1 MSREIDQRVVELQFD
16 NANFERN
23 AKESISTLD
32 KLKEKLNFKRTGE
45 GLKELEDR
53 VAKFTMKPLEDAVE
67 GVRVKFTL
75 LDNFVWNFFDR
86 ISNKILDVGKNLVS
100 AFTIDPIKT
109 GFQEY
114 ETQINAIQT
123 ILANT
128 QSKGSTLDDVNEALD
143 KLNKYA
149 DLTIY
154 NFTEMT
160 RNIGTFTAAGVGLQ
174 DATDAIQGIANLA
187 AVSGSTSQQAST
199 AMYQLSQA
207 LSAGSLKLQDWNS
220 VVNAGMGG
228 EVFQNALKQTAREYG
243 IAVDSI
249 IEKAGT
255 FRESLKDG
263 WITSEILTTTLKKM
277 TVTGADEY
285 LAKLTGI
292 SQQHIAAMHEEAASS
307 ADMEKGFR
315 DLARELAATGKV
327 TEEQA
332 YQLLNMSTTAQDA
345 ATKVKTFSQ
354 LMDTLKEAAQSGWT
368 QTWELLVGDF
378 GEAKELFTYLSDTF
392 SGLINESSDARN
404 AIVADALGSDWE
416 KLTKVL
422 TDAGVSMDDFK
433 DTLIKNAKESG
444 VAIDEWITAD
454 GSFENTLQRGW
465 LKDSDITKAFE
476 DLAKGTSGATVA
488 LVDYQKVVTDIV
500 MGKYG
505 NGAKRVEALTA
516 ANFDY
521 AEVQALVN
529 KCWDGQVLHLDRLDA
544 AQLKNIGMTE
554 EQIDTYKKLAE
565 ESKDPASALNQMIQD
580 MSAPSGRALL
590 VDSLKNTLSGILT
603 IVKSIRKAFNQVFK
617 PSAGPIK
624 KFFKIINDLSKKFA
638 SIEKYAD
645 QLTRTFSGLF
655 SILGIIGDIIS
666 GTLSFAFTTL
676 SESLNIDAKSVLDF
690 TANIGDNIVA
700 FRQWLKDSN
709 AIQNGLTK
717 LKEIIVSVVD
727 NVKGFIEGFKESDV
741 ITAGVAKIQN
751 AFASLKS
758 GAGISLDGLGKSF
771 TSFIQSIKNGDK
783 IDLSNVSG
791 SLSTLS
797 EDVDAEL
804 AQVNLSFS
812 GFVDYVKADVP
823 KRFQSAFGGI
833 VGVFEG
839 FRTELGH
846 WIYAIQQTF
855 SGLNWGVVL
864 SLFNAGFLL
873 KMTSTI
879 TTQLGK
885 LVDKFE
891 PVQGIL
897 NSVKNAINQFSN
909 VLKADALKTKAEAL
923 LEIAAAVG
931 ILALSMTLLATI
943 KDDDLKSV
951 LINLAIALGAIAAMA
966 TVVALIGKMSPSFAG
981 AFMSLLGLSIA
992 LAVVTKM
999 ITDLSVK
1006 LDEFDISATQFLKTA
1021 GLVGGIM
1028 LALAASV
1035 AIMGL
1040 EIRAGG
1046 LTISNNLKGVAAYMI
1061 AFAAGLYVFAAAMGR
1076 LTKIRDAMDPKVAV
1090 QFVGLM
1096 GAMVLMLKLLSG
1108 PANMYVDKAGLAL
1121 LAVSGAML
1129 ILFKLLHDMPTAMET
1144 TDWLKSLLSIAALT
1158 GVMFVILKALGGRIS
1173 KYAAKAGL
1181 GLLGFSAAL
1190 ALLPIS
1196 IKLLGSINRKE
1207 LRKGLKAVVVIG
1219 GVFAGLIAVSKL
1231 AGEFA
1236 AKAGITLLA
1245 AAGAMLAM
1253 TAAIAALG
1261 YLPEDKMWQG
1271 VAAIG
1276 VIGAVFALL
1285 EGLSKLAADATKS
1298 IIAIGG
1304 VFAAM
1309 AAALAILSSGLI
1321 DSSKLES
1328 AAKSLSLL
1336 MGVFTAM
1343 YAKIA
1348 NTRTIRPRSLSGIWN
1363 MVGIVG
1369 VFTVLIGA
1377 ISAIESKFG
1386 IRTSLTTVAGIST
1399 LMLALSAAIT
1409 IISKS
1414 SVIAPGVM
1422 SKVWIMVGVTAALG
1436 ALVVGISA
1444 LETKFGLSTSIE
1456 TIGSLSLLL
1465 VALSGAMIL
1474 VSFASK
1480 IGGSIKA
1487 ILAVVGGFLA
1497 FIAGMAVVIGA
1508 IGAITNEFGDL
1519 KDFETGVEVLG
1530 YIGEGLGKLI
1540 SKFTAGLL
1548 AGLPD
1553 IATYIGQFIIN
1564 MKGVK
1569 TELEGFDTE
1578 TADSVSNLVDA
1589 LGNLF
1594 AGKFKIKDAEQNAKM
1609 YTRISENM
1617 EALMPS
1623 LIAFAE
1629 DCRAINTQGL
1639 DSGCKAIGALVDAST
1654 KIPNS
1659 GGLAGL
1665 FAGNNDWTTFGTG
1678 LAAFGTALKDFSI
1691 SCADINTDGIDLGCK
1706 AIESLV
1712 VSSKDIPNSGGIA
1725 GIFAG
1730 ENDWVT
1736 FGSGLAAFGTAL
1748 KDFSISCVD
1757 INTQGLEKGCKGT
1770 VELAKA
1776 ADEIP
1781 NSGGELAKWVGDNTW
1796 SDMEEGL
1803 VSYGAALAAFSIAV
1817 TGVKKNNV
1825 GQGAW
1830 ATRELA
1836 TAMDGIPNSG
1846 GLLADFLGD
1855 NNWVTF
1861 SQGLGPYGA
1870 ALKRFSDYASSVSVD
1885 SIKNGKEAT
1894 VLLGEA
1900 YSVVQGIPT
1909 SGYWQQ
1915 IYTGLGEYGRI
1926 LKWFNDDVEG
1936 INTDQLL
1943 KVVTATTNLASS
1955 MIKIKEGKLDKNE
1968 IEWDTV
1974 AGNIQEFRNILGS
1987 DVVRLAQTVSD
1998 TTTSGIL
2005 KIKTY
2010 MFEIKESFKA
2020 ITGISESDIQAYSD
2034 RITLL
2039 LDSVKNARDMSNT
2052 ISRGT
2057 LLENF
2062 KNVGKDMFD
2071 GIAEGIK
2078 DDSVIKSIVQTTA
2091 DSILSNFRLYLGI
2104 PTNSETG
2111 ASSGSFKMKAYGKQM
2126 VAGFIAGIDEDTKI
2140 GSDAMRLFAQKMLK
2154 AFSTAAGI
2162 SEANDAGKAV
2172 GEGYVEGVASVTG
2185 SAAKSGSMT
2194 DEVEG
2199 VLTAD
2204 GKTADAAAEAGMDT
2218 AQSWFDSITDSLR
2231 TGTAGA
2237 KDRITGW
2244 IDGLLNGGSQGL
2256 LSNLGIDINSLLLGD
2271 TEIGDSDITSYFSG
2285 LGTEID
2291 GAAIDSK
2298 LQQAKDEYD
2307 ALIESYKQGKINQ
2320 AEYDRQYTSLLKT
2333 YTTEQVGLI
2342 SYAQGKM
2349 KEYVEDTFKD
2359 INSDFEKQI
2368 SDIQKKMDDLA
2379 DNVTKPMEEAFTVK
2393 TNKDVYD
2400 EKMQEY
2406 QNRIDELTAKKEE
2419 LIKQYG
2425 EEHMWVKQ
2433 AERDIES
2440 ATKKMNEY
2448 KKSYEDSSQEAY
2460 DEQMAK
2466 YAANLEKLEKKK
2478 SRLVKRY
2485 GEESQAVHQV
2495 EKQIQ
2500 KVNAEMEK
2508 YQKTHKVIN
2517 DEDIASVDYAE
2528 TFKKETVALTNYNQT
2543 IKKLQARKVDDSILQ
2558 MLAGETDIKKAAG
2571 IADYLNSL
2579 SDAELKAI
2587 SDQYSIYQ
2595 AAGKDLAQTFYGSEM
2610 ENAVLD
2616 YTNSIISTMNTLPE
2630 SAKAIGV
2637 NMVAGLA
2644 SGFSSETEASLAQI
2658 GTSGQSITD
2667 ELKRIYDIHS
2677 PSRVMKEEIGYNL
2690 ADGLIQGFLDRL
2702 KMWTNGLNAKVMSDL
2717 GISADDSMID
2727 VESFNTVLSD
2737 LTTAIQNR
2745 LDMQPTITPVLD
2757 LTQFDAGIAQM
2768 QTKVNMQTPT
2778 YLVNSAM
2785 TVNSSDASVVAA
2797 INGLGTTLSNK
2808 LDSIN
2813 PINAISTL
2821 DTNVTTGIS
2830 NLGNTI
2836 SGMTVVLDTG
2846 ALVGEISA
2854 DLGMASTMKG
2864 RGT

>member
-114 ETQINAIQT
+114 ETQINAVQT

-315 DLARELAATGKV
+315 DLAKELAATGKV

-368 QTWELLVGDF
+368 QTWKLIVGDF
-378 GEAKELFTYLSDTF
+378 GEAKELFTFLSDTF

-404 AIVADALGSDWE
+404 AIVADAMGSDWE

-422 TDAGVSMDDFK
+422 TDAGVSMDTFK

-444 VAIDEWITAD
+444 VAIDEWIAAD

-488 LVDYQKVVTDIV
+488 LEDYQKAITDVV

-505 NGAKRVEALTA
+505 NGAKRVEAMTA
-516 ANFDY
+516 ANLDY
-521 AEVQALVN
+521 AEIQALVN

-554 EQIDTYKKLAE
+554 EQINTYKKLAE

-580 MSAPSGRALL
+580 MSAPSGRTLL

-603 IVKSIRKAFNQVFK
+603 IVKSIKTAFNQVFK

-624 KFFKIINDLSKKFA
+624 KFLKIINDLSKKFV

-655 SILGIIGDIIS
+655 SVLGIIGDIIS

-676 SESLNIDAKSVLDF
+676 NDVLHVDAKSVLDF
-690 TANIGDNIVA
+690 TANIGDTIVA
-700 FRQWLKDSN
+700 FRQWMKDSN

-717 LKEIIVSVVD
+717 LKTIIVSVVD
-727 NVKGFIEGFKESDV
+727 NVKEFIERVKESDV
-741 ITAGVAKIQN
+741 ITTGVARIQN

-758 GAGISLDGLGKSF
+758 GAGISLDGLGQSF
-771 TSFIQSIKNGDK
+771 TSFIQNIKNGDK
-783 IDLSNVSG
+783 IDFSNISN

-797 EDVDAEL
+797 EDVDSEL
-804 AQVNLSFS
+804 AQVNLSFA
-812 GFVDYVKADVP
+812 GFIDYAKADIP
-823 KRFQSAFGGI
+823 KRFQSAFSGI

-855 SGLNWGVVL
+855 GNLNWGVVL

-897 NSVKNAINQFSN
+897 NSVKGAINQFSN
-909 VLKADALKTKAEAL
+909 VLKAEALKTKAEAL

-943 KDDDLKSV
+943 KGDDLKSA
-951 LINLAIALGAIAAMA
+951 LINLAIAVATIGAMA
-966 TVVALIGKMSPSFAG
+966 AVAAIINKTSASFTG

-1006 LDEFDISATQFLKTA
+1006 LDEFDISATRFLKTA

-1035 AIMGL
+1035 AIMGI

-1046 LTISNNLKGVAAYMI
+1046 LTITNNLKGVGAYMI
-1061 AFAAGLYVFAAAMGR
+1061 TFAAGLYVFAAAMDR
-1076 LTKIRDAMDPKVAV
+1076 LTKVQDVLNPLVAT
-1090 QFVGLM
+1090 QMVGFM

-1108 PANMYVDKAGLAL
+1108 PANMYVDKAGIAL

-1196 IKLLGSINRKE
+1196 IKLLGSINRKD
-1207 LRKGLKAVVVIG
+1207 LNKGLWAVGVIG
-1219 GVFAGLIAVSKL
+1219 AVFAGLIAVSKF

-1236 AKAGITLLA
+1236 AKAGVTLLA

-1253 TAAIAALG
+1253 TAVIAALG

-1271 VAAIG
+1271 VKAVG
-1276 VIGAVFALL
+1276 VIGILFAAL
-1285 EGLSKLAADATKS
+1285 EGLSYFAKDAKNS

-1304 VFAAM
+1304 VFAVM
-1309 AAALAILSSGLI
+1309 ATSLAILSSDLI
-1321 DSSKLES
+1321 DTNKLI
-1328 AAKSLSLL
+1328 AATDGLKTLMLSFTVLY
-1336 MGVFTAM
+1336 GV
-1343 YAKIA
+1343 IA
-1348 NTRTIRPRSLSGIWN
+1348 ASHGIRRRALPGIWN
-1363 MVGIVG
+1363 MVGVMAAITVLVG
-1369 VFTVLIGA
+1369 V
-1377 ISAIESKFG
+1377 ISAIPNIQTSIKTVGG
-1386 IRTSLTTVAGIST
+1386 IGGLVI
-1399 LMLALSAAIT
+1399 ALSTAVA
-1409 IISKS
+1409 IISRS
-1414 SVIAPGVM
+1414 PVIQPGIM
-1422 SKVWIMVGVTAALG
+1422 SKVWIMAGVVGALG

-1444 LETKFGLSTSIE
+1444 LETTFGLSTSIE
-1456 TIGSLSLLL
+1456 TVGSLSILII
-1465 VALSGAMIL
+1465 ALSGAMVL
-1474 VSFASK
+1474 VSLASK
-1480 IGGSIKA
+1480 LAGG
-1487 ILAVVGGFLA
+1487 VGGVAEGLA
-1497 FIAGMAVVIGA
+1497 AIGTFIAGMVAVTTILGTLQAFIDEYGGLQVFQKSI
-1508 IGAITNEFGDL
+1508 D
-1519 KDFETGVEVLG
+1519 VLG
-1530 YIGEGLGKLI
+1530 YIGEALGTLI
-1540 SKFTAGLL
+1540 SSFGVGLVSGLPTIGDTLSQFMTNVQGFL
-1548 AGLPD
+1548 AGLD
-1553 IATYIGQFIIN
+1553 
-1564 MKGVK
+1564 
-1569 TELEGFDTE
+1569 GFNDE
-1578 TADSVSNLVDA
+1578 SANAVANLVNI
-1589 LGNLF
+1589 LGQLF
-1594 AGKFKIKDAEQNAKM
+1594 AGKFKIKDAEKNAEM
-1609 YTRISENM
+1609 YARLTANM

-1623 LIAFAE
+1623 LIAFA
-1629 DCRAINTQGL
+1629 DNCKDINTEGL
-1639 DSGCKAIGALVDAST
+1639 DAGCKAIEALVEAST

-1659 GGLAGL
+1659 GGLFGGIV
-1665 FAGNNDWTTFGTG
+1665 GNNDWATFGKGLAGLGSAIKSFSESGTGIDKTG
-1678 LAAFGTALKDFSI
+1678 LDNA
-1691 SCADINTDGIDLGCK
+1691 CK
-1706 AIESLV
+1706 A
-1712 VSSKDIPNSGGIA
+1712 
-1725 GIFAG
+1725 
-1730 ENDWVT
+1730 
-1736 FGSGLAAFGTAL
+1736 
-1748 KDFSISCVD
+1748 
-1757 INTQGLEKGCKGT
+1757 T
-1770 VELAKA
+1770 VALAKA
-1776 ADEIP
+1776 SDEIP
-1781 NSGGELAKWVGDNTW
+1781 NSGGALAVFIGDNTW
-1796 SDMEEGL
+1796 SDMSAGL
-1803 VSYGAALAAFSIAV
+1803 EDYGKALTAFSKAV
-1817 TGVKKNNV
+1817 AGVKKENV
-1825 GQGAW
+1825 SQGAW

-1836 TAMDGIPNSG
+1836 IAMDGIPNSG
-1846 GLLADFLGD
+1846 GKLAEWIGD
-1855 NNWVTF
+1855 NTWSTF
-1861 SQGLGPYGA
+1861 KEGLGAYGS
-1870 ALKRFSDYASSVSVD
+1870 ALKNFSDKASGVSIDAVT
-1885 SIKNGKEAT
+1885 NGKDAT

-1909 SGYWQQ
+1909 SGYWKQ
-1915 IYTGLGEYGRI
+1915 IYDGLGEYGRI
-1926 LKWFNDDVEG
+1926 LKWFSDDVEG
-1936 INTDQLL
+1936 IDTDHLL
-1943 KVVTATTNLASS
+1943 KVTTATTNLASS
-1955 MIKIKEGKLDKNE
+1955 MIKIKEGKLDKND
-1968 IEWDTV
+1968 IKWDKV

-1987 DVVRLAQTVSD
+1987 DVNLLAQTVND

-2005 KIKTY
+2005 KIKSY
-2010 MFEIKESFKA
+2010 MFEIKEAFKA

-2062 KNVGKDMFD
+2062 KNVGQDMFD

-2078 DDSVIKSIVQTTA
+2078 DDSVIKSVVQTTA
-2091 DSILSNFRLYLGI
+2091 DSILSNFRKYLGI
-2104 PTNSETG
+2104 PTNSESGT
-2111 ASSGSFKMKAYGKQM
+2111 STGSFKMKVYGKQM
-2126 VAGFIAGIDEDTKI
+2126 VTGFIAGIDENTKI
-2140 GSDAMRLFAQKMLK
+2140 GSDAMTLFAQKMLK

-2162 SEANDAGKAV
+2162 SDANTAGQAV
-2172 GEGYVEGVASVTG
+2172 GEAYIGGVATVTT
-2185 SAAKSGSMT
+2185 STAKSGGMT
-2194 DEVEG
+2194 GEVEG

-2204 GKTADAAAEAGMDT
+2204 GKTVDTAAKAGMDT
-2218 AQSWFDSITDSLR
+2218 AQSWFDSTIDTIK
-2231 TGTAGA
+2231 TGVGGA
-2237 KDRITGW
+2237 KDKIVGW
-2244 IDGLLNGGSQGL
+2244 IDGIFNGGSQGIID
-2256 LSNLGIDINSLLLGD
+2256 SLGIDINSLLLGD
-2271 TEIGDSDITSYFSG
+2271 ASINDSDLSKYWNDLNKDF
-2285 LGTEID
+2285 D
-2291 GAAIDSK
+2291 GYSFDSK
-2298 LQQAKDEYD
+2298 LQQAKDEFD
-2307 ALIESYKQGKINQ
+2307 ALLDSYKQGKIDQ
-2320 AEYDRQYTSLLKT
+2320 AEYDRQYTALLKK
-2333 YTTEQVGLI
+2333 YTSEQVGLI
-2342 SYAQGKM
+2342 AYAQGQM

-2359 INSDFEKQI
+2359 INSDFETQI

-2379 DNVTKPMEEAFTVK
+2379 NNVTKPMEEAFTVK

-2406 QNRIDELTAKKEE
+2406 QNRIDELTEKKDE

-2460 DEQMAK
+2460 DAKMAE

-2478 SRLVKRY
+2478 SRLIKRY

-2517 DEDIASVDYAE
+2517 DEDIASVDYAD

-2595 AAGKDLAQTFYGSEM
+2595 AAGKDLAQTIYGPEM
-2610 ENAVLD
+2610 ENAVLN
-2616 YTNSIISTMNTLPE
+2616 YTNNVISTMNTLPE

-2658 GTSGQSITD
+2658 GTSGQSITG

-2677 PSRVMKEEIGYNL
+2677 PSRVMREEIGYNL

-2727 VESFNTVLSD
+2727 VESFNTVLAD

-2745 LDMQPTITPVLD
+2745 LDTQPTITPVLD

-2768 QTKVNMQTPT
+2768 QTKISMQTPT

-2813 PINAISTL
+2813 PINAIGTL
-2821 DTNVTTGIS
+2821 DANVTTGIS
-2830 NLGNTI
+2830 NLRNTI

-2846 ALVGEISA
+2846 TLVGEISA

>member
-114 ETQINAIQT
+114 ETQINAVQT

-187 AVSGSTSQQAST
+187 AVSGSNAQQAST

-207 LSAGSLKLQDWNS
+207 LAAGSLKLQDWNS
-220 VVNAGMGG
+220 VNNAGLGG
-228 EVFQNALKQTAREYG
+228 EIFQNALKQTAREYG

-255 FRESLKDG
+255 FRESLKEG
-263 WITSEILTTTLKKM
+263 WITSEVLTTTLKKM
-277 TVTGADEY
+277 TVSGADEY

-292 SQQHIAAMHEEAASS
+292 SQEYIATMHEEAASS

-315 DLARELAATGKV
+315 DLAKELAATGKV

-332 YQLLNMSTTAQDA
+332 YELLNMSTTAENA
-345 ATKVKTFSQ
+345 ATKVKTFTQ
-354 LMDTLKEAAQSGWT
+354 LMDSLKEATQSGWT
-368 QTWELLVGDF
+368 QTWELIVGDF
-378 GEAKELFTYLSDTF
+378 NEAKELFTFLSDTF

-404 AIVADALGSDWE
+404 AIVADAMGSDWE

-422 TDAGVSMDDFK
+422 TDAGVSMDTFK

-444 VAIDEWITAD
+444 VAIDEWIAAD

-488 LVDYQKVVTDIV
+488 LEDYQKAITDVV

-505 NGAKRVEALTA
+505 NGAKRVEAMTA
-516 ANFDY
+516 ANLDY
-521 AEVQALVN
+521 AEIQALVN

-580 MSAPSGRALL
+580 MSAPSGRTLL

-624 KFFKIINDLSKKFA
+624 KFLKIINDLSKKFA
-638 SIEKYAD
+638 SVEKYAD

-655 SILGIIGDIIS
+655 SVLGIIGDIIS

-676 SESLNIDAKSVLDF
+676 NDVLHVDAKSVLDF
-690 TANIGDNIVA
+690 TANIGDTIVA
-700 FRQWLKDSN
+700 FRQWMKDSN

-727 NVKGFIEGFKESDV
+727 KVKGFIEGFKESDV

-751 AFASLKS
+751 AFASLES

-771 TSFIQSIKNGDK
+771 TSFIQNIKNGDK
-783 IDLSNVSG
+783 IDFSNVSG

-804 AQVNLSFS
+804 AKVDLSFS

-823 KRFQSAFGGI
+823 KRFQSAFSGI

-855 SGLNWGVVL
+855 GNLNWGVVL

-897 NSVKNAINQFSN
+897 NSVKGAINQFSN
-909 VLKADALKTKAEAL
+909 VLKAEALKTKAEAL

-943 KDDDLKSV
+943 KGDDLKSA
-951 LINLAIALGAIAAMA
+951 LINLAIAVATIGAMA
-966 TVVALIGKMSPSFAG
+966 AVAAIINKTSASFTG

-1006 LDEFDISATQFLKTA
+1006 LDEFDISATRFLKTA

-1035 AIMGL
+1035 AIMGI

-1046 LTISNNLKGVAAYMI
+1046 LAITNNLKGVGAYMI
-1061 AFAAGLYVFAAAMGR
+1061 AFAAGLYVFAAAMDR
-1076 LTKIRDAMDPKVAV
+1076 LTKVKDVLNPLVAT
-1090 QFVGLM
+1090 QMVGFM

-1108 PANMYVDKAGLAL
+1108 PTNMYVDKAGIAL
-1121 LAVSGAML
+1121 LAISGAMY

-1190 ALLPIS
+1190 TLLPIS

-1207 LRKGLKAVVVIG
+1207 LNKGLWAVGVIG
-1219 GVFAGLIAVSKL
+1219 AVFVGLVWASKF

-1236 AKAGITLLA
+1236 AKAGVTLLA

-1253 TAAIAALG
+1253 TAVVAALG
-1261 YLPEDKMWQG
+1261 YLPEDKMWRAVG
-1271 VAAIG
+1271 AIG
-1276 VIGAVFALL
+1276 AIGAVFALL
-1285 EGLSKLAADATKS
+1285 EGLSKLAVDAKNS

-1304 VFAAM
+1304 VFTAM
-1309 AAALAILSSGLI
+1309 AVALTILSSDLIDFNKLIAASSGLI
-1321 DSSKLES
+1321 LLMVSFTVLYGVI
-1328 AAKSLSLL
+1328 AKSH
-1336 MGVFTAM
+1336 G
-1343 YAKIA
+1343 
-1348 NTRTIRPRSLSGIWN
+1348 IRMRALPGIWN
-1363 MVGIVG
+1363 MVGVMAAITVLVG
-1369 VFTVLIGA
+1369 V
-1377 ISAIESKFG
+1377 ISAIPNIQTSIKTVGG
-1386 IRTSLTTVAGIST
+1386 IGI
-1399 LMLALSAAIT
+1399 LVMALSAAVA
-1409 IISKS
+1409 IISRS
-1414 SVIAPGVM
+1414 PVIQPEVM
-1422 SKVWIMVGVTAALG
+1422 GKVGIMAVIVGALG
-1436 ALVVGISA
+1436 LLLVGISA
-1444 LETKFGLSTSIE
+1444 LEKLCDVHTSIE
-1456 TIGSLSLLL
+1456 TVGSISLLL
-1465 VALSGAMIL
+1465 LALSGVFTIVALASRIASPAVIL
-1474 VSFASK
+1474 KGCVTFAEF
-1480 IGGSIKA
+1480 
-1487 ILAVVGGFLA
+1487 V
-1497 FIAGMAVVIGA
+1497 GA
-1508 IGAITNEFGDL
+1508 IGLVLLALGSIQALLEALGGGDFID
-1519 KDFETGVEVLG
+1519 KGVGVI
-1530 YIGEGLGKLI
+1530 YKIFEGLGSIIGGLG
-1540 SKFTAGLL
+1540 AGLVS
-1548 AGLPD
+1548 GLP
-1553 IATYIGQFIIN
+1553 AIGDTLSQFMTN
-1564 MKGVK
+1564 VQGFL
-1569 TELEGFDTE
+1569 TGLEGFDDE
-1578 TADSVSNLVDA
+1578 SANAVANLVNI
-1589 LGNLF
+1589 LGQLF
-1594 AGKFKIKDAEQNAKM
+1594 AGKFKIKDAEKNAEM
-1609 YTRISENM
+1609 YARLTANM

-1623 LIAFAE
+1623 LIAFA
-1629 DCRAINTQGL
+1629 DNCKDINTEGL
-1639 DSGCKAIGALVDAST
+1639 DAGCKAIEALVTAST

-1659 GGLAGL
+1659 GGLFGGIV
-1665 FAGNNDWTTFGTG
+1665 GNNDWATFGNGLADFGSAIKSFSESGAGINETG
-1678 LAAFGTALKDFSI
+1678 LDNA
-1691 SCADINTDGIDLGCK
+1691 CK
-1706 AIESLV
+1706 A
-1712 VSSKDIPNSGGIA
+1712 
-1725 GIFAG
+1725 
-1730 ENDWVT
+1730 
-1736 FGSGLAAFGTAL
+1736 
-1748 KDFSISCVD
+1748 
-1757 INTQGLEKGCKGT
+1757 T
-1770 VELAKA
+1770 VALAKA
-1776 ADEIP
+1776 SDEIP
-1781 NSGGELAKWVGDNTW
+1781 NSGGMLAAFVGDNTW
-1796 SDMEEGL
+1796 SDMENGL
-1803 VSYGAALAAFSIAV
+1803 VSYGEALVAFSNAV
-1817 TGVKKNNV
+1817 AGVKKGNV
-1825 GQGAW
+1825 SQGAW

-1846 GLLADFLGD
+1846 GWLADFLGD
-1855 NNWVTF
+1855 GNWETF
-1861 SQGLGPYGA
+1861 KQGLGPYGK
-1870 ALKRFSDYASSVSVD
+1870 ALMTFSMFASGVSEEAVTKGKNATITLKD
-1885 SIKNGKEAT
+1885 AYEVIKKVKKAGQWS
-1894 VLLGEA
+1894 L
-1900 YSVVQGIPT
+1900 
-1909 SGYWQQ
+1909 
-1915 IYTGLGEYGRI
+1915 IYTGLEEYGDK
-1926 LKWFNDDVEG
+1926 LKDFNDNVEG
-1936 INTDQLL
+1936 IDTDRLL

-1955 MIKIKEGKLDKNE
+1955 MIKIKEGKLDKND
-1968 IEWDTV
+1968 IEWSTV
-1974 AGNIQEFRNILGS
+1974 ADNIQEFRNILGS
-1987 DVVRLAQTVSD
+1987 DVSLLADTVSD
-1998 TTTSGIL
+1998 ATTSGIL

-2010 MFEIKESFKA
+2010 MFEIKEAFKA

-2062 KNVGKDMFD
+2062 KNVGQDMFD

-2078 DDSVIKSIVQTTA
+2078 DDSVIKSVVQTTA
-2091 DSILSNFRLYLGI
+2091 DSILSNFRNYLGI
-2104 PTNSETG
+2104 PTNSEGG
-2111 ASSGSFKMKAYGKQM
+2111 ASTGSFKMKVYGKQM

-2140 GSDAMRLFAQKMLK
+2140 GSDAMTLFAQKMLK

-2162 SEANDAGKAV
+2162 SEANAAGQAV
-2172 GEGYVEGVASVTG
+2172 GEGYVNGVASVTE
-2185 SAAKSGSMT
+2185 STAKSGGMT

-2204 GKTADAAAEAGMDT
+2204 GKTADAAAKAGMDT
-2218 AQSWFDSITDSLR
+2218 AQSWFDSTIDKIK
-2231 TGTAGA
+2231 TGASGA
-2237 KDRITGW
+2237 KDKIAGW
-2244 IDGLLNGGSQGL
+2244 VNGIFNGGSQGIID
-2256 LSNLGIDINSLLLGD
+2256 SLGIDINSLILGD
-2271 TEIGDSDITSYFSG
+2271 TSINDSDLSQYWNN
-2285 LGTEID
+2285 LNKDLD
-2291 GAAIDSK
+2291 GYSFDSK
-2298 LQQAKDEYD
+2298 LQQAKDEFD
-2307 ALIESYKQGKINQ
+2307 VLIDSYKQGKIDQ
-2320 AEYDRQYTSLLKT
+2320 AEYDRQYTALLGK
-2333 YTTEQVGLI
+2333 YTSEQVGLI
-2342 SYAQGKM
+2342 AYAQGQM
-2349 KEYVEDTFKD
+2349 KKHVEDTFKD

-2406 QNRIDELTAKKEE
+2406 QNRIDELTAKKDE
-2419 LIKQYG
+2419 LIEQYG

-2460 DEQMAK
+2460 DAKMAE

-2478 SRLVKRY
+2478 SRVIKRY
-2485 GEESQAVHQV
+2485 GEESQAARQV

-2500 KVNAEMEK
+2500 KVNSEMEK
-2508 YQKTHKVIN
+2508 YQKTHKVLN
-2517 DEDIASVDYAE
+2517 DEDIASVDYAD
-2528 TFKKETVALTNYNQT
+2528 TFKKETIALANYNQT
-2543 IKKLQARKVDDSILQ
+2543 IKKLQARKADDSILQ

-2571 IADYLNSL
+2571 IADYLNNL

-2595 AAGKDLAQTFYGSEM
+2595 AAGKDLAQTIYSPEM
-2610 ENAVLD
+2610 EQAVLD

-2658 GTSGQSITD
+2658 GTSGKSITD

-2690 ADGLIQGFLDRL
+2690 ADGLIQGFLERL

-2717 GISADDSMID
+2717 GLSADNSMID
-2727 VESFNTVLSD
+2727 VESFNTVLAD
-2737 LTTAIQNR
+2737 LTAAIQNR
-2745 LDMQPTITPVLD
+2745 LDTQPTITPVLD

-2768 QTKVNMQTPT
+2768 QTKINMQTPT

-2813 PINAISTL
+2813 PINAIGAL

>member
-53 VAKFTMKPLEDAVE
+53 VAKFTTKPLEDAVE

-114 ETQINAIQT
+114 ETQINAVQT

-315 DLARELAATGKV
+315 DLAKELAATGKV

-368 QTWELLVGDF
+368 QTWELIVGDF

-422 TDAGVSMDDFK
+422 TDAGVSMDTFK

-444 VAIDEWITAD
+444 VAIDEWIAAD
-454 GSFENTLQRGW
+454 GSFESTLQRGW

-488 LVDYQKVVTDIV
+488 IEDYQKAVTDVV

-516 ANFDY
+516 ANLDY

-544 AQLKNIGMTE
+544 AQLKSIGMTE
-554 EQIDTYKKLAE
+554 EQIDAYKKLAE

-580 MSAPSGRALL
+580 MSAPSGRTLL

-603 IVKSIRKAFNQVFK
+603 IVKSIRNAFNQVFK

-624 KFFKIINDLSKKFA
+624 KFLKIINDLSKKFV
-638 SIEKYAD
+638 SIEKYAG

-666 GTLSFAFTTL
+666 GTLTFAFTTL
-676 SESLNIDAKSVLDF
+676 NDTLNVDAKSVLDF
-690 TANIGDNIVA
+690 TANIGDTIVA

-717 LKEIIVSVVD
+717 LKTIIITVVD
-727 NVKGFIEGFKESDV
+727 NVKEFIEGFKESDV
-741 ITAGVAKIQN
+741 IAAGVERIQN
-751 AFASLKS
+751 AFTALKS

-771 TSFIQSIKNGDK
+771 TSFIQKVKNGDK
-783 IDLSNVSG
+783 IDFSNVSG

-804 AQVNLSFS
+804 AQVDLSFS
-812 GFVDYVKADVP
+812 GFVDYLKADIP
-823 KRFQSAFGGI
+823 KRFQSAFSGI
-833 VGVFEG
+833 AGVFEG

-846 WIYAIQQTF
+846 WIYAVQQTF
-855 SGLNWGVVL
+855 GSLNWGVIL

-873 KMTSTI
+873 KMTDTI
-879 TTQLGK
+879 TKQLGG
-885 LVDKFE
+885 LVDKFK
-891 PVQGIL
+891 PIQGIL
-897 NSVKNAINQFSN
+897 NSVKGAINQFSN
-909 VLKADALKTKAEAL
+909 VLKAEALKTKAEAL
-923 LEIAAAVG
+923 LEIAAALG
-931 ILALSMTLLATI
+931 IVALSMTLLATI
-943 KDDDLKSV
+943 KDEDFNAA
-951 LINLAIALGAIAAMA
+951 LINLGIAVATIAAMA
-966 TVVALIGKMSPSFAG
+966 TVVALIGKASPSLTG

-1006 LDEFDISATQFLKTA
+1006 LDEFDVSATRFIKTA
-1021 GLVGGIM
+1021 GMVGGIM

-1035 AIMGL
+1035 AIMGI

-1046 LTISNNLKGVAAYMI
+1046 LAISNNLKGVGAYMI
-1061 AFAAGLYVFAAAMGR
+1061 AFAAGLYVFAAAMDR
-1076 LTKIRDAMDPKVAV
+1076 LTKVQDVLNPLVAT
-1090 QFVGLM
+1090 QMVGFM

-1108 PANMYVDKAGLAL
+1108 PANMYVDKAGIAL

-1129 ILFKLLHDMPTAMET
+1129 ILFKLLQDMPTAMET

-1158 GVMFVILKALGGRIS
+1158 GVMFIILKALGGRIS

-1196 IKLLGSINRKE
+1196 IKLIGSINGRE
-1207 LRKGLKAVVVIG
+1207 LRKGVAAVGAIG
-1219 GVFAGLIAVSKL
+1219 VVFAGLIAVSKL

-1236 AKAGITLLA
+1236 AKAGVTLLA

-1253 TAAIAALG
+1253 TAVIAALG
-1261 YLPEDKMWQG
+1261 YLPEDKMWR
-1271 VAAIG
+1271 AIG
-1276 VIGAVFALL
+1276 AISVLSFWFAAL
-1285 EGLSKLAADATKS
+1285 EGLSKLAADAKNS

-1309 AAALAILSSGLI
+1309 AAALAILSSDLI
-1321 DSSKLES
+1321 DINKLEVAAGGLVALMLS
-1328 AAKSLSLL
+1328 FTLLYGVIAKSH
-1336 MGVFTAM
+1336 A
-1343 YAKIA
+1343 
-1348 NTRTIRPRSLSGIWN
+1348 IRMRALTGIWN
-1363 MVGIVG
+1363 MVGV
-1369 VFTVLIGA
+1369 VAAFTVLVGA
-1377 ISAIESKFG
+1377 ISAIPNIQTSIKTVGG
-1386 IRTSLTTVAGIST
+1386 IGGLVI
-1399 LMLALSAAIT
+1399 ALSAAVA
-1409 IISKS
+1409 IISRAP
-1414 SVIAPGVM
+1414 VIQPGVM
-1422 SKVWIMVGVTAALG
+1422 SKVWIMAGVVGALG
-1436 ALVVGISA
+1436 VLVVGISA
-1444 LETKFGLSTSIE
+1444 LETMCDVHASIE
-1456 TIGSLSLLL
+1456 TVGSLSLLL
-1465 VALSGAMIL
+1465 IALSAAML
-1474 VSFASK
+1474 VVSVASK
-1480 IGGSIKA
+1480 LTGGSAGVMAGIGG
-1487 ILAVVGGFLA
+1487 
-1497 FIAGMAVVIGA
+1497 FIAFVAAMVGLLGILGSVELIV
-1508 IGAITNEFGDL
+1508 NELGGPSALEAGINVF
-1519 KDFETGVEVLG
+1519 G
-1530 YIGEGLGKLI
+1530 YIGEALGTLI
-1540 SKFTAGLL
+1540 SSFGVGLVSGLDEIGTTLSQFMTNVQGFL
-1548 AGLPD
+1548 AGLGD
-1553 IATYIGQFIIN
+1553 FN
-1564 MKGVK
+1564 
-1569 TELEGFDTE
+1569 D
-1578 TADSVSNLVDA
+1578 DSVNAVANLVSI
-1589 LGNLF
+1589 LGQLF
-1594 AGKFKIKDAEQNAKM
+1594 AGEFKIKDAEKNAEM
-1609 YTRISENM
+1609 YARIAANM

-1623 LIAFAE
+1623 LIAFSNSCANLNAE
-1629 DCRAINTQGL
+1629 GLSAGTDAIT
-1639 DSGCKAIGALVDAST
+1639 ALVTASEG
-1654 KIPNS
+1654 IPES
-1659 GGLAGL
+1659 GGVLGWL
-1665 FAGNNDWTTFGTG
+1665 VGDNDWTTFGTG
-1678 LAAFGTALKDFSI
+1678 LADLGDALKSFSE
-1691 SCADINTDGIDLGCK
+1691 SCAGIDKEGLEAGCDATTELAK
-1706 AIESLV
+1706 ASEY
-1712 VSSKDIPNSGGIA
+1712 IPNSGGK
-1725 GIFAG
+1725 
-1730 ENDWVT
+1730 
-1736 FGSGLAAFGTAL
+1736 LAEW
-1748 KDFSISCVD
+1748 I
-1757 INTQGLEKGCKGT
+1757 
-1770 VELAKA
+1770 
-1776 ADEIP
+1776 
-1781 NSGGELAKWVGDNTW
+1781 GDNTW
-1796 SDMEEGL
+1796 STMKDGL
-1803 VSYGAALAAFSIAV
+1803 VDYGDALKSFSLAV
-1817 TGVKKNNV
+1817 TGIDKDAVTD
-1825 GQGAW
+1825 GAW

-1846 GLLADFLGD
+1846 GWLANFLGD
-1855 NNWVTF
+1855 NNWSTMKD
-1861 SQGLGPYGA
+1861 GLGPYGS
-1870 ALKRFSDYASSVSVD
+1870 ALLSFSNYTQGVKVET
-1885 SIKNGKEAT
+1885 IKNAKEAT
-1894 VLLGEA
+1894 ILLSDA
-1900 YSVVQGIPT
+1900 YAVVQGIPT
-1909 SGYWQQ
+1909 SGYWSM

-1926 LKWFNDDVEG
+1926 LKWFDGDIAS

-1943 KVVTATTNLASS
+1943 KVTTATTQLAGSL
-1955 MIKIKEGKLDKNE
+1955 IKIKEGDLDKNT
-1968 IEWDTV
+1968 IKWDKV
-1974 AGNIQEFRNILGS
+1974 ASNIQEFRTILGS
-1987 DVVRLAQTVSD
+1987 DVTLLASTVSES
-1998 TTTSGIL
+1998 TAQGIL
-2005 KIKTY
+2005 NIKAY
-2010 MFEIKESFKA
+2010 MYEIKEAFKA
-2020 ITGISESDIQAYSD
+2020 ITDISDSDTQAYSD

-2062 KNVGKDMFD
+2062 KNVGQDMFD

-2078 DDSVIKSIVQTTA
+2078 DDSVIKSVIQTTA
-2091 DSILSNFRLYLGI
+2091 DSILSNFRIYLGI
-2104 PTNSETG
+2104 PAANATG
-2111 ASSGSFKMKAYGKQM
+2111 APNGSSKMMIYGKQI
-2126 VAGFIAGIDEDTKI
+2126 VTGFVEGIDKNTEV
-2140 GSDAMRLFAQKMLK
+2140 GSEAMRRFAQAMLT

-2162 SEANDAGKAV
+2162 PENYNIGEAAAEEYIAGA
-2172 GEGYVEGVASVTG
+2172 ASVIQST
-2185 SAAKSGSMT
+2185 AKSGGMS

-2199 VLTAD
+2199 IFSSGGDSAV
-2204 GKTADAAAEAGMDT
+2204 KAGMDT
-2218 AQSWFDSITDSLR
+2218 AQNWF
-2231 TGTAGA
+2231 GA
-2237 KDRITGW
+2237 IGDGIKTKFGEVKDNAIGF
-2244 IDGLLNGGSQGL
+2244 IGNILSGNSQGL
-2256 LSNLGIDINSLLLGD
+2256 LDSLGIDINSLILGD
-2271 TEIGDSDITSYFSG
+2271 ASAAEGEISKYLESQYGDMGYSFNSQ
-2285 LGTEID
+2285 
-2291 GAAIDSK
+2291 
-2298 LQQAKDEYD
+2298 LQDAKDEFD
-2307 ALIESYKQGKINQ
+2307 VLLDSYKQGKIDQ
-2320 AEYDRQYTSLLKT
+2320 AEYDRQYTALLGK
-2333 YTTEQVGLI
+2333 YTDEQVGLVA
-2342 SYAQGKM
+2342 YGQEQM
-2349 KEYVEDTFKD
+2349 KKHVEDTFKD
-2359 INSDFEKQI
+2359 INTDFEKQI
-2368 SDIQKKMDDLA
+2368 EDIQKKMDDLA
-2379 DNVTKPMEEAFTVK
+2379 NNAVKPMEEAFTVK
-2393 TNKDVYD
+2393 TYKDVYD
-2400 EKMQEY
+2400 EKMQGY
-2406 QNRIDELTAKKEE
+2406 QDRIDELTKRKDE
-2419 LIKQYG
+2419 LADKYG
-2425 EEHMWVKQ
+2425 EEHILVKQ

-2440 ATKKMNEY
+2440 ATNKMNEY
-2448 KKSYEDSSQEAY
+2448 KKSYEANSQEAY

-2466 YAANLEKLEKKK
+2466 YASKLKKLEKKK
-2478 SRLVKRY
+2478 ARVIQLF
-2485 GEESQAVHQV
+2485 GEESQATSRA
-2495 EKQIQ
+2495 EKEIQ
-2500 KVNAEMEK
+2500 KLNAEMEQ
-2508 YQKTHKVIN
+2508 YQKNHKVIN
-2517 DEDIASVDYAE
+2517 DDDIASVNYAE
-2528 TFKKETVALTNYNQT
+2528 MFEKETIALTNYNST
-2543 IKKLQARKVDDSILQ
+2543 IKKLQAREVDNSILQ

-2571 IADYLNSL
+2571 IADYLNKL

-2587 SDQYSIYQ
+2587 SDQYSIYK
-2595 AAGKDLAQTFYGSEM
+2595 AAGKDLAQTMYGPEM
-2610 ENAVLD
+2610 EDAVLN
-2616 YTNSIISTMNTLPE
+2616 YTNKVISTMNTLPE

-2644 SGFSSETEASLAQI
+2644 SGFSAETEASLSLI

-2677 PSRVMKEEIGYNL
+2677 PSRVMREEIGYNL

-2717 GISADDSMID
+2717 GIKADSTMID
-2727 VESFNTVLSD
+2727 VNSFDTVLSD
-2737 LTTAIQNR
+2737 LTAAIQNR
-2745 LDMQPTITPVLD
+2745 LDTQPTITPVLD
-2757 LTQFDAGIAQM
+2757 LTMFDAGIAQM
-2768 QTKVNMQTPT
+2768 QAKINMQTPT

-2785 TVNSSDASVVAA
+2785 TVNSSDATVVAA
-2797 INGLGTTLSNK
+2797 INSLGTTIGNK
-2808 LDSIN
+2808 LDTIN
-2813 PINAISTL
+2813 PIATISTTGADISSKITTLGESINGMQVIL
-2821 DTNVTTGIS
+2821 DSGI
-2830 NLGNTI
+2830 LVGALA
-2836 SGMTVVLDTG
+2836 SGMDST
-2846 ALVGEISA
+2846 
-2854 DLGMASTMKG
+2854 LGRSSTMKG
-2864 RGT
+2864 RGV

>member
-114 ETQINAIQT
+114 ETQINAVQT

-187 AVSGSTSQQAST
+187 AVSGSTSQQASV

-243 IAVDSI
+243 VAVDSI

-315 DLARELAATGKV
+315 DLAKELAATGKV

-368 QTWELLVGDF
+368 QTWELIVGDF
-378 GEAKELFTYLSDTF
+378 GEAKELFTFLSDTF

-404 AIVADALGSDWE
+404 AIVADAMGSDWE

-422 TDAGVSMDDFK
+422 TDAGVSMDTFK

-444 VAIDEWITAD
+444 VAIDEWIAAD

-488 LVDYQKVVTDIV
+488 LEDYQKAITDVV

-505 NGAKRVEALTA
+505 NGAKRVEAMTA
-516 ANFDY
+516 ANLDY
-521 AEVQALVN
+521 AEIQALVN

-554 EQIDTYKKLAE
+554 EQINTYKKLAE

-580 MSAPSGRALL
+580 MSMPSGRTLL
-590 VDSLKNTLSGILT
+590 VDSLKNTLSGILA
-603 IVKSIRKAFNQVFK
+603 IVKSIKKAFNQVFK

-624 KFFKIINDLSKKFA
+624 KFLKIINDLSKKFA
-638 SIEKYAD
+638 NIGKYAN
-645 QLTRTFSGLF
+645 QLIRTFSGLF
-655 SILGIIGDIIS
+655 SVLGIIGDIIS
-666 GTLSFAFTTL
+666 GTLSFAFNTL
-676 SESLNIDAKSVLDF
+676 GKTINVDAKSVLDF
-690 TANIGDNIVA
+690 TANIGDTIVA
-700 FRQWLKDSN
+700 FRQWMKDSN

-717 LKEIIVSVVD
+717 LKTIIISVVD
-727 NVKGFIEGFKESDV
+727 NVKEFVAGFKESDV
-741 ITAGVAKIQN
+741 ITTGVAKIQN

-771 TSFIQSIKNGDK
+771 TSFIQNIKNGDK
-783 IDLSNVSG
+783 IDFSNVSN

-797 EDVDAEL
+797 ENVDSEL
-804 AQVNLSFS
+804 AQVNLSFA
-812 GFVDYVKADVP
+812 GFIDYAKADIP
-823 KRFQSAFGGI
+823 KRFQSAFSGI

-855 SGLNWGVVL
+855 GNLNWGVVL

-897 NSVKNAINQFSN
+897 NSVKGAINQFSN
-909 VLKADALKTKAEAL
+909 VLKAEALKTKAEAL

-943 KDDDLKSV
+943 KGDDLKSA
-951 LINLAIALGAIAAMA
+951 LINLAIAVATIGAMA
-966 TVVALIGKMSPSFAG
+966 AVAAIINKTSASFTG

-1006 LDEFDISATQFLKTA
+1006 LDEFDISAGRFIKTA

-1035 AIMGL
+1035 AIMGI

-1046 LTISNNLKGVAAYMI
+1046 LTITNNLKGVAAYMI
-1061 AFAAGLYVFAAAMGR
+1061 AFAAGLYVFAAAMDR
-1076 LTKIRDAMDPKVAV
+1076 LTKVRDVLNPLVAT
-1090 QFVGLM
+1090 QMVGFM

-1108 PANMYVDKAGLAL
+1108 PTNMYVDKAGIAL

-1144 TDWLKSLLSIAALT
+1144 TDWLKSLLSIAAMT
-1158 GVMFVILKALGGRIS
+1158 GVMYIILKALGGRIS

-1190 ALLPIS
+1190 TLLPIS

-1207 LRKGLKAVVVIG
+1207 LNKGLWAVGVIG
-1219 GVFAGLIAVSKL
+1219 AVFVGLIWASKF

-1236 AKAGITLLA
+1236 AKAGVTLLA

-1253 TAAIAALG
+1253 TAVVAALG
-1261 YLPEDKMWQG
+1261 YLPEDKMWRAVG
-1271 VAAIG
+1271 AIG
-1276 VIGAVFALL
+1276 AIGAVFALL
-1285 EGLSKLAADATKS
+1285 EGLSKLAVDAKNS

-1304 VFAAM
+1304 VFVAM
-1309 AAALAILSSGLI
+1309 AAALAILSSDLI
-1321 DSSKLES
+1321 DSSKLQS
-1328 AAKSLSLL
+1328 AANSLSTL
-1336 MGVFTAM
+1336 MGAFTIM
-1343 YAKIA
+1343 YAVIA
-1348 NTRTIRPRSLSGIWN
+1348 NTRTIRDRSLKGIWN
-1363 MVGIVG
+1363 MTAIVG
-1369 VFTVLIGA
+1369 AMGILVGA
-1377 ISAIESKFG
+1377 ISLMTAKGNPVTLGVAVLGVGTLMMALSGAMTIIAKVG
-1386 IRTSLTTVAGIST
+1386 PLAAGI
-1399 LMLALSAAIT
+1399 LPQVWVMYGLVAALS
-1409 IISKS
+1409 
-1414 SVIAPGVM
+1414 
-1422 SKVWIMVGVTAALG
+1422 

-1444 LETKFGLSTSIE
+1444 IETACGLSASIE
-1456 TIGSLSLLL
+1456 TAESISLLL
-1465 VALSGAMIL
+1465 IALSAAMVITSTAATLAGGEAGVMAGIKGLLALIVGIVSIMSVLGAIEL
-1474 VSFASK
+1474 IIEE
-1480 IGGSIKA
+1480 IGGTSTLEASIN
-1487 ILAVVGGFLA
+1487 A
-1497 FIAGMAVVIGA
+1497 F
-1508 IGAITNEFGDL
+1508 
-1519 KDFETGVEVLG
+1519 G
-1530 YIGEGLGKLI
+1530 YIGEAIGTMVSQYKVGKV
-1540 SKFTAGLL
+1540 S
-1548 AGLPD
+1548 GLPQ
-1553 IATYIGQFIIN
+1553 IGDTLSQFMTN
-1564 MKGVK
+1564 VQGFLSGL
-1569 TELEGFDTE
+1569 TGFDDE
-1578 TADSVSNLVDA
+1578 SANAVANLVNI
-1589 LGNLF
+1589 LGQLF
-1594 AGKFKIKDAEQNAKM
+1594 AGKFKIKDAEKNAEM
-1609 YTRISENM
+1609 YARLTANM

-1623 LIAFAE
+1623 LVTFA
-1629 DCRAINTQGL
+1629 DNCANLNTTGLQAGCDAIT
-1639 DSGCKAIGALVDAST
+1639 ALVEAST

-1659 GGLAGL
+1659 GGL
-1665 FAGNNDWTTFGTG
+1665 FGNLVGENDWATFGTG
-1678 LAAFGTALKDFSI
+1678 LADLGTAIKSFSE
-1691 SCADINTDGIDLGCK
+1691 AGTGIDTKGLEAACK
-1706 AIESLV
+1706 ATRSLAEAM
-1712 VSSKDIPNSGGIA
+1712 DG
-1725 GIFAG
+1725 
-1730 ENDWVT
+1730 
-1736 FGSGLAAFGTAL
+1736 
-1748 KDFSISCVD
+1748 
-1757 INTQGLEKGCKGT
+1757 
-1770 VELAKA
+1770 
-1776 ADEIP
+1776 IP

-1796 SDMEEGL
+1796 NTMQDGL
-1803 VSYGAALAAFSIAV
+1803 VAYGTALLAFSMVVKGVNKQAV
-1817 TGVKKNNV
+1817 SD
-1825 GQGAW
+1825 GAW

-1836 TAMDGIPNSG
+1836 DAMDGIPESG
-1846 GLLADFLGD
+1846 GKLAEWLGD

-1861 SQGLGPYGA
+1861 SNGLGPYGA
-1870 ALKRFSDYASSVSVD
+1870 ALKGFSDYASGVSVD
-1885 SIKNGKEAT
+1885 AVRSGKDAT
-1894 VLLGEA
+1894 ELLGEA

-1926 LKWFNDDVEG
+1926 LKWFSDDISKV
-1936 INTDQLL
+1936 NTDQLL
-1943 KVVTATTNLASS
+1943 KVVSATNNLATGLV
-1955 MIKIKEGKLDKNE
+1955 KIKEGKLDKKE
-1968 IEWDTV
+1968 IKWDNV
-1974 AGNIQEFRNILGS
+1974 ASNIQEFRTILGS
-1987 DVVRLAQTVSD
+1987 DVALLADTVSD
-1998 TTTSGIL
+1998 TTKNGIL
-2005 KIKTY
+2005 QIRAY
-2010 MFEIKESFKA
+2010 MNEIRESFGV

-2039 LDSVKNARDMSNT
+2039 LDSVREARDTSNT
-2052 ISRGT
+2052 IPRGT

-2062 KNVGKDMFD
+2062 KNVGQDMFD

-2078 DDSVIKSIVQTTA
+2078 DDSVIKSVVQTTA
-2091 DSILSNFRLYLGI
+2091 DSILSNFRKYLGI
-2104 PTNSETG
+2104 PTNTD
-2111 ASSGSFKMKAYGKQM
+2111 SGSGTGSLKMKNYGYK
-2126 VAGFIAGIDEDTKI
+2126 VVVGFIEGIDSNTDI
-2140 GSDAMRLFAQKMLK
+2140 GSSAMQRFARAMLT
-2154 AFSTAAGI
+2154 AFSNAAEIRDTYNVG
-2162 SEANDAGKAV
+2162 ETAGKEFI
-2172 GEGYVEGVASVTG
+2172 GGVASVTQ

-2194 DEVEG
+2194 GEVEG

-2204 GKTADAAAEAGMDT
+2204 GKTADTAAKAGMDT
-2218 AQSWFDSITDSLR
+2218 AQSWFDSATDKIK
-2231 TGTAGA
+2231 TGAVTF
-2237 KDRITGW
+2237 KDKFVET
-2244 IDGLLNGGSQGL
+2244 LNGV
-2256 LSNLGIDINSLLLGD
+2256 LSGDSKGILENLGIDLNSLFLGD
-2271 TEIGDSDITSYFSG
+2271 ATVNDSDISKYWKD
-2285 LGTEID
+2285 LNKDLD
-2291 GAAIDSK
+2291 GYSFDSK
-2298 LQQAKDEYD
+2298 LQQAKDEFD
-2307 ALIESYKQGKINQ
+2307 VLLDSYKQGKVDQ
-2320 AEYDRQYTSLLKT
+2320 AEYDRQYTALLGK
-2333 YTTEQVGLI
+2333 YTSEQVGLVA
-2342 SYAQGKM
+2342 YAQGQM
-2349 KEYVEDTFKD
+2349 KKYVEDTFKD
-2359 INSDFEKQI
+2359 INTDFEKQI

-2379 DNVTKPMEEAFTVK
+2379 SGVTKPMEEAFTVK

-2406 QNRIDELTAKKEE
+2406 QNRIDELTAKKDE
-2419 LIKQYG
+2419 LIDQYG

-2460 DEQMAK
+2460 DAK
-2466 YAANLEKLEKKK
+2466 MVEYAANLEKLEKKK
-2478 SRLVKRY
+2478 SRVIKRY
-2485 GEESQAVHQV
+2485 GEESQAAHQV

-2508 YQKTHKVIN
+2508 YQKTHKVLN
-2517 DEDIASVDYAE
+2517 DEDIASVDYAD
-2528 TFKKETVALTNYNQT
+2528 TFKKETIALANYNQT
-2543 IKKLQARKVDDSILQ
+2543 IKKLQARKADDSILQ
-2558 MLAGETDIKKAAG
+2558 MLAGEKDIKKAAG
-2571 IADYLNSL
+2571 IADYLNNL

-2595 AAGKDLAQTFYGSEM
+2595 AAGKDLAQTFYGPEM
-2610 ENAVLD
+2610 EQAVLD

-2630 SAKAIGV
+2630 SAKAIGA
-2637 NMVAGLA
+2637 NMIAGLT

-2677 PSRVMKEEIGYNL
+2677 PSRVMREEIGYNL

-2737 LTTAIQNR
+2737 LTAAIQNR
-2745 LDMQPTITPVLD
+2745 LDTQPTITPVLD

-2768 QTKVNMQTPT
+2768 QTKINMQTPT

-2785 TVNSSDASVVAA
+2785 TVDSSDTSVVAA
-2797 INGLGTTLSNK
+2797 INGLGTTLSSK

-2813 PINAISTL
+2813 PINAIGTL
-2821 DTNVTTGIS
+2821 DANVTTGIS

-2836 SGMTVVLDTG
+2836 SGMAVVLDTG
-2846 ALVGEISA
+2846 TLVGEISA

>member
-114 ETQINAIQT
+114 ETQINAVQT

-263 WITSEILTTTLKKM
+263 WITSEVLTTTLKKM

-307 ADMEKGFR
+307 ADMEKSFR

-368 QTWELLVGDF
+368 QTWKLIVGDF
-378 GEAKELFTYLSDTF
+378 GEAKELFTFLSDTF

-444 VAIDEWITAD
+444 VAIDEWIAAD

-488 LVDYQKVVTDIV
+488 LEDYQKAITDVV

-516 ANFDY
+516 ANLDY

-544 AQLKNIGMTE
+544 AQLKSIGMTE
-554 EQIDTYKKLAE
+554 EQIDVYKKLAE

-580 MSAPSGRALL
+580 MSAPSGRTLL

-624 KFFKIINDLSKKFA
+624 KFLKIINDLSKKFV

-666 GTLSFAFTTL
+666 GTLTFAFTTL
-676 SESLNIDAKSVLDF
+676 NDTLNIDAKSVLDF
-690 TANIGDNIVA
+690 TANIGDTIVA

-717 LKEIIVSVVD
+717 LKTIIITVVD
-727 NVKGFIEGFKESDV
+727 NVKEFIEGFKESDV
-741 ITAGVAKIQN
+741 IAAGVERNQN
-751 AFASLKS
+751 AFTALKS

-771 TSFIQSIKNGDK
+771 TSFIQKVKNGDK
-783 IDLSNVSG
+783 IDFSNVSS

-804 AQVNLSFS
+804 AQVDLSFT
-812 GFVDYVKADVP
+812 GFVDYVKADIP

-833 VGVFEG
+833 IGIFEG

-846 WIYAIQQTF
+846 WINAIQQTF
-855 SGLNWGVVL
+855 GNLNWGVVL

-879 TTQLGK
+879 TTQLSK
-885 LVDKFE
+885 FVDKFE
-891 PVQGIL
+891 PIQGIL
-897 NSVKNAINQFSN
+897 DSVQKAINQFSN
-909 VLKADALKTKAEAL
+909 VLKAEALKTKAEAL
-923 LEIAAAVG
+923 LEIAAALG
-931 ILALSMTLLATI
+931 IVALSMTLLATI
-943 KDDDLKSV
+943 KDEDFDAA
-951 LINLAIALGAIAAMA
+951 LINLGIAVATIAAMA
-966 TVVALIGKMSPSFAG
+966 TVVALIGKASPSLTG
-981 AFMSLLGLSIA
+981 AFMSLLGLSIS

-999 ITDLSVK
+999 ILDLSVK
-1006 LDEFDISATQFLKTA
+1006 LDEFDVSATRFIKTA
-1021 GLVGGIM
+1021 GMVGGIM

-1035 AIMGL
+1035 AIMGI

-1046 LTISNNLKGVAAYMI
+1046 LAISNNLKGVGAYMI
-1061 AFAAGLYVFAAAMGR
+1061 AFAAGLYVFAAAMDR
-1076 LTKIRDAMDPKVAV
+1076 LTKVQDVLNPLVAT
-1090 QFVGLM
+1090 QMVGFM

-1108 PANMYVDKAGLAL
+1108 PANMYVDKAGIAL

-1129 ILFKLLHDMPTAMET
+1129 ILFKLLQDMPTAMET

-1196 IKLLGSINRKE
+1196 IKLLGSINGKE
-1207 LRKGLKAVVVIG
+1207 LRKGVAAVGAIGVI
-1219 GVFAGLIAVSKL
+1219 FSLLIAVSKL

-1236 AKAGITLLA
+1236 AKAGVTLLA

-1253 TAAIAALG
+1253 TAVIAALG
-1261 YLPEDKMWQG
+1261 YLPEDKMWRAVG
-1271 VAAIG
+1271 AIG
-1276 VIGAVFALL
+1276 AIGAVFALL
-1285 EGLSKLAADATKS
+1285 EGLSKLAVDAKNS

-1304 VFAAM
+1304 VFTAM
-1309 AAALAILSSGLI
+1309 AVALTILSSDLIDFKKLIAASSGLI
-1321 DSSKLES
+1321 LLMVSFTVLYGVI
-1328 AAKSLSLL
+1328 AKSH
-1336 MGVFTAM
+1336 A
-1343 YAKIA
+1343 
-1348 NTRTIRPRSLSGIWN
+1348 IRMRALTGIWN
-1363 MVGIVG
+1363 MVGVVLALTVFVG
-1369 VFTVLIGA
+1369 V
-1377 ISAIESKFG
+1377 ISAIPNVQTSIKTILG
-1386 IRTSLTTVAGIST
+1386 IGI
-1399 LMLALSAAIT
+1399 LVGALSAAVA
-1409 IISKS
+1409 IISRAP
-1414 SVIAPGVM
+1414 VIQPEVM
-1422 SKVWIMVGVTAALG
+1422 GKVALMTGIVTLLG
-1436 ALVVGISA
+1436 FLVVAIA
-1444 LETKFGLSTSIE
+1444 KVEDMCDVQTSIE
-1456 TIGSLSLLL
+1456 TVGSISLLL
-1465 VALSGAMIL
+1465 IALSGAMVL
-1474 VSFASK
+1474 VSLGSK
-1480 IGGSIKA
+1480 LAGGSAGVMAGIGG
-1487 ILAVVGGFLA
+1487 
-1497 FIAGMAVVIGA
+1497 FIAFVAAMVGLLGILGSVELIV
-1508 IGAITNEFGDL
+1508 NELGGPSALEAGINVF
-1519 KDFETGVEVLG
+1519 G
-1530 YIGEGLGKLI
+1530 YIGEALGTLI
-1540 SKFTAGLL
+1540 SSFGVGLVSGLDEIGTTLSSFMTNVQGFL
-1548 AGLPD
+1548 AGLGD
-1553 IATYIGQFIIN
+1553 FN
-1564 MKGVK
+1564 
-1569 TELEGFDTE
+1569 D
-1578 TADSVSNLVDA
+1578 DSVNAVANLVNV
-1589 LGNLF
+1589 LGQLF
-1594 AGKFKIKDAEQNAKM
+1594 AGKFKIKDAEKNAEM
-1609 YTRISENM
+1609 YTRIAANM

-1623 LIAFAE
+1623 LVAFSNSCANLNTE
-1629 DCRAINTQGL
+1629 GLSAGTDAIT
-1639 DSGCKAIGALVDAST
+1639 ALVTAGEG
-1654 KIPNS
+1654 IPES
-1659 GGLAGL
+1659 GGVLGWL
-1665 FAGNNDWTTFGTG
+1665 VGDNDWTTFGTG
-1678 LAAFGTALKDFSI
+1678 LADLGDALKSFSE
-1691 SCADINTDGIDLGCK
+1691 SCAGIDKEGLKAGCDATTELAK
-1706 AIESLV
+1706 ASEY
-1712 VSSKDIPNSGGIA
+1712 IPNSGGK
-1725 GIFAG
+1725 
-1730 ENDWVT
+1730 
-1736 FGSGLAAFGTAL
+1736 LAEW
-1748 KDFSISCVD
+1748 I
-1757 INTQGLEKGCKGT
+1757 
-1770 VELAKA
+1770 
-1776 ADEIP
+1776 
-1781 NSGGELAKWVGDNTW
+1781 GDNTW
-1796 SDMEEGL
+1796 STMKDGL
-1803 VSYGAALAAFSIAV
+1803 VDYGDALKSFSLAV
-1817 TGVKKNNV
+1817 TGIDKDAVTD
-1825 GQGAW
+1825 GAW

-1846 GLLADFLGD
+1846 GWLANFLGD
-1855 NNWVTF
+1855 NNWKTMKD
-1861 SQGLGPYGA
+1861 GLGPYGS
-1870 ALKRFSDYASSVSVD
+1870 ALLSFSNYTAGVKKENIVTA
-1885 SIKNGKEAT
+1885 KEAT
-1894 VLLGEA
+1894 ILLADA
-1900 YSVVQGIPT
+1900 YAVVQGIPT
-1909 SGYWQQ
+1909 SGYWSM

-1926 LKWFNDDVEG
+1926 LKWFDGDIAS

-1943 KVVTATTNLASS
+1943 KVTTATTQLAGSL
-1955 MIKIKEGKLDKNE
+1955 IKIKEGDLDKNT
-1968 IEWDTV
+1968 IKWDKV
-1974 AGNIQEFRNILGS
+1974 ASNIQEFRTILGS
-1987 DVVRLAQTVSD
+1987 DVTLLASTVSES
-1998 TTTSGIL
+1998 TAQGIL
-2005 KIKTY
+2005 NIKTY
-2010 MFEIKESFKA
+2010 MCEIKEAFKA
-2020 ITGISESDIQAYSD
+2020 ITDISDSDIQAYSD

-2078 DDSVIKSIVQTTA
+2078 DDSVIKSVIQTTA
-2091 DSILSNFRLYLGI
+2091 DSILSNFRIYLGI
-2104 PTNSETG
+2104 PAANATG
-2111 ASSGSFKMKAYGKQM
+2111 ASNGSSKMMIYGKQ
-2126 VAGFIAGIDEDTKI
+2126 VVTGFVEGIDKNTDV
-2140 GSDAMRLFAQKMLK
+2140 GSKAMQRFAQAMLT
-2154 AFSTAAGI
+2154 AFSTAAEI
-2162 SEANDAGKAV
+2162 NEATDAGKAV
-2172 GEGYVEGVASVTG
+2172 GEGYVGGVASVTG
-2185 SAAKSGSMT
+2185 SAAKSGNMT
-2194 DEVEG
+2194 GDVEG
-2199 VLTAD
+2199 MLTAD
-2204 GKTADAAAEAGMDT
+2204 GKAADTAAEAGMGT
-2218 AQSWFDSITDSLR
+2218 AQSWFDAAIDKMQSYKK
-2231 TGTAGA
+2231 TGANIIDNA
-2237 KDRITGW
+2237 IGW
-2244 IDGLLNGGSQGL
+2244 FSGIFNNGSQGIL
-2256 LSNLGIDINSLLLGD
+2256 DGLGIDMNSLILGD
-2271 TEIGDSDITSYFSG
+2271 ASAAEGEISKYLETQYGDIGYSFNSQ
-2285 LGTEID
+2285 
-2291 GAAIDSK
+2291 
-2298 LQQAKDEYD
+2298 LQDAKDEFD
-2307 ALIESYKQGKINQ
+2307 VLLDSYKQGKIDQ
-2320 AEYDRQYTSLLKT
+2320 AEYDRQYTALLGK
-2333 YTTEQVGLI
+2333 YTSEQVGLI
-2342 SYAQGKM
+2342 AYAQGQM
-2349 KEYVEDTFKD
+2349 KKHVEDTFKD

-2368 SDIQKKMDDLA
+2368 GDIQKKMDDFA
-2379 DNVTKPMEEAFTVK
+2379 DNATKPMEEAFTVK
-2393 TNKDVYD
+2393 TYKDVYD
-2400 EKMQEY
+2400 EKMQGY
-2406 QNRIDELTAKKEE
+2406 QDRIDELTKKKET
-2419 LIKQYG
+2419 LADKYG
-2425 EEHMWVKQ
+2425 EEHMLVKQ

-2440 ATKKMNEY
+2440 ATNKMNEY
-2448 KKSYEDSSQEAY
+2448 KKSYEANSQEAY

-2466 YAANLEKLEKKK
+2466 YASKLKKLEKKK
-2478 SRLVKRY
+2478 ARVIQLF
-2485 GEESQAVHQV
+2485 GEESQATSRA
-2495 EKQIQ
+2495 EKEIQ
-2500 KVNAEMEK
+2500 KLNVEMEQ
-2508 YQKTHKVIN
+2508 YQKNHKVIN
-2517 DEDIASVDYAE
+2517 DDDIASVNYAE
-2528 TFKKETVALTNYNQT
+2528 MFEKETIALTNYNST
-2543 IKKLQARKVDDSILQ
+2543 IKKLQAREVDDSILQ

-2571 IADYLNSL
+2571 IADYLNKL

-2587 SDQYSIYQ
+2587 SDQYSIYK
-2595 AAGKDLAQTFYGSEM
+2595 AAGKDLAQTMYGPEM
-2610 ENAVLD
+2610 ENTVLD

-2644 SGFSSETEASLAQI
+2644 SGFSAETEASLSLI

-2677 PSRVMKEEIGYNL
+2677 PSRVMREEIGYNL

-2717 GISADDSMID
+2717 GIKADSTMID
-2727 VESFNTVLSD
+2727 VNSFDTVLSD
-2737 LTTAIQNR
+2737 LTAAIQNR
-2745 LDMQPTITPVLD
+2745 LDTQPTITPVLD
-2757 LTQFDAGIAQM
+2757 LTMFDAGIAQM
-2768 QTKVNMQTPT
+2768 QAKINMQTPT

-2785 TVNSSDASVVAA
+2785 TVNSSDTTVVAA
-2797 INGLGTTLSNK
+2797 INSLGITIGNK
-2808 LDSIN
+2808 LDTIN
-2813 PINAISTL
+2813 PIATISTTGA
-2821 DTNVTTGIS
+2821 DISSKITT
-2830 NLGNTI
+2830 LGESIN
-2836 SGMTVVLDTG
+2836 GMQVVLDSGILVG
-2846 ALVGEISA
+2846 ALASGMDST
-2854 DLGMASTMKG
+2854 LGRSSTMKG
-2864 RGT
+2864 RGV

>member
-86 ISNKILDVGKNLVS
+86 ISNKILGVGKNLVS

-114 ETQINAIQT
+114 ETQINAVQT

-160 RNIGTFTAAGVGLQ
+160 RNIGTFTAAGIGLQ

-187 AVSGSTSQQAST
+187 AVSGSNAQQASI

-207 LSAGSLKLQDWNS
+207 LAAGTLKLQDWNS
-220 VVNAGMGG
+220 VNNAGMGG
-228 EVFQNALKQTAREYG
+228 EIFQNALKQTAREYG

-263 WITSEILTTTLKKM
+263 WITSEVLTTTLKKM

-292 SQQHIAAMHEEAASS
+292 SQQHIATMHEEAASS

-315 DLARELAATGKV
+315 DLAKELAATGKV

-332 YQLLNMSTTAQDA
+332 YELLNLSTTAQNA
-345 ATKVKTFSQ
+345 ATKVKTFTQ
-354 LMDTLKEAAQSGWT
+354 LMDSLKEATQSGWT
-368 QTWELLVGDF
+368 QTWELIVGDF
-378 GEAKELFTYLSDTF
+378 NEAKELFTFLSDTF
-392 SGLINESSDARN
+392 AGLINESSNARN
-404 AIVADALGSDWE
+404 SLIADALGSDWE

-422 TDAGVSMDDFK
+422 TDAGVSMDTFK

-444 VAIDEWITAD
+444 VAIDEWIAAD

-476 DLAKGTSGATVA
+476 DLAKGTSGATLA
-488 LVDYQKVVTDIV
+488 LEDYQKAVTDVV

-505 NGAKRVEALTA
+505 NGAKRVEAMTA
-516 ANFDY
+516 ANLDY
-521 AEVQALVN
+521 AEIQALVN

-554 EQIDTYKKLAE
+554 EQINTYKKLAE
-565 ESKDPASALNQMIQD
+565 ESKDPTSALNQMIQD
-580 MSAPSGRALL
+580 MSAPSGRTLL

-603 IVKSIRKAFNQVFK
+603 IVKSIKTAFNQVFK

-624 KFFKIINDLSKKFA
+624 KFLKIINDLSKKFVN
-638 SIEKYAD
+638 IEKYAD

-655 SILGIIGDIIS
+655 SVLGIIGDIIS
-666 GTLSFAFTTL
+666 GTLSFAFNTL
-676 SESLNIDAKSVLDF
+676 GKTINVDAKSVLDF
-690 TANIGDNIVA
+690 TANIGDTIVA
-700 FRQWLKDSN
+700 FRQWMKDSN

-717 LKEIIVSVVD
+717 LKSIIITVVD
-727 NVKGFIEGFKESDV
+727 NVKEFIAGFKESDV
-741 ITAGVAKIQN
+741 ITAGVARIQN
-751 AFASLKS
+751 AFISLKS
-758 GAGISLDGLGKSF
+758 GAGISLDGLGQSF
-771 TSFIQSIKNGDK
+771 TSFIQKIKNGDK
-783 IDLSNVSG
+783 IDFSNISN

-797 EDVDAEL
+797 EDVDSEL
-804 AQVNLSFS
+804 AQINLSFA
-812 GFVDYVKADVP
+812 GFIDYAKADIP
-823 KRFQSAFGGI
+823 KRFQSAFSGI

-839 FRTELGH
+839 FKTELGH

-885 LVDKFE
+885 LVDKFA

-897 NSVKNAINQFSN
+897 NSVKGAINQFSN
-909 VLKADALKTKAEAL
+909 VLKAEALKTKAEAL

-943 KDDDLKSV
+943 KDDDIESV
-951 LINLAIALGAIAAMA
+951 LINLAIALGTIAAMA

-992 LAVVTKM
+992 LAAVIKM

-1006 LDEFDISATQFLKTA
+1006 LAESNTSIEKFIETA
-1021 GLVGGIM
+1021 KEVGKIM
-1028 LALAASV
+1028 LALAVAV
-1035 AIMGL
+1035 AIMGFQ
-1040 EIRAGG
+1040 IRTQGA
-1046 LTISNNLKGVAAYMI
+1046 TISNNLKGVGAYMVT
-1061 AFAAGLYVFAAAMGR
+1061 FAAGLYVFAAAMDR
-1076 LTKIRDAMDPKVAV
+1076 LTKVQDVLNPLVAT
-1090 QFVGLM
+1090 QMVGFM

-1108 PANMYVDKAGLAL
+1108 PANMYVDKAGIAL

-1207 LRKGLKAVVVIG
+1207 LNKGLWAVGVIG
-1219 GVFAGLIAVSKL
+1219 AVFAGLIAVSKL

-1236 AKAGITLLA
+1236 AKAGVTLLA

-1253 TAAIAALG
+1253 TAVVAALG

-1271 VAAIG
+1271 IKAVSVLSFWFAAI
-1276 VIGAVFALL
+1276 
-1285 EGLSKLAADATKS
+1285 EGLSKLAADAKNS
-1298 IIAIGG
+1298 IIATGG
-1304 VFAAM
+1304 VFVAM
-1309 AAALAILSSGLI
+1309 AAALAILSSDLI
-1321 DSSKLES
+1321 DTGKLIATTAGLTTLMVS
-1328 AAKSLSLL
+1328 FTVLYGVIAKSH
-1336 MGVFTAM
+1336 G
-1343 YAKIA
+1343 
-1348 NTRTIRPRSLSGIWN
+1348 IRMRALPGIWN
-1363 MVGIVG
+1363 MVGVVLALTVFVG
-1369 VFTVLIGA
+1369 V
-1377 ISAIESKFG
+1377 ISAIPNVQ
-1386 IRTSLTTVAGIST
+1386 TSITTMVSIGG
-1399 LMLALSAAIT
+1399 LVMALSGAVA
-1409 IISKS
+1409 IISRAP
-1414 SVIAPGVM
+1414 VIQPEVM
-1422 SKVWIMVGVTAALG
+1422 GKVALMTGIVTLLG
-1436 ALVVGISA
+1436 FLVVAIA
-1444 LETKFGLSTSIE
+1444 NVEKMCDVHTSIE
-1456 TIGSLSLLL
+1456 TVGSLSILIM
-1465 VALSGAMIL
+1465 ALSGAMVLVSLASKLSGGAAGVMAGIEAFGTFVGGLIL
-1474 VSFASK
+1474 VMT
-1480 IGGSIKA
+1480 
-1487 ILAVVGGFLA
+1487 ILGTIQA
-1497 FIAGMAVVIGA
+1497 FIDEYGGLQIFQKSVDVI
-1508 IGAITNEFGDL
+1508 
-1519 KDFETGVEVLG
+1519 G
-1530 YIGEGLGKLI
+1530 YIGEAIGTFYSSFGTGLI
-1540 SKFTAGLL
+1540 S
-1548 AGLPD
+1548 GLP
-1553 IATYIGQFIIN
+1553 AIGDTLSQFMTN
-1564 MKGVK
+1564 VQGFLDGLV
-1569 TELEGFDTE
+1569 GFDDE
-1578 TADSVSNLVDA
+1578 SANAVANLVNI
-1589 LGNLF
+1589 LGQLF
-1594 AGKFKIKDAEQNAKM
+1594 AGKFKIKDAEKNAEM
-1609 YTRISENM
+1609 YARLTANM

-1623 LIAFAE
+1623 LIAFA
-1629 DCRAINTQGL
+1629 DNCKDINTEGL
-1639 DSGCKAIGALVDAST
+1639 DAGCKAIEALVTAST

-1659 GGLAGL
+1659 GGLFGGIV
-1665 FAGNNDWTTFGTG
+1665 GNNDWTTFGAGLADLGSAIKSFSESGAGINETG
-1678 LAAFGTALKDFSI
+1678 LDNA
-1691 SCADINTDGIDLGCK
+1691 CK
-1706 AIESLV
+1706 A
-1712 VSSKDIPNSGGIA
+1712 
-1725 GIFAG
+1725 
-1730 ENDWVT
+1730 
-1736 FGSGLAAFGTAL
+1736 
-1748 KDFSISCVD
+1748 
-1757 INTQGLEKGCKGT
+1757 T
-1770 VELAKA
+1770 VALAKA
-1776 ADEIP
+1776 SDEIP
-1781 NSGGELAKWVGDNTW
+1781 NSGGALALFVGDNTW
-1796 SDMEEGL
+1796 SDMENGL
-1803 VSYGAALAAFSIAV
+1803 VSYGEALVAFSNAV
-1817 TGVKKNNV
+1817 AGVKKGNV
-1825 GQGAW
+1825 SQGAW

-1846 GLLADFLGD
+1846 GKLAEWLGD

-1861 SQGLGPYGA
+1861 KQGLGPYGK
-1870 ALKRFSDYASSVSVD
+1870 ALMTFSMFASGVSEEAVTKG
-1885 SIKNGKEAT
+1885 KNAT
-1894 VLLGEA
+1894 ITLKDA
-1900 YSVVQGIPT
+1900 YEVVKKVKKAGQW
-1909 SGYWQQ
+1909 SL
-1915 IYTGLGEYGRI
+1915 IYTGLEEYGDK
-1926 LKWFNDDVEG
+1926 LKDFNDNIDG
-1936 INTDQLL
+1936 IDTDRLL
-1943 KVVTATTNLASS
+1943 KVITATTNLASS
-1955 MIKIKEGKLDKNE
+1955 MIKIKEGKLDKND
-1968 IEWDTV
+1968 IEWGTV
-1974 AGNIQEFRNILGS
+1974 ADNIQEFRNILGS
-1987 DVVRLAQTVSD
+1987 DVSLLADTVSD
-1998 TTTSGIL
+1998 ATTSGIL

-2010 MFEIKESFKA
+2010 MFEIKEAFKA

-2062 KNVGKDMFD
+2062 KNVGQDMFD

-2078 DDSVIKSIVQTTA
+2078 DDSVIKSVVQTTA
-2091 DSILSNFRLYLGI
+2091 DSILSNFRKYLGI

-2111 ASSGSFKMKAYGKQM
+2111 ASSGSFKMKVYGKQM
-2126 VAGFIAGIDEDTKI
+2126 VAGFIAGIGEDTKI
-2140 GSDAMRLFAQKMLK
+2140 GSDAMKLFAQKMLK
-2154 AFSTAAGI
+2154 AFSAAAGI

-2172 GEGYVEGVASVTG
+2172 GEGYVAGVASVTE
-2185 SAAKSGSMT
+2185 STAKSGGMT

-2204 GKTADAAAEAGMDT
+2204 GSTVDTAAKAGMDT
-2218 AQSWFDSITDSLR
+2218 AQSWFDSTIDTIK
-2231 TGTAGA
+2231 TGAAGA
-2237 KDRITGW
+2237 KDKIAGW
-2244 IDGLLNGGSQGL
+2244 INGIFNGGSQGIL
-2256 LSNLGIDINSLLLGD
+2256 DNLGIDINSLILGD
-2271 TEIGDSDITSYFSG
+2271 ASVNDSDLSKYWNN
-2285 LGTEID
+2285 LNKDLD
-2291 GAAIDSK
+2291 GYSFDSK
-2298 LQQAKDEYD
+2298 LQQAKDEFD
-2307 ALIESYKQGKINQ
+2307 VLIDSYKQGKIDQ
-2320 AEYDRQYTSLLKT
+2320 AEYDRQYTALLGK
-2333 YTTEQVGLI
+2333 YTSEQVGLVA
-2342 SYAQGKM
+2342 YAQGQM
-2349 KEYVEDTFKD
+2349 KKHVEDTFKD

-2406 QNRIDELTAKKEE
+2406 QNRIDELTAKKDE
-2419 LIKQYG
+2419 LIEQYG

-2460 DEQMAK
+2460 DAKMAE

-2478 SRLVKRY
+2478 SRVIKRY
-2485 GEESQAVHQV
+2485 GEESQAAHQV

-2508 YQKTHKVIN
+2508 YQKTHKVLN
-2517 DEDIASVDYAE
+2517 DEDIASVDYAD
-2528 TFKKETVALTNYNQT
+2528 TFKKETIALANYNQT

-2558 MLAGETDIKKAAG
+2558 MLAGEKDVKKAAG
-2571 IADYLNSL
+2571 IAEYLNNL

-2595 AAGKDLAQTFYGSEM
+2595 AAGKDLAQTFYGPDM
-2610 ENAVLD
+2610 ENAVLN

-2658 GTSGQSITD
+2658 GTSGKTITD

-2745 LDMQPTITPVLD
+2745 LDTQPTITPVLD
-2757 LTQFDAGIAQM
+2757 LTQFDAGISQM
-2768 QTKVNMQTPT
+2768 QTKINMQTPT

-2821 DTNVTTGIS
+2821 DANVTTGIS

-2846 ALVGEISA
+2846 TLVGEISA

>member
-1 MSREIDQRVVELQFD
+1 MSKEIDQRVVELQFD

-114 ETQINAIQT
+114 ETQINAVQT

-187 AVSGSTSQQAST
+187 AVSGSTSQQASV

-263 WITSEILTTTLKKM
+263 WITSEVLTTTLKKM

-292 SQQHIAAMHEEAASS
+292 SQQHIAAMHEEVASS
-307 ADMEKGFR
+307 DDMEKGFR

-368 QTWELLVGDF
+368 QTWELIVGDF
-378 GEAKELFTYLSDTF
+378 GEAKELFTFLSDTF

-404 AIVADALGSDWE
+404 AIVADAMGSDWE

-422 TDAGVSMDDFK
+422 TDAGVSMDTFK

-444 VAIDEWITAD
+444 VAIDEWIAAD

-488 LVDYQKVVTDIV
+488 LEDYQKAVTDVV

-516 ANFDY
+516 ANLDY

-529 KCWDGQVLHLDRLDA
+529 KCWDGQVLHLDRLDT

-554 EQIDTYKKLAE
+554 EQINTYKKLAE

-580 MSAPSGRALL
+580 MSMPSGRTLL

-603 IVKSIRKAFNQVFK
+603 IVKSIKTAFNQVFK

-624 KFFKIINDLSKKFA
+624 KFLKTINDLSKKFV

-655 SILGIIGDIIS
+655 SILGITGDIIS

-676 SESLNIDAKSVLDF
+676 KDVLNVDAKSVLDF
-690 TANIGDNIVA
+690 TANIGDNIIA
-700 FRQWLKDSN
+700 FRQWMKDSN

-717 LKEIIVSVVD
+717 LKTIIVSVVD
-727 NVKGFIEGFKESDV
+727 NVKEFIAGFKESDV
-741 ITAGVAKIQN
+741 IAAGVERIQN

-758 GAGISLDGLGKSF
+758 GAGISLDGLGESF
-771 TSFIQSIKNGDK
+771 TSFIQNIKNGDK
-783 IDLSNVSG
+783 IDFSNVSG

-804 AQVNLSFS
+804 AQINLSFS

-823 KRFQSAFGGI
+823 KRFQSAFSGI

-839 FRTELGH
+839 FRTELSH

-891 PVQGIL
+891 PVKGIL
-897 NSVKNAINQFSN
+897 NSVKGAINQFSN
-909 VLKADALKTKAEAL
+909 VLKAEALKTKAEAI
-923 LEIAAAVG
+923 LELAAAVG

-943 KDDDLKSV
+943 KDDDIKSV
-951 LINLAIALGAIAAMA
+951 LINLAIALGTIAAMA
-966 TVVALIGKMSPSFAG
+966 TVVALIGKLSPSFAG

-992 LAVVTKM
+992 LAAVIKI

-1006 LDEFDISATQFLKTA
+1006 LAESNTSIEKFIETA
-1021 GLVGGIM
+1021 KEVGKIM
-1028 LALAASV
+1028 LALAVAV
-1035 AIMGL
+1035 AIMGIQ
-1040 EIRAGG
+1040 IRTQGT
-1046 LTISNNLKGVAAYMI
+1046 TISNNLKGVAAYMI
-1061 AFAAGLYVFAAAMGR
+1061 AFAAGLYVFAAAMDR
-1076 LTKIRDAMDPKVAV
+1076 LAKVRDVLNPLVAT
-1090 QFVGLM
+1090 QMVGFM
-1096 GAMVLMLKLLSG
+1096 AAMVLMLKLLSG
-1108 PANMYVDKAGLAL
+1108 PTSMYVNKAGIAL
-1121 LAVSGAML
+1121 LAVSGDML
-1129 ILFKLLHDMPTAMET
+1129 ILFKLLRDMPTVMET

-1196 IKLLGSINRKE
+1196 IKLIGSINKKD
-1207 LRKGLKAVVVIG
+1207 LNKGLWAVGVIG
-1219 GVFAGLIAVSKL
+1219 VVFAGLIAASKL
-1231 AGEFA
+1231 AGEFT
-1236 AKAGITLLA
+1236 AKAGVTLLA

-1253 TAAIAALG
+1253 TAVIAALG

-1271 VAAIG
+1271 IKAVGLIG
-1276 VIGAVFALL
+1276 ILFAVL
-1285 EGLSKLAADATKS
+1285 EGLSYLAKDAKNS

-1304 VFAAM
+1304 VFAVM
-1309 AAALAILSSGLI
+1309 ATSLAILSSDLI
-1321 DSSKLES
+1321 DTNKLI
-1328 AAKSLSLL
+1328 AATGGLTTLMVAFTVLYGVIAKSH
-1336 MGVFTAM
+1336 G
-1343 YAKIA
+1343 
-1348 NTRTIRPRSLSGIWN
+1348 IRRRALPGIWN
-1363 MVGIVG
+1363 MVGVMAAITVLVG
-1369 VFTVLIGA
+1369 V
-1377 ISAIESKFG
+1377 ISAIPN
-1386 IRTSLTTVAGIST
+1386 IQTSIKTVGGISG
-1399 LMLALSAAIT
+1399 LVIALSTAVA
-1409 IISKS
+1409 IISRAP
-1414 SVIAPGVM
+1414 VIQPEVM
-1422 SKVWIMVGVTAALG
+1422 GKVALMTGIVTLLG
-1436 ALVVGISA
+1436 FLVVAIA
-1444 LETKFGLSTSIE
+1444 KVEDMCDVHASIE
-1456 TIGSLSLLL
+1456 TVGSISLLL
-1465 VALSGAMIL
+1465 LALSGAFTIVAL
-1474 VSFASK
+1474 ASK
-1480 IGGSIKA
+1480 IAAPGVILKGCITFAAFVGAIGLVLLALGSIQALLEALGGGDFIDKGIGVIRNIFEGLGSIVGSFVTGLVSGLPA
-1487 ILAVVGGFLA
+1487 IGDTLSQFMTNVQGFLA
-1497 FIAGMAVVIGA
+1497 
-1508 IGAITNEFGDL
+1508 
-1519 KDFETGVEVLG
+1519 
-1530 YIGEGLGKLI
+1530 GL
-1540 SKFTAGLL
+1540 
-1548 AGLPD
+1548 D
-1553 IATYIGQFIIN
+1553 
-1564 MKGVK
+1564 
-1569 TELEGFDTE
+1569 GFDDE
-1578 TADSVSNLVDA
+1578 SANAVANLVSI
-1589 LGNLF
+1589 LGQLF
-1594 AGKFKIKDAEQNAKM
+1594 AGKFKIKDAEKNAEM
-1609 YTRISENM
+1609 YARLTANM

-1623 LIAFAE
+1623 LIAFA
-1629 DCRAINTQGL
+1629 DNCKDINTEGL
-1639 DSGCKAIGALVDAST
+1639 DAGCKAIEALVEAST

-1659 GGLAGL
+1659 GGLFGGIV
-1665 FAGNNDWTTFGTG
+1665 GNNDWATFGKGLADLGSAIKSFSESGTGIDETG
-1678 LAAFGTALKDFSI
+1678 LDKA
-1691 SCADINTDGIDLGCK
+1691 CK
-1706 AIESLV
+1706 A
-1712 VSSKDIPNSGGIA
+1712 
-1725 GIFAG
+1725 
-1730 ENDWVT
+1730 
-1736 FGSGLAAFGTAL
+1736 
-1748 KDFSISCVD
+1748 
-1757 INTQGLEKGCKGT
+1757 T
-1770 VELAKA
+1770 VALAKA
-1776 ADEIP
+1776 SDEIP
-1781 NSGGELAKWVGDNTW
+1781 NSGGALAVFIGDNTW
-1796 SDMEEGL
+1796 SDMSAGL
-1803 VSYGAALAAFSIAV
+1803 EDYGKALTAFSKAV
-1817 TGVKKNNV
+1817 AGVKKENV
-1825 GQGAW
+1825 SQGAW

-1846 GLLADFLGD
+1846 GWLADFLGD

-1861 SQGLGPYGA
+1861 SDGLGPYGA
-1870 ALKRFSDYASSVSVD
+1870 ALRRFSIYASDVSVD
-1885 SIKNGKEAT
+1885 SVKNGKEAT
-1894 VLLGEA
+1894 ELLGEA

-1909 SGYWQQ
+1909 SGYWKQ
-1915 IYTGLGEYGRI
+1915 IYDGLGEYGRI
-1926 LKWFNDDVEG
+1926 LKWFSDDVEG
-1936 INTDQLL
+1936 IDTDRLL

-1955 MIKIKEGKLDKNE
+1955 MIKIKEGKLDKND
-1968 IEWDTV
+1968 IKWDKV

-1987 DVVRLAQTVSD
+1987 DVNLLAQTVSD

-2005 KIKTY
+2005 TIKSY
-2010 MFEIKESFKA
+2010 MFEIKEAFKA

-2062 KNVGKDMFD
+2062 KNVGQDMFD

-2078 DDSVIKSIVQTTA
+2078 DDSVIKSVVQTTA
-2091 DSILSNFRLYLGI
+2091 DSILSNFRKYLGI
-2104 PTNSETG
+2104 PTNSESG
-2111 ASSGSFKMKAYGKQM
+2111 ASTGSFKMKVYGKQM
-2126 VAGFIAGIDEDTKI
+2126 VTGFIAGIDENTKI
-2140 GSDAMRLFAQKMLK
+2140 GSDAMTLFAQKMLK

-2162 SEANDAGKAV
+2162 SEANDAGQAV
-2172 GEGYVEGVASVTG
+2172 GEAYIGGVATVTT
-2185 SAAKSGSMT
+2185 STAKSGGMT

-2204 GKTADAAAEAGMDT
+2204 GKTADTAAKAGMDT
-2218 AQSWFDSITDSLR
+2218 AQSWFDSTIDKIK

-2237 KDRITGW
+2237 KDKIAGW
-2244 IDGLLNGGSQGL
+2244 INGIFNGGSQGIL
-2256 LSNLGIDINSLLLGD
+2256 DNLGIDTNSLLLGD
-2271 TEIGDSDITSYFSG
+2271 ATINDSDLSKYWDS
-2285 LGTEID
+2285 LNKDLD
-2291 GAAIDSK
+2291 GYSFDSK
-2298 LQQAKDEYD
+2298 LQQAKDEFD
-2307 ALIESYKQGKINQ
+2307 ALLESYKQGKIDQ
-2320 AEYDRQYTSLLKT
+2320 AEYDRQYTALLRK
-2333 YTTEQVGLI
+2333 YTSEQVGLI
-2342 SYAQGKM
+2342 AYAQGQM
-2349 KEYVEDTFKD
+2349 KKHVEDTFKD

-2406 QNRIDELTAKKEE
+2406 QNRIDELTVKKDE
-2419 LIKQYG
+2419 LIEQYG

-2460 DEQMAK
+2460 DAKMAE

-2478 SRLVKRY
+2478 SRIIKRY
-2485 GEESQAVHQV
+2485 GEESQAAHQV

-2500 KVNAEMEK
+2500 KVNSEMEK

-2517 DEDIASVDYAE
+2517 DEDVASVNYAE

-2558 MLAGETDIKKAAG
+2558 MLAGEKDVKKAAG
-2571 IADYLNSL
+2571 IAEYLNNL

-2595 AAGKDLAQTFYGSEM
+2595 AAGKDLAQTFYGPEM
-2610 ENAVLD
+2610 ENAVLN
-2616 YTNSIISTMNTLPE
+2616 YTNNVISTMNTLPE

-2637 NMVAGLA
+2637 NMIAGLT

-2677 PSRVMKEEIGYNL
+2677 PSRVMREEIGYNL

-2737 LTTAIQNR
+2737 LTAAIQNR

-2757 LTQFDAGIAQM
+2757 RTQFDAGIAQM
-2768 QTKVNMQTPT
+2768 QTKINMQTPT

-2813 PINAISTL
+2813 PINAIGAL
-2821 DTNVTTGIS
+2821 DANVTTGIS

-2846 ALVGEISA
+2846 TLVGEISA

>member
-114 ETQINAIQT
+114 ETQINAVQT

-368 QTWELLVGDF
+368 QTWELIVGDF
-378 GEAKELFTYLSDTF
+378 GEAKELFTFLSDTF

-404 AIVADALGSDWE
+404 AIVADAMGSNWE

-422 TDAGVSMDDFK
+422 TDAGVSMDTFK

-444 VAIDEWITAD
+444 VAIDEWIAAD

-488 LVDYQKVVTDIV
+488 LEDYQKAVTDVV

-516 ANFDY
+516 ANLDY

-554 EQIDTYKKLAE
+554 EQINTYKKLAE

-580 MSAPSGRALL
+580 MSAPSGRTLL

-624 KFFKIINDLSKKFA
+624 KFLKIINDLSKKFV

-676 SESLNIDAKSVLDF
+676 NDVLHVDAKSVLDF

-700 FRQWLKDSN
+700 FRQWMKDSN
-709 AIQNGLTK
+709 AIQNGLAK
-717 LKEIIVSVVD
+717 LKTIIVSVVD
-727 NVKGFIEGFKESDV
+727 NVKEFIAGFKESDV
-741 ITAGVAKIQN
+741 IATGVERIQN
-751 AFASLKS
+751 AFESLKS
-758 GAGISLDGLGKSF
+758 GAGINLDGLGESF
-771 TSFIQSIKNGDK
+771 TSFIQKIKNGDK
-783 IDLSNVSG
+783 IDFSNISN

-812 GFVDYVKADVP
+812 GFVDYIKADVP
-823 KRFQSAFGGI
+823 RRFQSAFSGI

-855 SGLNWGVVL
+855 GNLNWGVVL

-897 NSVKNAINQFSN
+897 NSVKGAINQFSN
-909 VLKADALKTKAEAL
+909 VLKAEALKTKAEAL

-943 KDDDLKSV
+943 KGDDLKSA
-951 LINLAIALGAIAAMA
+951 LINLAIAVATIGAMA
-966 TVVALIGKMSPSFAG
+966 AVAAIINKTSASFTG

-1006 LDEFDISATQFLKTA
+1006 LDEFDISATRFLKTA

-1035 AIMGL
+1035 AIMGI

-1046 LTISNNLKGVAAYMI
+1046 LAISNNLKGVGAYMI
-1061 AFAAGLYVFAAAMGR
+1061 AFAAGLYVFAAAMDR
-1076 LTKIRDAMDPKVAV
+1076 LTKVQDVLNPLVAT
-1090 QFVGLM
+1090 QMVGFM

-1108 PANMYVDKAGLAL
+1108 PANMYVDKAGIAL

-1207 LRKGLKAVVVIG
+1207 LNKGLWAVGVIG
-1219 GVFAGLIAVSKL
+1219 AVFALLIVASKL

-1236 AKAGITLLA
+1236 AKAGVTLLA

-1271 VAAIG
+1271 IKAVG
-1276 VIGAVFALL
+1276 VIGILFAAL
-1285 EGLSKLAADATKS
+1285 EGLSYFAKDAKNS

-1304 VFAAM
+1304 VFAVM
-1309 AAALAILSSGLI
+1309 ATSLAILSSDLI
-1321 DSSKLES
+1321 DTNKLI
-1328 AAKSLSLL
+1328 AATAGLTTL
-1336 MGVFTAM
+1336 MFSFTVLYGV
-1343 YAKIA
+1343 IA
-1348 NTRTIRPRSLSGIWN
+1348 ASHGIRRRALPGIWN
-1363 MVGIVG
+1363 MVGVVLALT
-1369 VFTVLIGA
+1369 VFVGA
-1377 ISAIESKFG
+1377 ISAIPNVQTSIATIGG
-1386 IRTSLTTVAGIST
+1386 IGI
-1399 LMLALSAAIT
+1399 LVGALSAAVA
-1409 IISKS
+1409 IISRAP
-1414 SVIAPGVM
+1414 VIQPEVM
-1422 SKVWIMVGVTAALG
+1422 GKVALMTGIVTLLG
-1436 ALVVGISA
+1436 FLVVAIA
-1444 LETKFGLSTSIE
+1444 KVEDMCDVHASIE
-1456 TIGSLSLLL
+1456 TIGSLSILII
-1465 VALSGAMIL
+1465 ALSGAMAL
-1474 VSFASK
+1474 VSLAAKLAGGVGGVAKGLAAFGTF
-1480 IGGSIKA
+1480 IGGVVA
-1487 ILAVVGGFLA
+1487 VTTILGTLQA
-1497 FIAGMAVVIGA
+1497 FIDEYGGLQVFQKSI
-1508 IGAITNEFGDL
+1508 D
-1519 KDFETGVEVLG
+1519 VLG
-1530 YIGEGLGKLI
+1530 YIGEALGTLI
-1540 SKFTAGLL
+1540 SSFGVGLVSGLPTIGDTLSQFMSNVQGFL
-1548 AGLPD
+1548 AGLD
-1553 IATYIGQFIIN
+1553 
-1564 MKGVK
+1564 
-1569 TELEGFDTE
+1569 GFDDE
-1578 TADSVSNLVDA
+1578 SANAVANLVNI
-1589 LGNLF
+1589 LGQLF
-1594 AGKFKIKDAEQNAKM
+1594 AGKFKIKDAEKNAEM
-1609 YTRISENM
+1609 YARLTANM

-1623 LIAFAE
+1623 LIAFA
-1629 DCRAINTQGL
+1629 DNCKDINTEGL
-1639 DSGCKAIGALVDAST
+1639 DAGCKAIEALVTAST

-1659 GGLAGL
+1659 GGLFGGIV
-1665 FAGNNDWTTFGTG
+1665 GNNDWTTFGAGLADLGTAIKSFSKAGTRINETG
-1678 LAAFGTALKDFSI
+1678 LDNA
-1691 SCADINTDGIDLGCK
+1691 CK
-1706 AIESLV
+1706 A
-1712 VSSKDIPNSGGIA
+1712 
-1725 GIFAG
+1725 
-1730 ENDWVT
+1730 
-1736 FGSGLAAFGTAL
+1736 
-1748 KDFSISCVD
+1748 
-1757 INTQGLEKGCKGT
+1757 T
-1770 VELAKA
+1770 VALAKA
-1776 ADEIP
+1776 SDEIP
-1781 NSGGELAKWVGDNTW
+1781 NSGGALAVFIGDNTW
-1796 SDMEEGL
+1796 SDMSAGL
-1803 VSYGAALAAFSIAV
+1803 EDYGKALTAFSKAV
-1817 TGVKKNNV
+1817 AGVKKENV
-1825 GQGAW
+1825 SQGAW

-1846 GLLADFLGD
+1846 GKLAEWLGD

-1861 SQGLGPYGA
+1861 SKGLGPYSA
-1870 ALKRFSDYASSVSVD
+1870 ALMTFSIFASRVSEEAVTKGKNATITLKD
-1885 SIKNGKEAT
+1885 AYEVIK
-1894 VLLGEA
+1894 
-1900 YSVVQGIPT
+1900 GIKKAGQW
-1909 SGYWQQ
+1909 SL
-1915 IYTGLGEYGRI
+1915 IYTGLEEYGDK
-1926 LKWFNDDVEG
+1926 LKDFNDNVEG
-1936 INTDQLL
+1936 IDTDRLL
-1943 KVVTATTNLASS
+1943 KVITATTNLASS
-1955 MIKIKEGKLDKNE
+1955 MIKIKEGKLDKND
-1968 IEWDTV
+1968 IKWDKV

-1987 DVVRLAQTVSD
+1987 DVNLLAQTVND

-2005 KIKTY
+2005 KIKSY
-2010 MFEIKESFKA
+2010 MFEIKEAFKA

-2039 LDSVKNARDMSNT
+2039 LDSAKNARDMSNT

-2062 KNVGKDMFD
+2062 KNVGQDMFD

-2078 DDSVIKSIVQTTA
+2078 DDSVIKSVVQTTA
-2091 DSILSNFRLYLGI
+2091 DSILSNFRKYLGI
-2104 PTNSETG
+2104 PTNSESG
-2111 ASSGSFKMKAYGKQM
+2111 ASTGSFKMKVYGKQM
-2126 VAGFIAGIDEDTKI
+2126 VTGFIAGIDENTKI
-2140 GSDAMRLFAQKMLK
+2140 GSDAMTLFAQKMLK

-2162 SEANDAGKAV
+2162 SEANDAGEAV
-2172 GEGYVEGVASVTG
+2172 GEAYIGGVATVTT
-2185 SAAKSGSMT
+2185 STAKSGGMT
-2194 DEVEG
+2194 GEVEG

-2204 GKTADAAAEAGMDT
+2204 GKTADTAAKAGMDT
-2218 AQSWFDSITDSLR
+2218 AQSWFDSTIDKIK
-2231 TGTAGA
+2231 TGASGA
-2237 KDRITGW
+2237 KDKIAGW
-2244 IDGLLNGGSQGL
+2244 INGIFNGGSQGIL
-2256 LSNLGIDINSLLLGD
+2256 DNLGIDINSLILGD
-2271 TEIGDSDITSYFSG
+2271 ASINDSDLSKYWNDLNKDF
-2285 LGTEID
+2285 D
-2291 GAAIDSK
+2291 GYSFDSK
-2298 LQQAKDEYD
+2298 LQQAKDEFD
-2307 ALIESYKQGKINQ
+2307 VLLDSYKQGKIDQ
-2320 AEYDRQYTSLLKT
+2320 AEYDRQYTALLKK
-2333 YTTEQVGLI
+2333 YTSEQVGLVA
-2342 SYAQGKM
+2342 YAQGQM

-2379 DNVTKPMEEAFTVK
+2379 NNVTKPMEEAFTVK

-2406 QNRIDELTAKKEE
+2406 QNRIDELTAKKDE
-2419 LIKQYG
+2419 LIEQYG

-2460 DEQMAK
+2460 DAKMAE

-2478 SRLVKRY
+2478 SRVIKRY
-2485 GEESQAVHQV
+2485 GEESQAARQV

-2517 DEDIASVDYAE
+2517 DEDIASVDYAD
-2528 TFKKETVALTNYNQT
+2528 TFKKETIALTNYNQT

-2595 AAGKDLAQTFYGSEM
+2595 AAGKDLAQTIYGPEM
-2610 ENAVLD
+2610 ENAVLN

-2658 GTSGQSITD
+2658 GTSGKTITD

-2677 PSRVMKEEIGYNL
+2677 PSRVMREEIGYNL

-2702 KMWTNGLNAKVMSDL
+2702 KMWTTGLNAKVMSDL

-2727 VESFNTVLSD
+2727 VESFNTVLAD

-2745 LDMQPTITPVLD
+2745 LDTQPTITPVLD

-2768 QTKVNMQTPT
+2768 QTKINMQTPT

-2813 PINAISTL
+2813 PINAIGAL

-2846 ALVGEISA
+2846 TLVGEISA

>member
-114 ETQINAIQT
+114 ETQINAVQT

-315 DLARELAATGKV
+315 DLAKELAATGKV

-368 QTWELLVGDF
+368 QTWELIVGDF
-378 GEAKELFTYLSDTF
+378 GEAKELFTFLSDTF

-404 AIVADALGSDWE
+404 AIVADAMGSDWE

-422 TDAGVSMDDFK
+422 TDAGVSMDTFK

-444 VAIDEWITAD
+444 VAIDEWIAAD

-476 DLAKGTSGATVA
+476 DLAKGTSGATLA
-488 LVDYQKVVTDIV
+488 LEDYQKAVTDVV

-505 NGAKRVEALTA
+505 NGAKRVEAMTA
-516 ANFDY
+516 ANLDY

-529 KCWDGQVLHLDRLDA
+529 KCWDGQVLHLDRLDT

-554 EQIDTYKKLAE
+554 EQINTYKKLAE
-565 ESKDPASALNQMIQD
+565 ESKDPASTLNQMIQD
-580 MSAPSGRALL
+580 MSAPSGRTLL
-590 VDSLKNTLSGILT
+590 VDSLKNTLSGILA
-603 IVKSIRKAFNQVFK
+603 IVKSIKQAFNQVFK

-624 KFFKIINDLSKKFA
+624 KFLKIINDLSKKFA
-638 SIEKYAD
+638 NIGKYAN
-645 QLTRTFSGLF
+645 QLIRTFSGLF
-655 SILGIIGDIIS
+655 SVLGIIGDIIS

-676 SESLNIDAKSVLDF
+676 KDVLNVDAKSVLDF

-700 FRQWLKDSN
+700 FRQWMKDSN
-709 AIQNGLTK
+709 AIQNGVTK
-717 LKEIIVSVVD
+717 LKTIIISVVD
-727 NVKGFIEGFKESDV
+727 NVKEFIAGFKESDV
-741 ITAGVAKIQN
+741 IAAGVERIQN
-751 AFASLKS
+751 AFAALKS
-758 GAGISLDGLGKSF
+758 GAGISLDGLGESF
-771 TSFIQSIKNGDK
+771 ASFIQNIKNGDK
-783 IDLSNVSG
+783 IDFSNISD

-804 AQVNLSFS
+804 AQINLSFS

-823 KRFQSAFGGI
+823 KRFQSAFSGI

-839 FRTELGH
+839 FRTELDH

-855 SGLNWGVVL
+855 GNLNWGVVL

-891 PVQGIL
+891 PVKGIL
-897 NSVKNAINQFSN
+897 NSVKGAINQFSN
-909 VLKADALKTKAEAL
+909 VLKAEALKTKAEAL

-943 KDDDLKSV
+943 KDDDITSV
-951 LINLAIALGAIAAMA
+951 LINLAIALGTIAAMA

-992 LAVVTKM
+992 LAAVIKM
-999 ITDLSVK
+999 ITDLSAK
-1006 LDEFDISATQFLKTA
+1006 LAESNTSIEKFIETA
-1021 GLVGGIM
+1021 KEVGKIM
-1028 LALAASV
+1028 LALAVAV
-1035 AIMGL
+1035 AIMGFQ
-1040 EIRAGG
+1040 IRTQGA
-1046 LTISNNLKGVAAYMI
+1046 TISNNLKGVGAYMI
-1061 AFAAGLYVFAAAMGR
+1061 AFAAGLYVFAVAMDR
-1076 LTKIRDAMDPKVAV
+1076 LTKVQDVLNPLVAT
-1090 QFVGLM
+1090 QMVGFM
-1096 GAMVLMLKLLSG
+1096 AAMVLMLKLLSG
-1108 PANMYVDKAGLAL
+1108 PANMYVDKAGIAL

-1173 KYAAKAGL
+1173 KYAAKAGI

-1190 ALLPIS
+1190 TLLPIS

-1207 LRKGLKAVVVIG
+1207 LNKGLWAVGVIG
-1219 GVFAGLIAVSKL
+1219 GIFALLIGVSKL

-1236 AKAGITLLA
+1236 AKAGVTLLA

-1253 TAAIAALG
+1253 TAVVAALG

-1271 VAAIG
+1271 IKAVSVLSFWFAAI
-1276 VIGAVFALL
+1276 
-1285 EGLSKLAADATKS
+1285 EGLSKLAVDAKNS
-1298 IIAIGG
+1298 IIATGG
-1304 VFAAM
+1304 VFVAM
-1309 AAALAILSSGLI
+1309 AAALAILSSDLI
-1321 DSSKLES
+1321 DTDKLIAATGGLTTLMVS
-1328 AAKSLSLL
+1328 FTVLYGVIAKSH
-1336 MGVFTAM
+1336 G
-1343 YAKIA
+1343 
-1348 NTRTIRPRSLSGIWN
+1348 IRRRALPGIWN
-1363 MVGIVG
+1363 MVGVVLALTVFVG
-1369 VFTVLIGA
+1369 V
-1377 ISAIESKFG
+1377 ISAIPNVQ
-1386 IRTSLTTVAGIST
+1386 TSITTMVSIGG
-1399 LMLALSAAIT
+1399 LVMALSGAVA
-1409 IISKS
+1409 IISRAP
-1414 SVIAPGVM
+1414 VIQPEVM
-1422 SKVWIMVGVTAALG
+1422 GKVLLMTGIVTLLG
-1436 ALVVGISA
+1436 FLVVAIA
-1444 LETKFGLSTSIE
+1444 KMEDMCDVHASIE

-1465 VALSGAMIL
+1465 IALSSAMVI
-1474 VSFASK
+1474 VSLASK
-1480 IGGSIKA
+1480 LAGGSSGVMAGIKA
-1487 ILAVVGGFLA
+1487 FGTFVAGLIAVMAILGTIQA
-1497 FIAGMAVVIGA
+1497 FIDEYGGLQVFQKSVDVI
-1508 IGAITNEFGDL
+1508 
-1519 KDFETGVEVLG
+1519 G
-1530 YIGEGLGKLI
+1530 YIGEAIGTFYSSFGTGLV
-1540 SKFTAGLL
+1540 S
-1548 AGLPD
+1548 GLP
-1553 IATYIGQFIIN
+1553 AIGDTLSQFMTN
-1564 MKGVK
+1564 VQGFLDGLV
-1569 TELEGFDTE
+1569 GFDDE
-1578 TADSVSNLVDA
+1578 SANAVANLVNI
-1589 LGNLF
+1589 LGQLF
-1594 AGKFKIKDAEQNAKM
+1594 AGKFKIKDAEKNAEM
-1609 YTRISENM
+1609 YARLTANM

-1623 LIAFAE
+1623 LIAFA
-1629 DCRAINTQGL
+1629 DNCKDINTEGL
-1639 DSGCKAIGALVDAST
+1639 DAGCKAIEALVTAST
-1654 KIPNS
+1654 SIPNS
-1659 GGLAGL
+1659 GGLFGGIV
-1665 FAGNNDWTTFGTG
+1665 GNNDWATFGKGLADLGSAIKSFSEAGTGIDETG
-1678 LAAFGTALKDFSI
+1678 LDNA
-1691 SCADINTDGIDLGCK
+1691 CK
-1706 AIESLV
+1706 A
-1712 VSSKDIPNSGGIA
+1712 
-1725 GIFAG
+1725 
-1730 ENDWVT
+1730 
-1736 FGSGLAAFGTAL
+1736 
-1748 KDFSISCVD
+1748 
-1757 INTQGLEKGCKGT
+1757 T
-1770 VELAKA
+1770 VALAKA
-1776 ADEIP
+1776 SDEIP
-1781 NSGGELAKWVGDNTW
+1781 NSGGALAVFIGDNTW
-1796 SDMEEGL
+1796 SDMSAGL
-1803 VSYGAALAAFSIAV
+1803 EDYGDALTAFSKAV
-1817 TGVKKNNV
+1817 AGVKKENV
-1825 GQGAW
+1825 SQGAW

-1846 GLLADFLGD
+1846 GKLAEWLGD

-1870 ALKRFSDYASSVSVD
+1870 ALMTFSIFASRVSVEAVTKGKD
-1885 SIKNGKEAT
+1885 ATILLKDAYTAIKDIKKEGQWS
-1894 VLLGEA
+1894 L
-1900 YSVVQGIPT
+1900 
-1909 SGYWQQ
+1909 
-1915 IYTGLGEYGRI
+1915 IYTGLEEYGDK
-1926 LKWFNDDVEG
+1926 LKDFNDNVEG
-1936 INTDQLL
+1936 IDPDRLL

-1955 MIKIKEGKLDKNE
+1955 MIKIKEGKLDKND
-1968 IEWDTV
+1968 IKWDKV

-1987 DVVRLAQTVSD
+1987 DVNLLAQTVND

-2005 KIKTY
+2005 KIKSY
-2010 MFEIKESFKA
+2010 MFEIKEAFKA

-2062 KNVGKDMFD
+2062 KNVGQDMFD

-2078 DDSVIKSIVQTTA
+2078 DDSVIKSVVQTTA
-2091 DSILSNFRLYLGI
+2091 DSILSNFRKYLGI
-2104 PTNSETG
+2104 PTNSESG
-2111 ASSGSFKMKAYGKQM
+2111 ASTGSFKMKVYGKQM
-2126 VAGFIAGIDEDTKI
+2126 VTGFIAGIDENTKI
-2140 GSDAMRLFAQKMLK
+2140 GSDAMTLFAQKMLK

-2162 SEANDAGKAV
+2162 SEANNAGQAV
-2172 GEGYVEGVASVTG
+2172 GEAYIDGVATVTT
-2185 SAAKSGSMT
+2185 STAKSGGMT
-2194 DEVEG
+2194 GEVEG
-2199 VLTAD
+2199 VLTAN
-2204 GKTADAAAEAGMDT
+2204 GQTADTAAKAGMDT
-2218 AQSWFDSITDSLR
+2218 AQSWFDSTIDKIK
-2231 TGTAGA
+2231 TGASGA
-2237 KDRITGW
+2237 KDKIAGW
-2244 IDGLLNGGSQGL
+2244 INGIFNGGSQGIL
-2256 LSNLGIDINSLLLGD
+2256 DNLGIDINSLLLGD
-2271 TEIGDSDITSYFSG
+2271 ASINDSDLSKYFKD
-2285 LGTEID
+2285 LNKDVD
-2291 GAAIDSK
+2291 GYSFDSK
-2298 LQQAKDEYD
+2298 LQQAKDEFD
-2307 ALIESYKQGKINQ
+2307 VLLDSYKQGKIDQ
-2320 AEYDRQYTSLLKT
+2320 AEYDRQYTALLKK
-2333 YTTEQVGLI
+2333 YTSEQVGLVA
-2342 SYAQGKM
+2342 YAQGQM
-2349 KEYVEDTFKD
+2349 KKHVEDTFKD

-2379 DNVTKPMEEAFTVK
+2379 NNVTKPMEEAFTVK

-2406 QNRIDELTAKKEE
+2406 QNRIDELTAKKDE

-2460 DEQMAK
+2460 DAKMAE
-2466 YAANLEKLEKKK
+2466 YAANLAKLEKKK

-2500 KVNAEMEK
+2500 KANAEMEK

-2517 DEDIASVDYAE
+2517 DEDIASVNYAE

-2543 IKKLQARKVDDSILQ
+2543 IKKLQARKVDNSVLQ
-2558 MLAGETDIKKAAG
+2558 MLAGEKDVKKAAG
-2571 IADYLNSL
+2571 IADYLNNL

-2595 AAGKDLAQTFYGSEM
+2595 AAGKDLAQTFYGPEM
-2610 ENAVLD
+2610 ENAVLN
-2616 YTNSIISTMNTLPE
+2616 YTNNVISTMNTLPE

-2658 GTSGQSITD
+2658 DTSGQSITD

-2677 PSRVMKEEIGYNL
+2677 PSRVMREEIGYNL

-2702 KMWTNGLNAKVMSDL
+2702 KMWTNGLNTKVMSDL

-2727 VESFNTVLSD
+2727 VESFNTVLAE

-2745 LDMQPTITPVLD
+2745 LDTQPTITPVLD

-2768 QTKVNMQTPT
+2768 QTKINMQTPT

-2813 PINAISTL
+2813 PINAIGTL
-2821 DTNVTTGIS
+2821 DANVTTGIS

-2846 ALVGEISA
+2846 TLVGEISA

>member
-114 ETQINAIQT
+114 ETQINAVQT

-187 AVSGSTSQQAST
+187 AVSGSTSQQASV

-315 DLARELAATGKV
+315 DLAKELAATGKV

-368 QTWELLVGDF
+368 QTWELIVGDF
-378 GEAKELFTYLSDTF
+378 GEAKELFTFLSDTF

-404 AIVADALGSDWE
+404 AIVADAMGSDWE

-422 TDAGVSMDDFK
+422 TDAGVSMDTFK

-444 VAIDEWITAD
+444 IAIDEWIAAD

-488 LVDYQKVVTDIV
+488 LEDYQKAITDVV

-505 NGAKRVEALTA
+505 NGAKRVEAMTA
-516 ANFDY
+516 ANLDY
-521 AEVQALVN
+521 AEIQALVN
-529 KCWDGQVLHLDRLDA
+529 KCWNGQVLHLDRLDA

-554 EQIDTYKKLAE
+554 EQINTYKKLAE
-565 ESKDPASALNQMIQD
+565 ESKDPASTLNQMIQD
-580 MSAPSGRALL
+580 MSAPSGRTLL
-590 VDSLKNTLSGILT
+590 VDGLKNTLSGILA

-624 KFFKIINDLSKKFA
+624 KFLKIINDLSKKFA

-655 SILGIIGDIIS
+655 SVLGIIGDIIS
-666 GTLSFAFTTL
+666 GTLSFAFNTL
-676 SESLNIDAKSVLDF
+676 GKTINVDAKSVLDF
-690 TANIGDNIVA
+690 TANIGDTIVA
-700 FRQWLKDSN
+700 FRQWMKDSN

-717 LKEIIVSVVD
+717 LKTIIILVVD
-727 NVKGFIEGFKESDV
+727 NVKEFIEGFKESDV
-741 ITAGVAKIQN
+741 IATGVERIQN

-771 TSFIQSIKNGDK
+771 TSFIQNIKNGDK
-783 IDLSNVSG
+783 IDFSNISN

-797 EDVDAEL
+797 EDVDSEL
-804 AQVNLSFS
+804 AQVNLSFA
-812 GFVDYVKADVP
+812 GFIDYAKADIP
-823 KRFQSAFGGI
+823 KRFQSAFSGI

-839 FRTELGH
+839 FKTELGH
-846 WIYAIQQTF
+846 WIHAIQQTF

-897 NSVKNAINQFSN
+897 NSVKGAINQFSN
-909 VLKADALKTKAEAL
+909 VLKAEALKTKAEAL

-943 KDDDLKSV
+943 KGDDLKSA
-951 LINLAIALGAIAAMA
+951 LINLAIAVATIGAMA
-966 TVVALIGKMSPSFAG
+966 AVAAIINKTSASFTG

-1006 LDEFDISATQFLKTA
+1006 LDEFDISATRFLKTA

-1035 AIMGL
+1035 AIMGI

-1046 LTISNNLKGVAAYMI
+1046 LTITNNLKGVGAYMI
-1061 AFAAGLYVFAAAMGR
+1061 TFAAGLYVFAAAMDR
-1076 LTKIRDAMDPKVAV
+1076 LTKVRDVLNPLVAT
-1090 QFVGLM
+1090 QMVGFM
-1096 GAMVLMLKLLSG
+1096 AAMVLMLKLLSG
-1108 PANMYVDKAGLAL
+1108 PTNMYVDKAGIAL

-1144 TDWLKSLLSIAALT
+1144 TDWLKSLLSIATLT

-1207 LRKGLKAVVVIG
+1207 LNKGLWAVGVIG
-1219 GVFAGLIAVSKL
+1219 AVFAGLIWVSKY

-1236 AKAGITLLA
+1236 AKAGVTLLA

-1253 TAAIAALG
+1253 TAVVAALG
-1261 YLPEDKMWQG
+1261 YLPEDKMWRAVG
-1271 VAAIG
+1271 AISVIG
-1276 VIGAVFALL
+1276 VVFAAF
-1285 EGLSKLAADATKS
+1285 EGLSKLAADAKNS
-1298 IIAIGG
+1298 IIATGG
-1304 VFAAM
+1304 VFVAM
-1309 AAALAILSSGLI
+1309 AAALAVLSSDLI
-1321 DSSKLES
+1321 DFNKLIAAS
-1328 AAKSLSLL
+1328 AGLTTL
-1336 MGVFTAM
+1336 MV
-1343 YAKIA
+1343 
-1348 NTRTIRPRSLSGIWN
+1348 S
-1363 MVGIVG
+1363 
-1369 VFTVLIGA
+1369 FTVLYGVIAKSHGIRMRA
-1377 ISAIESKFG
+1377 LPGIWHMVGVVTALSVLVGVISAIPAGRDWVTLAVSIGG
-1386 IRTSLTTVAGIST
+1386 IAA
-1399 LMLALSAAIT
+1399 LMMALSGALA
-1409 IISKS
+1409 IISK
-1414 SVIAPGVM
+1414 IAPLAAEVIPQIWM
-1422 SKVWIMVGVTAALG
+1422 MTLVVTALG
-1436 ALVVGISA
+1436 VLIVGISA
-1444 LETKFGLSTSIE
+1444 LEKLCDVHTSIE
-1456 TIGSLSLLL
+1456 TVGSLSILIM
-1465 VALSGAMIL
+1465 ALSGAMVL
-1474 VSFASK
+1474 LSLASK
-1480 IGGSIKA
+1480 LSGGAAGVVAGIEA
-1487 ILAVVGGFLA
+1487 FGTFVGGLLLIMTVLGTIQAYIDEYGGLQIFQKS
-1497 FIAGMAVVIGA
+1497 VDVI
-1508 IGAITNEFGDL
+1508 
-1519 KDFETGVEVLG
+1519 G
-1530 YIGEGLGKLI
+1530 YIGEAIGTFYSSFGTGLI
-1540 SKFTAGLL
+1540 S
-1548 AGLPD
+1548 GLP
-1553 IATYIGQFIIN
+1553 AIGDTLSQFMTN
-1564 MKGVK
+1564 VQGFL
-1569 TELEGFDTE
+1569 TGLEGFDDE
-1578 TADSVSNLVDA
+1578 SANAVANLVNI
-1589 LGNLF
+1589 LGQLF
-1594 AGKFKIKDAEQNAKM
+1594 AGKFKIKDAEKNAEM
-1609 YTRISENM
+1609 YARLTANM

-1623 LIAFAE
+1623 LIAFA
-1629 DCRAINTQGL
+1629 DNCKDINTEGL
-1639 DSGCKAIGALVDAST
+1639 DAGCKAIEALVAAST
-1654 KIPNS
+1654 SIPNS
-1659 GGLAGL
+1659 GGLFGGIV
-1665 FAGNNDWTTFGTG
+1665 GNNDWATFGKG
-1678 LAAFGTALKDFSI
+1678 LADLGSAIKSFSESGT
-1691 SCADINTDGIDLGCK
+1691 GIDTEGLK
-1706 AIESLV
+1706 AAC
-1712 VSSKDIPNSGGIA
+1712 DA
-1725 GIFAG
+1725 
-1730 ENDWVT
+1730 
-1736 FGSGLAAFGTAL
+1736 
-1748 KDFSISCVD
+1748 
-1757 INTQGLEKGCKGT
+1757 T
-1770 VELAKA
+1770 VALAKA
-1776 ADEIP
+1776 SDEIP
-1781 NSGGELAKWVGDNTW
+1781 NSGGALALFVGDNTW
-1796 SDMEEGL
+1796 SDMENGL
-1803 VSYGAALAAFSIAV
+1803 VSYGEALVAFSNAV
-1817 TGVKKNNV
+1817 AGVKKANV
-1825 GQGAW
+1825 SQGAW

-1846 GLLADFLGD
+1846 GWLAGFLGD
-1855 NNWVTF
+1855 NNWKTF
-1861 SQGLGPYGA
+1861 KEGLGPYGA
-1870 ALKRFSDYASSVSVD
+1870 ALMTFSKFASGVSEEAVTKG
-1885 SIKNGKEAT
+1885 KNAT
-1894 VLLGEA
+1894 ITLKDA
-1900 YSVVQGIPT
+1900 YEVVKKVKKAGQW
-1909 SGYWQQ
+1909 SL
-1915 IYTGLGEYGRI
+1915 IYTGLEEYGDK
-1926 LKWFNDDVEG
+1926 LKDFNDNVEG
-1936 INTDQLL
+1936 IDTDRLL
-1943 KVVTATTNLASS
+1943 KVITATTNLASS
-1955 MIKIKEGKLDKNE
+1955 MIKIKEGKLDKND
-1968 IEWDTV
+1968 IEWTTV
-1974 AGNIQEFRNILGS
+1974 ASNIQEFRNILGS
-1987 DVVRLAQTVSD
+1987 DVSLLADTVSD
-1998 TTTSGIL
+1998 STTSGIL

-2010 MFEIKESFKA
+2010 MFEIKEAFKA

-2062 KNVGKDMFD
+2062 KNVGQDMFD

-2078 DDSVIKSIVQTTA
+2078 NDSVIKSVVQTTA
-2091 DSILSNFRLYLGI
+2091 DSILSNFRKYLGI
-2104 PTNSETG
+2104 PTNSEGGT
-2111 ASSGSFKMKAYGKQM
+2111 STGSFKMKVYGKQM
-2126 VAGFIAGIDEDTKI
+2126 VAGFIAGIEEDTEI
-2140 GSDAMRLFAQKMLK
+2140 GSDTMKLFAQKMLK
-2154 AFSTAAGI
+2154 AFSTAAQI

-2172 GEGYVEGVASVTG
+2172 GEGYVGGVASVTE
-2185 SAAKSGSMT
+2185 STAKSGGMT

-2199 VLTAD
+2199 ILTAD
-2204 GKTADAAAEAGMDT
+2204 GKTADTAAKAGMDT
-2218 AQSWFDSITDSLR
+2218 AQSWFDSTIDKIK
-2231 TGTAGA
+2231 TGAAGA
-2237 KDRITGW
+2237 KDKIAGW
-2244 IDGLLNGGSQGL
+2244 VNGIFNGGSQGIID
-2256 LSNLGIDINSLLLGD
+2256 SLGIDINSLLLGD
-2271 TEIGDSDITSYFSG
+2271 TSINDSDLSKYWNN
-2285 LGTEID
+2285 LNKDLD
-2291 GAAIDSK
+2291 GYSFDSK
-2298 LQQAKDEYD
+2298 LQQAKDEFD
-2307 ALIESYKQGKINQ
+2307 VLIDSYKQGKIDQ
-2320 AEYDRQYTSLLKT
+2320 AEYDRQYTALLGK
-2333 YTTEQVGLI
+2333 YTSEQVGLI
-2342 SYAQGKM
+2342 AYAQGQM
-2349 KEYVEDTFKD
+2349 KKHVKDTFKD

-2406 QNRIDELTAKKEE
+2406 QNRIDELTAKKDE
-2419 LIKQYG
+2419 LIEQYG

-2460 DEQMAK
+2460 DAKMAE

-2478 SRLVKRY
+2478 SRVIKRY
-2485 GEESQAVHQV
+2485 GEESQAARQV

-2500 KVNAEMEK
+2500 KTNAEMEK

-2517 DEDIASVDYAE
+2517 DEDIASVDYAD
-2528 TFKKETVALTNYNQT
+2528 TFKKETIALTNYNQT

-2558 MLAGETDIKKAAG
+2558 MLAGEKDIKKAAG
-2571 IADYLNSL
+2571 IADYLNNL

-2595 AAGKDLAQTFYGSEM
+2595 AAGKDLAQTFYGPEM
-2610 ENAVLD
+2610 EQAVLD
-2616 YTNSIISTMNTLPE
+2616 YTNNVISTMNTLPE

-2658 GTSGQSITD
+2658 GTSGKSITD

-2690 ADGLIQGFLDRL
+2690 ADGLIQGFLERL

-2717 GISADDSMID
+2717 GISADESMID

-2737 LTTAIQNR
+2737 LTAAIQNR
-2745 LDMQPTITPVLD
+2745 LDTQPTITPVLD

-2768 QTKVNMQTPT
+2768 QTKINMQTPT

-2785 TVNSSDASVVAA
+2785 TVDSSDTSVVAA
-2797 INGLGTTLSNK
+2797 INGLGTTLSSK

-2813 PINAISTL
+2813 PINAIGTL
-2821 DTNVTTGIS
+2821 DANVTTGIS

-2846 ALVGEISA
+2846 TLVGEISA

>member
-114 ETQINAIQT
+114 ETQINAVQT

-249 IEKAGT
+249 IDKAGT

-315 DLARELAATGKV
+315 DLAKELAATGKV

-368 QTWELLVGDF
+368 QTWELIVGDF
-378 GEAKELFTYLSDTF
+378 GEAKELFTFLSDTF

-404 AIVADALGSDWE
+404 AIVADAMGSDWE

-422 TDAGVSMDDFK
+422 TDAGVSMDTFK

-444 VAIDEWITAD
+444 VAIDEWIAAD
-454 GSFENTLQRGW
+454 GSFEDTLQRGW

-488 LVDYQKVVTDIV
+488 LEDYQKAITDVV

-505 NGAKRVEALTA
+505 NGAKRVEAMTA
-516 ANFDY
+516 ANLDY
-521 AEVQALVN
+521 AEIQALVN

-554 EQIDTYKKLAE
+554 EQINTYKKLAE

-580 MSAPSGRALL
+580 MSMPSGRTLL

-603 IVKSIRKAFNQVFK
+603 IVKSIKKAFNQVFK

-624 KFFKIINDLSKKFA
+624 KFLKIINDLSKKFV

-655 SILGIIGDIIS
+655 SVLGIIGDIIS
-666 GTLSFAFTTL
+666 GTLSFAFNTL
-676 SESLNIDAKSVLDF
+676 GKTINVDAKSVLDF
-690 TANIGDNIVA
+690 TANIGDTIVA
-700 FRQWLKDSN
+700 FRQWMKDSN

-717 LKEIIVSVVD
+717 LKTIIVSVVD
-727 NVKGFIEGFKESDV
+727 NVKEFIAGFKESDV
-741 ITAGVAKIQN
+741 ITTGVARIQN

-771 TSFIQSIKNGDK
+771 TSFIQNIKNGDK
-783 IDLSNVSG
+783 IDFSNISN

-797 EDVDAEL
+797 EDVDSEL
-804 AQVNLSFS
+804 AQVNLSFA
-812 GFVDYVKADVP
+812 GFIDYAKADIP
-823 KRFQSAFGGI
+823 KRFQSAFSGI

-839 FRTELGH
+839 FKTELGH

-855 SGLNWGVVL
+855 GSLNWGVVL

-897 NSVKNAINQFSN
+897 NSVKGAINQFSN
-909 VLKADALKTKAEAL
+909 VLKAEALKTKAEAL

-943 KDDDLKSV
+943 KGDDLKSA
-951 LINLAIALGAIAAMA
+951 LINLAIAVATIGAMA
-966 TVVALIGKMSPSFAG
+966 AVAAIINKTSASFTG

-1006 LDEFDISATQFLKTA
+1006 LDEFDISATRFLKTA

-1035 AIMGL
+1035 AIMGI

-1046 LTISNNLKGVAAYMI
+1046 LTITNNLKGVGAYMI
-1061 AFAAGLYVFAAAMGR
+1061 TFAAGLYVFAAAMDR
-1076 LTKIRDAMDPKVAV
+1076 LTKVQDVLNPLVAT
-1090 QFVGLM
+1090 QMVGFM

-1108 PANMYVDKAGLAL
+1108 PANMYVDKAGIAL

-1173 KYAAKAGL
+1173 KYAAKAGI

-1207 LRKGLKAVVVIG
+1207 LNKGLWAVGVIG
-1219 GVFAGLIAVSKL
+1219 GIFALLIGVSKY

-1236 AKAGITLLA
+1236 AKAGVTLLA

-1253 TAAIAALG
+1253 TAVIAALG
-1261 YLPEDKMWQG
+1261 YLPEDKMWQAVG
-1271 VAAIG
+1271 AVSIIG
-1276 VIGAVFALL
+1276 VVFATL
-1285 EGLSKLAADATKS
+1285 EGLSKLAVDAKNS

-1309 AAALAILSSGLI
+1309 AVALAILSSDLI
-1321 DSSKLES
+1321 DFNKLIAAS
-1328 AAKSLSLL
+1328 AGLTTLMVSFTVLYGVIAKSH
-1336 MGVFTAM
+1336 G
-1343 YAKIA
+1343 
-1348 NTRTIRPRSLSGIWN
+1348 IRRRALPGIWN
-1363 MVGIVG
+1363 MVGVVLALTVFVG
-1369 VFTVLIGA
+1369 V
-1377 ISAIESKFG
+1377 ISAIPNVQTSITTMVG
-1386 IRTSLTTVAGIST
+1386 IGGLV
-1399 LMLALSAAIT
+1399 MALSGAVA
-1409 IISKS
+1409 IISRAP
-1414 SVIAPGVM
+1414 VIQPDVM
-1422 SKVWIMVGVTAALG
+1422 GKVLLMTGIVTLLG
-1436 ALVVGISA
+1436 FLVVAIA
-1444 LETKFGLSTSIE
+1444 KMEDMCDVHTSIE

-1465 VALSGAMIL
+1465 IALSGAMVI
-1474 VSFASK
+1474 VSLASK
-1480 IGGSIKA
+1480 LAGGSAGIMAGIKA
-1487 ILAVVGGFLA
+1487 FGTFVAGLIAVMAILGTIQA
-1497 FIAGMAVVIGA
+1497 FIDEYGGLQIFQKSVDVI
-1508 IGAITNEFGDL
+1508 
-1519 KDFETGVEVLG
+1519 G
-1530 YIGEGLGKLI
+1530 YIGEAIGTFYSSFGTGLI
-1540 SKFTAGLL
+1540 S
-1548 AGLPD
+1548 GLP
-1553 IATYIGQFIIN
+1553 AIGDTLSQFMTN
-1564 MKGVK
+1564 VQGFL
-1569 TELEGFDTE
+1569 TGLEGFDDE
-1578 TADSVSNLVDA
+1578 SANAVANLVNI
-1589 LGNLF
+1589 LGQLF
-1594 AGKFKIKDAEQNAKM
+1594 AGKFKIKDAEKNAEM
-1609 YTRISENM
+1609 YARLTANM

-1623 LIAFAE
+1623 IITFA
-1629 DCRAINTQGL
+1629 DNCANLNTTGLQAGCDAIT
-1639 DSGCKAIGALVDAST
+1639 ALVEAST

-1659 GGLAGL
+1659 GGL
-1665 FAGNNDWTTFGTG
+1665 FAGIVGDNGWDTFAFG
-1678 LAAFGTALKDFSI
+1678 LASLGGAIQAFSEA
-1691 SCADINTDGIDLGCK
+1691 CAGINEKGLEAGCK
-1706 AIESLV
+1706 A
-1712 VSSKDIPNSGGIA
+1712 
-1725 GIFAG
+1725 
-1730 ENDWVT
+1730 
-1736 FGSGLAAFGTAL
+1736 
-1748 KDFSISCVD
+1748 
-1757 INTQGLEKGCKGT
+1757 T

-1776 ADEIP
+1776 SDEIP
-1781 NSGGELAKWVGDNTW
+1781 NSGGLLADWIGDNTW
-1796 SDMEEGL
+1796 GTMQAGL
-1803 VSYGAALAAFSIAV
+1803 VAYGGALVEFSNAV
-1817 TGVKKNNV
+1817 AGVSKTNV
-1825 GQGAW
+1825 SQGAW

-1836 TAMDGIPNSG
+1836 NAMDGLPNSG
-1846 GLLADFLGD
+1846 GKLADFLGD

-1861 SQGLGPYGA
+1861 SNGLGPYGS
-1870 ALKRFSDYASSVSVD
+1870 ALKSFSDYVSGVSVD
-1885 SIKNGKEAT
+1885 AVKNGKDAT
-1894 VLLGEA
+1894 ILLGEA

-1926 LKWFNDDVEG
+1926 LKWFSDDISKV
-1936 INTDQLL
+1936 NTDQLL
-1943 KVVTATTNLASS
+1943 KVVTATNNLASGLV
-1955 MIKIKEGKLDKNE
+1955 KIKEGKLDKNE
-1968 IEWDTV
+1968 IKWDNV
-1974 AGNIQEFRNILGS
+1974 VSNIQEFRNILGS
-1987 DVVRLAQTVSD
+1987 DVALLADTVSD
-1998 TTTSGIL
+1998 TTKNGIL
-2005 KIKTY
+2005 QIRAY
-2010 MFEIKESFKA
+2010 MNEIRESFGA
-2020 ITGISESDIQAYSD
+2020 ITSISESDIQAYSD

-2039 LDSVKNARDMSNT
+2039 LDSVREARDMSNT

-2062 KNVGKDMFD
+2062 KNVGQDMFD

-2078 DDSVIKSIVQTTA
+2078 DDSVIKSVVQTTA
-2091 DSILSNFRLYLGI
+2091 DSILSNFRKYLGI

-2111 ASSGSFKMKAYGKQM
+2111 ASSGSFKMKVYGKQM
-2126 VAGFIAGIDEDTKI
+2126 VAGFIAGIDEDTEI
-2140 GSDAMRLFAQKMLK
+2140 GSDAMKLFAQKMLK
-2154 AFSTAAGI
+2154 AFSTAAQI

-2172 GEGYVEGVASVTG
+2172 GEGYIDGVASVTA
-2185 SAAKSGSMT
+2185 STAKSGGMT

-2204 GKTADAAAEAGMDT
+2204 GKTADTAAKAGMDT
-2218 AQSWFDSITDSLR
+2218 AQNWFDSTIDTIK
-2231 TGTAGA
+2231 TGAAGA
-2237 KDRITGW
+2237 KDKIAGW
-2244 IDGLLNGGSQGL
+2244 INGIFNGGSQGIL
-2256 LSNLGIDINSLLLGD
+2256 NNLGIDINSLLLGD
-2271 TEIGDSDITSYFSG
+2271 ATINDSDLSKYFKD
-2285 LGTEID
+2285 LNKDVD
-2291 GAAIDSK
+2291 GYSFDSK
-2298 LQQAKDEYD
+2298 LQQAKDEFD
-2307 ALIESYKQGKINQ
+2307 ALLESYKQGKIDQ
-2320 AEYDRQYTSLLKT
+2320 AEYDRQYTALLKK
-2333 YTTEQVGLI
+2333 YTSEQVGLI
-2342 SYAQGKM
+2342 AYAQGQM
-2349 KEYVEDTFKD
+2349 KKHVEDTFKD

-2406 QNRIDELTAKKEE
+2406 QNRIDELTAKKDE
-2419 LIKQYG
+2419 LIEQYG

-2460 DEQMAK
+2460 DAKMAE

-2478 SRLVKRY
+2478 SRIIKRY
-2485 GEESQAVHQV
+2485 GEESQAARQV

-2500 KVNAEMEK
+2500 KVNSEMEK
-2508 YQKTHKVIN
+2508 YQKTHKVLN
-2517 DEDIASVDYAE
+2517 DEDIASVDYAD
-2528 TFKKETVALTNYNQT
+2528 TFKKETVALANYNQT

-2595 AAGKDLAQTFYGSEM
+2595 AAGKDLAQTFYAPEM
-2610 ENAVLD
+2610 EQAVLD

-2630 SAKAIGV
+2630 SAQAIGV
-2637 NMVAGLA
+2637 NMIAGLT

-2677 PSRVMKEEIGYNL
+2677 PSRVMREEIGYNL
-2690 ADGLIQGFLDRL
+2690 ADGLIRGFLDRL

-2737 LTTAIQNR
+2737 LTAAIQNR
-2745 LDMQPTITPVLD
+2745 LDTQPTITPVLD

-2768 QTKVNMQTPT
+2768 QTKINMQTPT

-2813 PINAISTL
+2813 PINAIGTL
-2821 DTNVTTGIS
+2821 DANVTTGIS

-2846 ALVGEISA
+2846 TLVGEISA

>member
-114 ETQINAIQT
+114 ETQINAVQT

-368 QTWELLVGDF
+368 QTWELIVGDF
-378 GEAKELFTYLSDTF
+378 GEAKELFTFLSDTF

-404 AIVADALGSDWE
+404 AIVADAMGSNWE

-422 TDAGVSMDDFK
+422 TDAGVSMDTFK

-444 VAIDEWITAD
+444 VAIDEWIAAD

-488 LVDYQKVVTDIV
+488 LEDYQKAVTDVV

-516 ANFDY
+516 ANLDY

-554 EQIDTYKKLAE
+554 EQINTYKKLAE

-580 MSAPSGRALL
+580 MSAPSGRTLL

-624 KFFKIINDLSKKFA
+624 KFLKIINDLSKKFV

-676 SESLNIDAKSVLDF
+676 NDVLHVDAKSVLDF

-700 FRQWLKDSN
+700 FRQWMKDSN
-709 AIQNGLTK
+709 AIQNGLAK
-717 LKEIIVSVVD
+717 LKTIIVSVVD
-727 NVKGFIEGFKESDV
+727 NVKEFIAGFKESDV
-741 ITAGVAKIQN
+741 IATGVERIQN
-751 AFASLKS
+751 AFESLKS
-758 GAGISLDGLGKSF
+758 GAGINLDGLGESF
-771 TSFIQSIKNGDK
+771 TSFIQKIKNGDK
-783 IDLSNVSG
+783 IDFSNISN

-812 GFVDYVKADVP
+812 GFVDYIKADVP
-823 KRFQSAFGGI
+823 RRFQSAFSGI

-855 SGLNWGVVL
+855 GNLNWGVVL

-897 NSVKNAINQFSN
+897 NSVKGAINQFSN
-909 VLKADALKTKAEAL
+909 VLKAEALKTKAEAL

-943 KDDDLKSV
+943 KGDDLKSA
-951 LINLAIALGAIAAMA
+951 LINLAIAVATIGAMA
-966 TVVALIGKMSPSFAG
+966 AVAAIINKTSASFTG

-1006 LDEFDISATQFLKTA
+1006 LDEFDISATRFLKTA

-1035 AIMGL
+1035 AIMGI

-1046 LTISNNLKGVAAYMI
+1046 LAISNNLKGVGAYMI
-1061 AFAAGLYVFAAAMGR
+1061 AFAAGLYVFAAAMDR
-1076 LTKIRDAMDPKVAV
+1076 LTKVQDVLNPLVAT
-1090 QFVGLM
+1090 QMVGFM

-1108 PANMYVDKAGLAL
+1108 PANMYVDKAGIAL

-1207 LRKGLKAVVVIG
+1207 LNKGLWAVGVIG
-1219 GVFAGLIAVSKL
+1219 AVFALLIVASKL

-1236 AKAGITLLA
+1236 AKAGVTLLA

-1271 VAAIG
+1271 IKAVG
-1276 VIGAVFALL
+1276 VIGILFAAL
-1285 EGLSKLAADATKS
+1285 EGLSYFAKDAKNS

-1304 VFAAM
+1304 VFAVM
-1309 AAALAILSSGLI
+1309 ATSLAILSSDLI
-1321 DSSKLES
+1321 DTNKLI
-1328 AAKSLSLL
+1328 AATAGLTTL
-1336 MGVFTAM
+1336 MFSFTVLYGV
-1343 YAKIA
+1343 IA
-1348 NTRTIRPRSLSGIWN
+1348 ASHGIRRRALPGIWN
-1363 MVGIVG
+1363 MVGVVLALTVFVG
-1369 VFTVLIGA
+1369 V
-1377 ISAIESKFG
+1377 ISAIPNVQTSIATIGG
-1386 IRTSLTTVAGIST
+1386 IGI
-1399 LMLALSAAIT
+1399 LVGALSAAVA
-1409 IISKS
+1409 IISRAP
-1414 SVIAPGVM
+1414 VIQPEVM
-1422 SKVWIMVGVTAALG
+1422 GKVALMTGIVTLLG
-1436 ALVVGISA
+1436 FLVVAIA
-1444 LETKFGLSTSIE
+1444 KVEDMCDVHASIE
-1456 TIGSLSLLL
+1456 TIGSLSILII
-1465 VALSGAMIL
+1465 ALSGAMAL
-1474 VSFASK
+1474 VSLAAKLAGGVGGVAKGLAAFGTF
-1480 IGGSIKA
+1480 IGGVVA
-1487 ILAVVGGFLA
+1487 VTTILGTLQA
-1497 FIAGMAVVIGA
+1497 FIDEYGGLQVFQKSI
-1508 IGAITNEFGDL
+1508 D
-1519 KDFETGVEVLG
+1519 VLG
-1530 YIGEGLGKLI
+1530 YIGEALGTLI
-1540 SKFTAGLL
+1540 SSFGVGLVSGLPTIGDTLSQFMSNVQGFL
-1548 AGLPD
+1548 AGLD
-1553 IATYIGQFIIN
+1553 
-1564 MKGVK
+1564 
-1569 TELEGFDTE
+1569 GFDDE
-1578 TADSVSNLVDA
+1578 SANAVANLVNI
-1589 LGNLF
+1589 LGQLF
-1594 AGKFKIKDAEQNAKM
+1594 AGKFKIKDAEKNAEM
-1609 YTRISENM
+1609 YARLTANM

-1623 LIAFAE
+1623 LIAFA
-1629 DCRAINTQGL
+1629 DNCKDINTEGL
-1639 DSGCKAIGALVDAST
+1639 DAGCKAIEALVTAST

-1659 GGLAGL
+1659 GGLFGGIV
-1665 FAGNNDWTTFGTG
+1665 GNNDWTTFGAGLADLGTAIKSFSKAGTRINETG
-1678 LAAFGTALKDFSI
+1678 LDNA
-1691 SCADINTDGIDLGCK
+1691 CK
-1706 AIESLV
+1706 A
-1712 VSSKDIPNSGGIA
+1712 
-1725 GIFAG
+1725 
-1730 ENDWVT
+1730 
-1736 FGSGLAAFGTAL
+1736 
-1748 KDFSISCVD
+1748 
-1757 INTQGLEKGCKGT
+1757 T
-1770 VELAKA
+1770 VALAKA
-1776 ADEIP
+1776 SDEIP
-1781 NSGGELAKWVGDNTW
+1781 NSGGALAVFIGDNTW
-1796 SDMEEGL
+1796 SDMSAGL
-1803 VSYGAALAAFSIAV
+1803 EDYGKALTAFSKAV
-1817 TGVKKNNV
+1817 AGVKKENV
-1825 GQGAW
+1825 SQGAW

-1846 GLLADFLGD
+1846 GKLAEWLGD

-1861 SQGLGPYGA
+1861 SKGLGPYSA
-1870 ALKRFSDYASSVSVD
+1870 ALMTFSIFASRVSEEAVTKGKNATITLKD
-1885 SIKNGKEAT
+1885 AYEVIK
-1894 VLLGEA
+1894 
-1900 YSVVQGIPT
+1900 GIKKAGQW
-1909 SGYWQQ
+1909 SL
-1915 IYTGLGEYGRI
+1915 IYTGLEEYGDK
-1926 LKWFNDDVEG
+1926 LKDFNDNVEG
-1936 INTDQLL
+1936 IDTDRLL
-1943 KVVTATTNLASS
+1943 KVITATTNLASS
-1955 MIKIKEGKLDKNE
+1955 MIKIKEGKLDKND
-1968 IEWDTV
+1968 IKWDKV

-1987 DVVRLAQTVSD
+1987 DVNLLAQTVND

-2005 KIKTY
+2005 KIKSY
-2010 MFEIKESFKA
+2010 MFEIKEAFKA

-2039 LDSVKNARDMSNT
+2039 LDSAKNARDMSNT

-2062 KNVGKDMFD
+2062 KNVGQDMFD

-2078 DDSVIKSIVQTTA
+2078 DDSVIKSVVQTTA
-2091 DSILSNFRLYLGI
+2091 DSILSNFRKYLGI
-2104 PTNSETG
+2104 PTNSESG
-2111 ASSGSFKMKAYGKQM
+2111 ASTGSFKMKVYGKQM
-2126 VAGFIAGIDEDTKI
+2126 VTGFIAGIDENTKI
-2140 GSDAMRLFAQKMLK
+2140 GSDAMTLFAQKMLK

-2162 SEANDAGKAV
+2162 SEANDAGEAV
-2172 GEGYVEGVASVTG
+2172 GEAYIGGVATVTT
-2185 SAAKSGSMT
+2185 STAKSGGMT
-2194 DEVEG
+2194 GEVEG

-2204 GKTADAAAEAGMDT
+2204 GKTADTAAKAGMDT
-2218 AQSWFDSITDSLR
+2218 AQSWFDSTIDKIK
-2231 TGTAGA
+2231 TGASGA
-2237 KDRITGW
+2237 KDKIAGW
-2244 IDGLLNGGSQGL
+2244 INGIFNGGSQGIL
-2256 LSNLGIDINSLLLGD
+2256 DNLGIDINSLILGD
-2271 TEIGDSDITSYFSG
+2271 ASINDSDLSKYWNDLNKDF
-2285 LGTEID
+2285 D
-2291 GAAIDSK
+2291 GYSFDSK
-2298 LQQAKDEYD
+2298 LQQAKDEFD
-2307 ALIESYKQGKINQ
+2307 VLLDSYKQGKIDQ
-2320 AEYDRQYTSLLKT
+2320 AEYDRQYTALLKK
-2333 YTTEQVGLI
+2333 YTSEQVGLVA
-2342 SYAQGKM
+2342 YAQGQM

-2379 DNVTKPMEEAFTVK
+2379 NNVTKPMEEAFTVK

-2406 QNRIDELTAKKEE
+2406 QNRIDELTAKKDE
-2419 LIKQYG
+2419 LIEQYG

-2460 DEQMAK
+2460 DAKMAE

-2478 SRLVKRY
+2478 SRVIKRY
-2485 GEESQAVHQV
+2485 GEESQAARQV

-2517 DEDIASVDYAE
+2517 DEDIASVDYAD
-2528 TFKKETVALTNYNQT
+2528 TFKKETIALTNYNQT

-2595 AAGKDLAQTFYGSEM
+2595 AAGKDLAQTIYGPEM
-2610 ENAVLD
+2610 ENAVLN

-2658 GTSGQSITD
+2658 GTSGKTITD

-2677 PSRVMKEEIGYNL
+2677 PSRVMREEIGYNL

-2702 KMWTNGLNAKVMSDL
+2702 KMWTTGLNAKVMSDL

-2727 VESFNTVLSD
+2727 VESFNTVLAD

-2745 LDMQPTITPVLD
+2745 LDTQPTITPVLD

-2768 QTKVNMQTPT
+2768 QTKINMQTPT

-2813 PINAISTL
+2813 PINAIGAL

-2846 ALVGEISA
+2846 TLVGEISA

>member
-114 ETQINAIQT
+114 ETQINAVQT

-160 RNIGTFTAAGVGLQ
+160 RNIGTFTAAGIGLQ

-187 AVSGSTSQQAST
+187 AVSGSNAQQASI

-207 LSAGSLKLQDWNS
+207 LAAGTLKLQDWNS
-220 VVNAGMGG
+220 VNNAGMGG
-228 EVFQNALKQTAREYG
+228 EIFQNALKQTAREYG

-263 WITSEILTTTLKKM
+263 WITSEVLTTTLKKM

-292 SQQHIAAMHEEAASS
+292 SQQHIATMHEEAASS

-315 DLARELAATGKV
+315 DLAKELAATGKV

-332 YQLLNMSTTAQDA
+332 YELLNLSTTAQNA
-345 ATKVKTFSQ
+345 ATKVKTFTQ
-354 LMDTLKEAAQSGWT
+354 LMDSLKEATQSGWT
-368 QTWELLVGDF
+368 QTWELIVGDF
-378 GEAKELFTYLSDTF
+378 NEAKELFTFLSDTF
-392 SGLINESSDARN
+392 AGLINESSNARN
-404 AIVADALGSDWE
+404 SLIADALGSDWE

-422 TDAGVSMDDFK
+422 TDAGVSMDTFK

-444 VAIDEWITAD
+444 VAIDEWIAAD

-476 DLAKGTSGATVA
+476 DLAKGTSGATLA
-488 LVDYQKVVTDIV
+488 LEDYQKAVTDVV

-505 NGAKRVEALTA
+505 NGAKRVEAMTA
-516 ANFDY
+516 ANLDY
-521 AEVQALVN
+521 AEIQALVN

-554 EQIDTYKKLAE
+554 EQINTYKKLAE
-565 ESKDPASALNQMIQD
+565 ESKDPTSALNQMIQD
-580 MSAPSGRALL
+580 MSAPSGRTLL

-603 IVKSIRKAFNQVFK
+603 IVKSIKTAFNQVFK

-624 KFFKIINDLSKKFA
+624 KFLKIINDLSKKFVN
-638 SIEKYAD
+638 IEKYAD

-655 SILGIIGDIIS
+655 SVLGIIGDIIS
-666 GTLSFAFTTL
+666 GTLSFAFNTL
-676 SESLNIDAKSVLDF
+676 GKTINVDAKSVLDF
-690 TANIGDNIVA
+690 TANIGDTIVA
-700 FRQWLKDSN
+700 FRQWMKDSN

-717 LKEIIVSVVD
+717 LKSIIITVVD
-727 NVKGFIEGFKESDV
+727 NVKEFIAGFKESDV
-741 ITAGVAKIQN
+741 ITAGVARIQN
-751 AFASLKS
+751 AFISLKS
-758 GAGISLDGLGKSF
+758 GAGISLDGLGQSF
-771 TSFIQSIKNGDK
+771 TSFIQKIKNGDK
-783 IDLSNVSG
+783 IDFSNISN

-797 EDVDAEL
+797 EDVDSEL
-804 AQVNLSFS
+804 AQINLSFA
-812 GFVDYVKADVP
+812 GFIDYAKADIP
-823 KRFQSAFGGI
+823 KRFQSAFSGI

-839 FRTELGH
+839 FKTELGH

-885 LVDKFE
+885 LVDKFA

-897 NSVKNAINQFSN
+897 NSVKGAINQFSN
-909 VLKADALKTKAEAL
+909 VLKAEALKTKAEAL

-943 KDDDLKSV
+943 KDDDIESV
-951 LINLAIALGAIAAMA
+951 LINLAIALGTIAAMA

-992 LAVVTKM
+992 LAAVIKM

-1006 LDEFDISATQFLKTA
+1006 LAESNTSIEKFIETA
-1021 GLVGGIM
+1021 KEVGKIM
-1028 LALAASV
+1028 LALAVAV
-1035 AIMGL
+1035 AIMGFQ
-1040 EIRAGG
+1040 IRTQGA
-1046 LTISNNLKGVAAYMI
+1046 TISNNLKGVGAYMVT
-1061 AFAAGLYVFAAAMGR
+1061 FAAGLYVFAAAMDR
-1076 LTKIRDAMDPKVAV
+1076 LTKVQDVLNPLVAT
-1090 QFVGLM
+1090 QMVGFM

-1108 PANMYVDKAGLAL
+1108 PANMYVDKAGIAL

-1129 ILFKLLHDMPTAMET
+1129 ILFKLLHDTPTAMET

-1207 LRKGLKAVVVIG
+1207 LNKGLWAVGVIG
-1219 GVFAGLIAVSKL
+1219 AVFAGLIAVSKL

-1236 AKAGITLLA
+1236 AKAGVTLLA

-1253 TAAIAALG
+1253 TAVVAALG
-1261 YLPEDKMWQG
+1261 YLPEDKMWRAVG
-1271 VAAIG
+1271 AVSI
-1276 VIGAVFALL
+1276 IGALFALI
-1285 EGLSKLAADATKS
+1285 EGLSKLAVDAKNS
-1298 IIAIGG
+1298 IIATGG
-1304 VFAAM
+1304 VFVAM
-1309 AAALAILSSGLI
+1309 AAALAILSSDLI
-1321 DSSKLES
+1321 DTDKLIAATGGLTTLMVS
-1328 AAKSLSLL
+1328 FTVLYGVIAKSH
-1336 MGVFTAM
+1336 G
-1343 YAKIA
+1343 
-1348 NTRTIRPRSLSGIWN
+1348 IRMRALPGIWN
-1363 MVGIVG
+1363 MVGVVLALTVFVG
-1369 VFTVLIGA
+1369 V
-1377 ISAIESKFG
+1377 ISAIPNVQ
-1386 IRTSLTTVAGIST
+1386 TSITTMVSIGG
-1399 LMLALSAAIT
+1399 LVMALSGAVA
-1409 IISKS
+1409 IISRAP
-1414 SVIAPGVM
+1414 VIQPDVM
-1422 SKVWIMVGVTAALG
+1422 GKVLLMTGIVTLLG
-1436 ALVVGISA
+1436 FLVVAIA
-1444 LETKFGLSTSIE
+1444 KMEDMCDVHTSIE

-1465 VALSGAMIL
+1465 IALSGAMVIVSLASKLAGGAAGVMAGIEAFGTFVGGLIL
-1474 VSFASK
+1474 VMT
-1480 IGGSIKA
+1480 
-1487 ILAVVGGFLA
+1487 ILGTIQA
-1497 FIAGMAVVIGA
+1497 FIDEYGGLQIFQKSVDVI
-1508 IGAITNEFGDL
+1508 
-1519 KDFETGVEVLG
+1519 G
-1530 YIGEGLGKLI
+1530 YIGEAIGTFYSSFGTGLI
-1540 SKFTAGLL
+1540 S
-1548 AGLPD
+1548 GLP
-1553 IATYIGQFIIN
+1553 AIGDTLSQFMTN
-1564 MKGVK
+1564 VQGFL
-1569 TELEGFDTE
+1569 TGLDGFDDE
-1578 TADSVSNLVDA
+1578 SANAVANLVNI
-1589 LGNLF
+1589 LGQLF
-1594 AGKFKIKDAEQNAKM
+1594 AGKFKIKDAEKNAEM
-1609 YTRISENM
+1609 YARLTANM

-1623 LIAFAE
+1623 LIAFA
-1629 DCRAINTQGL
+1629 DNCKDINTEGL
-1639 DSGCKAIGALVDAST
+1639 DAGCKAIEALVTAST

-1659 GGLAGL
+1659 GGLFGGIV
-1665 FAGNNDWTTFGTG
+1665 GNNDWTTFGAGLADLGSAIKSFSESGTGINETG
-1678 LAAFGTALKDFSI
+1678 LDNA
-1691 SCADINTDGIDLGCK
+1691 CK
-1706 AIESLV
+1706 A
-1712 VSSKDIPNSGGIA
+1712 
-1725 GIFAG
+1725 
-1730 ENDWVT
+1730 
-1736 FGSGLAAFGTAL
+1736 
-1748 KDFSISCVD
+1748 
-1757 INTQGLEKGCKGT
+1757 T
-1770 VELAKA
+1770 VALAKA
-1776 ADEIP
+1776 SDEIP
-1781 NSGGELAKWVGDNTW
+1781 NSGGALALFVGDNTW
-1796 SDMEEGL
+1796 SDMENGL
-1803 VSYGAALAAFSIAV
+1803 VSYGEALVAFSNAV
-1817 TGVKKNNV
+1817 AGVSKTNV
-1825 GQGAW
+1825 SQGAW

-1846 GLLADFLGD
+1846 GWLAGFLGD
-1855 NNWVTF
+1855 NNWQTF
-1861 SQGLGPYGA
+1861 KQGLGPYGA
-1870 ALKRFSDYASSVSVD
+1870 ALMTFSIFASRVSVEAVTKGKD
-1885 SIKNGKEAT
+1885 ATLILKDAYEAIKKVKKAGQWS
-1894 VLLGEA
+1894 L
-1900 YSVVQGIPT
+1900 
-1909 SGYWQQ
+1909 
-1915 IYTGLGEYGRI
+1915 IYTGLTEYGDK
-1926 LKWFNDDVEG
+1926 LKDFNDNVEG
-1936 INTDQLL
+1936 IDTDRLL
-1943 KVVTATTNLASS
+1943 KVITATTNLASS
-1955 MIKIKEGKLDKNE
+1955 MIKIKEGKLDKND
-1968 IEWDTV
+1968 IKWDKV

-1987 DVVRLAQTVSD
+1987 DVNLLAQTVND

-2005 KIKTY
+2005 KIKSY
-2010 MFEIKESFKA
+2010 MFEIKEAFKA

-2039 LDSVKNARDMSNT
+2039 LDSAKNARDMSNT

-2062 KNVGKDMFD
+2062 KNVGQDMFD

-2078 DDSVIKSIVQTTA
+2078 DDSVIKSVVQTTA
-2091 DSILSNFRLYLGI
+2091 DSILSNFRKYLGI

-2111 ASSGSFKMKAYGKQM
+2111 ASSGSFKMKVYGKQM
-2126 VAGFIAGIDEDTKI
+2126 VAGFIAGIDEDTQI
-2140 GSDAMRLFAQKMLK
+2140 GSDAMKLFAQKMLK
-2154 AFSTAAGI
+2154 AFSAAAGI
-2162 SEANDAGKAV
+2162 SEANDAGEAV
-2172 GEGYVEGVASVTG
+2172 GEAYIGGVATVTT
-2185 SAAKSGSMT
+2185 STAKSGGMT
-2194 DEVEG
+2194 GEVEG

-2204 GKTADAAAEAGMDT
+2204 GSTVDTAAKAGMDT
-2218 AQSWFDSITDSLR
+2218 AQSWFDSTIDTIK
-2231 TGTAGA
+2231 TGAAGA
-2237 KDRITGW
+2237 KDKIAGW
-2244 IDGLLNGGSQGL
+2244 INGIFNGGSQGIL
-2256 LSNLGIDINSLLLGD
+2256 DNLGIDINSLILGD
-2271 TEIGDSDITSYFSG
+2271 ASVNDSDLSKYWNN
-2285 LGTEID
+2285 LNKDLD
-2291 GAAIDSK
+2291 GYSFDSK
-2298 LQQAKDEYD
+2298 LQQAKDEFD
-2307 ALIESYKQGKINQ
+2307 VLIDSYKQGKIDQ
-2320 AEYDRQYTSLLKT
+2320 AEYDRQYTALLGK
-2333 YTTEQVGLI
+2333 YTSEQVGLVA
-2342 SYAQGKM
+2342 YAQGQM
-2349 KEYVEDTFKD
+2349 KKHVEDTFKD

-2406 QNRIDELTAKKEE
+2406 QNRIDELTAKKDE
-2419 LIKQYG
+2419 LIEQYG

-2460 DEQMAK
+2460 DTKIAE

-2478 SRLVKRY
+2478 SRVIKRY
-2485 GEESQAVHQV
+2485 GEESQAARQV

-2517 DEDIASVDYAE
+2517 DEDIASVDYAD
-2528 TFKKETVALTNYNQT
+2528 TFKKETIALVNYNQT
-2543 IKKLQARKVDDSILQ
+2543 IKKLQARKADDSILQ
-2558 MLAGETDIKKAAG
+2558 MLAGETDINKAAG

-2595 AAGKDLAQTFYGSEM
+2595 DAGKDLAQTIYGPEM
-2610 ENAVLD
+2610 EQAVLN
-2616 YTNSIISTMNTLPE
+2616 YTNNVISTMNTLPE

-2658 GTSGQSITD
+2658 GTSGKTITD

-2677 PSRVMKEEIGYNL
+2677 PSRVMREEIGYNL

-2702 KMWTNGLNAKVMSDL
+2702 KMWTNGLNAKIMSDL
-2717 GISADDSMID
+2717 GISADDSMIN

-2737 LTTAIQNR
+2737 LTAAIQNR
-2745 LDMQPTITPVLD
+2745 LDTQPTITPVLD

-2768 QTKVNMQTPT
+2768 QTKINMQTPT

-2785 TVNSSDASVVAA
+2785 IVNSSDASVVAA

-2813 PINAISTL
+2813 PINAIGVL

-2836 SGMTVVLDTG
+2836 SGMAVVLDTG
-2846 ALVGEISA
+2846 TLVGEISA

>member
-114 ETQINAIQT
+114 ETQINAVQT

-368 QTWELLVGDF
+368 QTWELIVGDF
-378 GEAKELFTYLSDTF
+378 GEAKELFTFLSDTF

-404 AIVADALGSDWE
+404 AIVADAMGSDWE

-422 TDAGVSMDDFK
+422 TDAGVSMDTFK

-444 VAIDEWITAD
+444 VAIDEWIAAD

-476 DLAKGTSGATVA
+476 DLAKGTSGATLA
-488 LVDYQKVVTDIV
+488 LEDYQKAVTDVV

-505 NGAKRVEALTA
+505 NGVKRVEAMTA
-516 ANFDY
+516 ANLDY
-521 AEVQALVN
+521 AEIQALVN

-554 EQIDTYKKLAE
+554 EQINTYKKLAE

-580 MSAPSGRALL
+580 MSAPSGRELL
-590 VDSLKNTLSGILT
+590 VDSLKNTLSGILA
-603 IVKSIRKAFNQVFK
+603 IVKSIKQAFNQVFK

-624 KFFKIINDLSKKFA
+624 KFLKIINDLSKKFA
-638 SIEKYAD
+638 NIGKYAN
-645 QLTRTFSGLF
+645 QLIRTFSGLF
-655 SILGIIGDIIS
+655 SVLGIIGDIIS

-676 SESLNIDAKSVLDF
+676 NDVLHVDAKSVLDF
-690 TANIGDNIVA
+690 TANIGDTIVA
-700 FRQWLKDSN
+700 FRQWMKDSN

-717 LKEIIVSVVD
+717 LKAIIISVVD
-727 NVKGFIEGFKESDV
+727 NVKEFIAGFKESDV
-741 ITAGVAKIQN
+741 IAAGVKRIQN

-758 GAGISLDGLGKSF
+758 GAGISLDGLGQSF
-771 TSFIQSIKNGDK
+771 TSFIQNIKNGDK
-783 IDLSNVSG
+783 IDFSNISN

-797 EDVDAEL
+797 EDVDSEL
-804 AQVNLSFS
+804 AQVNLSFA
-812 GFVDYVKADVP
+812 GFIDYAKADIP
-823 KRFQSAFGGI
+823 KRFQSAFSGI

-855 SGLNWGVVL
+855 GNLNWGVVL

-897 NSVKNAINQFSN
+897 NSVKGAINQFSN
-909 VLKADALKTKAEAL
+909 VLKAEALKTKAEAL

-943 KDDDLKSV
+943 KDDDIKSV
-951 LINLAIALGAIAAMA
+951 LINLTIALGTIAAMA

-992 LAVVTKM
+992 LAAVIKM

-1006 LDEFDISATQFLKTA
+1006 LAESNTSIEKFIETA
-1021 GLVGGIM
+1021 KEVGKIM
-1028 LALAASV
+1028 LALAVAV
-1035 AIMGL
+1035 AIMGFQ
-1040 EIRAGG
+1040 IRTQGA
-1046 LTISNNLKGVAAYMI
+1046 TISNNLKGVGAYMI
-1061 AFAAGLYVFAAAMGR
+1061 TFAAGLYVFAAAMDR
-1076 LTKIRDAMDPKVAV
+1076 LTKVQDVLNPLVAT
-1090 QFVGLM
+1090 QMVGFM

-1108 PANMYVDKAGLAL
+1108 PTNMYIDKAGIAL

-1207 LRKGLKAVVVIG
+1207 LNKGLWAVGVIG
-1219 GVFAGLIAVSKL
+1219 GIFALLIGVSKY

-1236 AKAGITLLA
+1236 AKAGVTLLA
-1245 AAGAMLAM
+1245 ASGAMLAM
-1253 TAAIAALG
+1253 TAVIAALG

-1271 VAAIG
+1271 IKAVSVLSFWFAA
-1276 VIGAVFALL
+1276 L
-1285 EGLSKLAADATKS
+1285 EGLSKLAADAKNS

-1304 VFAAM
+1304 VFVAM
-1309 AAALAILSSGLI
+1309 AAALAILSSDLI
-1321 DSSKLES
+1321 DTDKLIAAAAGLTTLMVS
-1328 AAKSLSLL
+1328 FTVLYGVIAKSH
-1336 MGVFTAM
+1336 G
-1343 YAKIA
+1343 
-1348 NTRTIRPRSLSGIWN
+1348 IRRRALPGIWN
-1363 MVGIVG
+1363 MVGVMAAITVLVG
-1369 VFTVLIGA
+1369 V
-1377 ISAIESKFG
+1377 ISAIPNVQTSIATIGG
-1386 IRTSLTTVAGIST
+1386 IGI
-1399 LMLALSAAIT
+1399 LVGALSAAVA
-1409 IISKS
+1409 IISRAP
-1414 SVIAPGVM
+1414 VIQPEVTG
-1422 SKVWIMVGVTAALG
+1422 KVALMTGIVTLLG
-1436 ALVVGISA
+1436 FLVVAIA
-1444 LETKFGLSTSIE
+1444 KVEDMCDVHTSIE
-1456 TIGSLSLLL
+1456 TVGSISLLL
-1465 VALSGAMIL
+1465 LALSGVFTIVALTSRIASPAVIL
-1474 VSFASK
+1474 KGCITFAEF
-1480 IGGSIKA
+1480 
-1487 ILAVVGGFLA
+1487 V
-1497 FIAGMAVVIGA
+1497 GA
-1508 IGAITNEFGDL
+1508 IGLVLLALGSIQALLEALGGE
-1519 KDFETGVEVLG
+1519 DFIDKGVGVIRKIYEGIGSIVSG
-1530 YIGEGLGKLI
+1530 YITGLV
-1540 SKFTAGLL
+1540 S
-1548 AGLPD
+1548 GLPAIGD
-1553 IATYIGQFIIN
+1553 ILSQFMTN
-1564 MKGVK
+1564 VQGFL
-1569 TELEGFDTE
+1569 TGLDGFDDESANTV
-1578 TADSVSNLVDA
+1578 ANLVNI
-1589 LGNLF
+1589 LGQLF
-1594 AGKFKIKDAEQNAKM
+1594 AGKFKIKDAEKNAEM
-1609 YTRISENM
+1609 YARLTANM

-1623 LIAFAE
+1623 LIAFA
-1629 DCRAINTQGL
+1629 DNCKDINTEGL
-1639 DSGCKAIGALVDAST
+1639 DAGCKAIEALVTAST
-1654 KIPNS
+1654 KIPKS
-1659 GGLAGL
+1659 SSK
-1665 FAGNNDWTTFGTG
+1665 NNWTTFGTG
-1678 LAAFGTALKDFSI
+1678 LADFGSAIKSFSE
-1691 SCADINTDGIDLGCK
+1691 SGAGINETGLDNACK
-1706 AIESLV
+1706 A
-1712 VSSKDIPNSGGIA
+1712 
-1725 GIFAG
+1725 
-1730 ENDWVT
+1730 
-1736 FGSGLAAFGTAL
+1736 
-1748 KDFSISCVD
+1748 
-1757 INTQGLEKGCKGT
+1757 T
-1770 VELAKA
+1770 VALAKA
-1776 ADEIP
+1776 SDEIP
-1781 NSGGELAKWVGDNTW
+1781 NSGGMLAAFVGDNTW
-1796 SDMEEGL
+1796 SDMENGL
-1803 VSYGAALAAFSIAV
+1803 VSYGEALVAFSNAV
-1817 TGVKKNNV
+1817 AGVKKGNV
-1825 GQGAW
+1825 SQGAW

-1846 GLLADFLGD
+1846 GWLADFLGD
-1855 NNWVTF
+1855 GNWETF
-1861 SQGLGPYGA
+1861 KQGLGPYGK
-1870 ALKRFSDYASSVSVD
+1870 ALMTFSMFASGVSEEAITKGKNATITLKDAYEAIKKVKKVGQWSV
-1885 SIKNGKEAT
+1885 
-1894 VLLGEA
+1894 
-1900 YSVVQGIPT
+1900 
-1909 SGYWQQ
+1909 
-1915 IYTGLGEYGRI
+1915 IYTGLTEYGDK
-1926 LKWFNDDVEG
+1926 LKDFNDNIEG
-1936 INTDQLL
+1936 IDADRLL
-1943 KVVTATTNLASS
+1943 KVITATTNLASS
-1955 MIKIKEGKLDKNE
+1955 MIKIKEGKLDKND
-1968 IEWDTV
+1968 IEWGTV
-1974 AGNIQEFRNILGS
+1974 ADNIQEFRTILGS
-1987 DVVRLAQTVSD
+1987 DVSLLADTVSD
-1998 TTTSGIL
+1998 ATTSGIL
-2005 KIKTY
+2005 KIKSY
-2010 MFEIKESFKA
+2010 MFEIKEAFKA
-2020 ITGISESDIQAYSD
+2020 ITGISESDIQVYSD

-2078 DDSVIKSIVQTTA
+2078 DDSVIKSVVQTTA
-2091 DSILSNFRLYLGI
+2091 DSILSNFRIYLGI

-2111 ASSGSFKMKAYGKQM
+2111 ASSGSFKMKVYGKQM

-2140 GSDAMRLFAQKMLK
+2140 GSDAMKLFAQKMLK

-2162 SEANDAGKAV
+2162 SEANAAGQAV
-2172 GEGYVEGVASVTG
+2172 GEAYIDGVATVTT
-2185 SAAKSGSMT
+2185 STAKSGGMT

-2204 GKTADAAAEAGMDT
+2204 GKTADTAAKAGMDT
-2218 AQSWFDSITDSLR
+2218 AQSWFDSTIDKIKS
-2231 TGTAGA
+2231 GTAGA
-2237 KDRITGW
+2237 KDKIAGW
-2244 IDGLLNGGSQGL
+2244 IDGIFNGGSQGIIDG
-2256 LSNLGIDINSLLLGD
+2256 LGIDINSLILGD
-2271 TEIGDSDITSYFSG
+2271 ASINDSDLSKYWNG
-2285 LGTEID
+2285 LNKDLD
-2291 GAAIDSK
+2291 GYSFDSK
-2298 LQQAKDEYD
+2298 LQQAKDEFD
-2307 ALIESYKQGKINQ
+2307 VLLDSYKQGKIDQ
-2320 AEYDRQYTSLLKT
+2320 AEYDRQYTVLLKK
-2333 YTTEQVGLI
+2333 YTSEQVGLVA
-2342 SYAQGKM
+2342 YAQGQM
-2349 KEYVEDTFKD
+2349 KKYVEDTFKD
-2359 INSDFEKQI
+2359 INKDFEKQI

-2400 EKMQEY
+2400 EKMKEY
-2406 QNRIDELTAKKEE
+2406 QNRIDELTAKKDE

-2448 KKSYEDSSQEAY
+2448 KKTYEDSSQEAY
-2460 DEQMAK
+2460 DAKMAE

-2478 SRLVKRY
+2478 SRVIKRY
-2485 GEESQAVHQV
+2485 GEESQAARQV

-2500 KVNAEMEK
+2500 KVNTEMEK
-2508 YQKTHKVIN
+2508 YQKTHKVLN
-2517 DEDIASVDYAE
+2517 DEDIASVDYAD
-2528 TFKKETVALTNYNQT
+2528 TFKKETIALANYNQT
-2543 IKKLQARKVDDSILQ
+2543 IKKLQARKADDSILQ
-2558 MLAGETDIKKAAG
+2558 MLAGEKDIKKAAG
-2571 IADYLNSL
+2571 IADYLNNL

-2587 SDQYSIYQ
+2587 GDQYSIYQ
-2595 AAGKDLAQTFYGSEM
+2595 AAGKDLAQTFYGPEM

-2616 YTNSIISTMNTLPE
+2616 YTNNVISTMNTLPE

-2644 SGFSSETEASLAQI
+2644 SGFSAETEASLSQI

-2677 PSRVMKEEIGYNL
+2677 PSRVMREEIGYNL

-2702 KMWTNGLNAKVMSDL
+2702 KMWTNGLNAKVMSGL

-2737 LTTAIQNR
+2737 LTAAIQNR
-2745 LDMQPTITPVLD
+2745 LDTQPTITPVLD

-2768 QTKVNMQTPT
+2768 QTKINMQTPT

-2797 INGLGTTLSNK
+2797 INGLGTTISNK

-2813 PINAISTL
+2813 PINAIGTL
-2821 DTNVTTGIS
+2821 DANVTTGIS

-2846 ALVGEISA
+2846 TLVGEISA

>member
-1 MSREIDQRVVELQFD
+1 MSKEIDQRVVELQFD

-67 GVRVKFTL
+67 GVRVKFAL

-114 ETQINAIQT
+114 ETQINAVQT

-187 AVSGSTSQQAST
+187 AVSGSNAQQASI

-207 LSAGSLKLQDWNS
+207 LAAGSLKLQDWNS
-220 VVNAGMGG
+220 VNNAGMGG
-228 EVFQNALKQTAREYG
+228 EIFQNALKQTAREYG

-255 FRESLKDG
+255 FRESLKEG
-263 WITSEILTTTLKKM
+263 WITSEVLTTTLKKM
-277 TVTGADEY
+277 TVSGADEY

-315 DLARELAATGKV
+315 DLAKELAATGKV

-332 YQLLNMSTTAQDA
+332 YELLNMSTTAQNA
-345 ATKVKTFSQ
+345 ATKVKTFTQ
-354 LMDTLKEAAQSGWT
+354 LMDSLKEATQSGWT
-368 QTWELLVGDF
+368 QTWELIVGDF
-378 GEAKELFTYLSDTF
+378 NEAKELFTFLSDAF
-392 SGLINESSDARN
+392 AGLINESSNARN
-404 AIVADALGSDWE
+404 SLLADALGSDWE

-422 TDAGVSMDDFK
+422 TDAGVSMDTFK

-444 VAIDEWITAD
+444 VAIDEWIAAD

-488 LVDYQKVVTDIV
+488 LEDYQKAITDVV

-505 NGAKRVEALTA
+505 NGAKRVEAMTA
-516 ANFDY
+516 ANLDY
-521 AEVQALVN
+521 AEIQALVN

-554 EQIDTYKKLAE
+554 EQINTYKKLAE

-580 MSAPSGRALL
+580 MSMPSGRTLL

-603 IVKSIRKAFNQVFK
+603 IVKSIKKAFNQVFK

-624 KFFKIINDLSKKFA
+624 KFLKIINDLSKKFV

-655 SILGIIGDIIS
+655 SVLGIIGDIIS
-666 GTLSFAFTTL
+666 GTLSFAFNTL
-676 SESLNIDAKSVLDF
+676 GKTINVDAKSVLDF
-690 TANIGDNIVA
+690 TANIGDTIVA
-700 FRQWLKDSN
+700 FRQWMKDSN

-717 LKEIIVSVVD
+717 LKTIIVSVVD
-727 NVKGFIEGFKESDV
+727 NVKEFIAGFKESDV
-741 ITAGVAKIQN
+741 ITAGVARIQN
-751 AFASLKS
+751 AFTSLKS

-771 TSFIQSIKNGDK
+771 ASFIQNIKNGDK
-783 IDLSNVSG
+783 IDFSNVSG

-797 EDVDAEL
+797 EDVNAEL
-804 AQVNLSFS
+804 AQVDLSFT
-812 GFVDYVKADVP
+812 GFVDYVKTDIP
-823 KRFQSAFGGI
+823 KRFQSAFSGI

-839 FRTELGH
+839 FKTELGH

-885 LVDKFE
+885 LADKFK
-891 PVQGIL
+891 PVTGIL
-897 NSVKNAINQFSN
+897 NSVKGAVNQFSN
-909 VLKADALKTKAEAL
+909 LLKAEALKTKAEAL
-923 LEIAAAVG
+923 LELAAAVG

-943 KDDDLKSV
+943 KDEDFESMLT
-951 LINLAIALGAIAAMA
+951 NLTIAITTIGAMA
-966 TVVALIGKMSPSFAG
+966 AVAALISKMSPSFTG
-981 AFMSLLGLSIA
+981 AFMSLVGLSIA
-992 LAVVTKM
+992 LAAVVKM
-999 ITDLSVK
+999 ITDLSIK
-1006 LDEFDISATQFLKTA
+1006 LDEANILIKRFVKTA
-1021 GLVGGIM
+1021 HAVGDVM
-1028 LALAASV
+1028 LALAVAV
-1035 AIMGL
+1035 AIMGF
-1040 EIRAGG
+1040 EIRTQGI
-1046 LTISNNLKGVAAYMI
+1046 TITNNLKGVGAYMI
-1061 AFAAGLYVFAAAMGR
+1061 AFAAGLYVFAVAMER
-1076 LTKIRDAMDPKVAV
+1076 LSKVQDVLNPLVAT
-1090 QFVGLM
+1090 QMVGFM
-1096 GAMVLMLKLLSG
+1096 AAMVLMLKLLSG
-1108 PANMYVDKAGLAL
+1108 PANMYVDKAGIAL

-1158 GVMFVILKALGGRIS
+1158 GVMFVILKALGGPIS
-1173 KYAAKAGL
+1173 QYAAKAGL

-1190 ALLPIS
+1190 SLLPIS

-1207 LRKGLKAVVVIG
+1207 LNKGLWAVGVIG
-1219 GVFAGLIAVSKL
+1219 AVFVGLVWASKF

-1236 AKAGITLLA
+1236 AKAGVTLLA

-1253 TAAIAALG
+1253 TAVVAALG
-1261 YLPEDKMWQG
+1261 YLPEDKMQRAVCAIMLIG
-1271 VAAIG
+1271 GLFAA
-1276 VIGAVFALL
+1276 L
-1285 EGLSKLAADATKS
+1285 EGLSKFAVDAKNS

-1304 VFAAM
+1304 VFAVM
-1309 AAALAILSSGLI
+1309 ATSLAILSSDLI
-1321 DSSKLES
+1321 DISKLEV
-1328 AAKSLSLL
+1328 AAGGLVAL
-1336 MGVFTAM
+1336 MF
-1343 YAKIA
+1343 
-1348 NTRTIRPRSLSGIWN
+1348 S
-1363 MVGIVG
+1363 
-1369 VFTVLIGA
+1369 FTVLYGVIAKSHAIRMRALPGIWHMVGVVA
-1377 ISAIESKFG
+1377 ALSVLVGVISAIPAGRDWVTLAVSIGG
-1386 IRTSLTTVAGIST
+1386 IAG
-1399 LMLALSAAIT
+1399 LMLALSGAMA
-1409 IISKS
+1409 IISKT
-1414 SVIAPGVM
+1414 APLATGVLPQ
-1422 SKVWIMVGVTAALG
+1422 VWVMYGLVAALS

-1444 LETKFGLSTSIE
+1444 IETACGLSTSIE
-1456 TIGSLSLLL
+1456 TVGSISLLL
-1465 VALSGAMIL
+1465 IALSTAMVITSAAATL
-1474 VSFASK
+1474 A
-1480 IGGSIKA
+1480 GGEAGVMAGVKGLLALIVGIISIMSV
-1487 ILAVVGGFLA
+1487 L
-1497 FIAGMAVVIGA
+1497 GA
-1508 IGAITNEFGDL
+1508 IEMI
-1519 KDFETGVEVLG
+1519 VEELGGESTLEASIDALG
-1530 YIGEGLGKLI
+1530 YIGEALGTMI
-1540 SKFTAGLL
+1540 SRYQVGKVS
-1548 AGLPD
+1548 GLPQ
-1553 IATYIGQFIIN
+1553 IGTTLSQFMGN
-1564 MKGVK
+1564 VQYFLSGL
-1569 TELEGFDTE
+1569 TGFDDE
-1578 TADSVSNLVDA
+1578 SANAVANLVNI
-1589 LGNLF
+1589 LGQLF
-1594 AGKFKIKDAEQNAKM
+1594 AGKFKIKDAEKNAEM
-1609 YTRISENM
+1609 YARLTANM

-1623 LIAFAE
+1623 LIAFA
-1629 DCRAINTQGL
+1629 DNCKDINTEGL
-1639 DSGCKAIGALVDAST
+1639 DAGCKAIEALVTAST

-1659 GGLAGL
+1659 GGL
-1665 FAGNNDWTTFGTG
+1665 FG
-1678 LAAFGTALKDFSI
+1678 SI
-1691 SCADINTDGIDLGCK
+1691 
-1706 AIESLV
+1706 V
-1712 VSSKDIPNSGGIA
+1712 
-1725 GIFAG
+1725 G
-1730 ENDWVT
+1730 ENDWAT
-1736 FGSGLAAFGTAL
+1736 FGKGLGSLGAGIKLFSESCAGIDEAGL
-1748 KDFSISCVD
+1748 KA
-1757 INTQGLEKGCKGT
+1757 GCDAT
-1770 VELAKA
+1770 IALAKA
-1776 ADEIP
+1776 SDEIP
-1781 NSGGELAKWVGDNTW
+1781 NSGGELARWVGDNTW
-1796 SDMEEGL
+1796 SDMEKGL
-1803 VSYGAALAAFSIAV
+1803 VSYGEALTDFSNAV
-1817 TGVKKNNV
+1817 AGVSKTNV
-1825 GQGAW
+1825 SQGAW

-1846 GLLADFLGD
+1846 GWLAGFLGD
-1855 NNWVTF
+1855 NNWQTF
-1861 SQGLGPYGA
+1861 KQGLGPYGA
-1870 ALKRFSDYASSVSVD
+1870 ALMTFSIFASRVSVEAVTKGKD
-1885 SIKNGKEAT
+1885 ATILLKDAYEAIKKVKKAGQW
-1894 VLLGEA
+1894 
-1900 YSVVQGIPT
+1900 SV
-1909 SGYWQQ
+1909 
-1915 IYTGLGEYGRI
+1915 IYTGLAEYGDK
-1926 LKWFNDDVEG
+1926 LKDFNDNIDG
-1936 INTDQLL
+1936 IDTDRLL
-1943 KVVTATTNLASS
+1943 KVITATTNLASS
-1955 MIKIKEGKLDKNE
+1955 MIKIKEGKLDKND
-1968 IEWDTV
+1968 IEWGTV
-1974 AGNIQEFRNILGS
+1974 AANIQEFRTILGS
-1987 DVVRLAQTVSD
+1987 DVSLLADTVSD
-1998 TTTSGIL
+1998 ATTSGIL
-2005 KIKTY
+2005 KIKGY
-2010 MFEIKESFKA
+2010 MFEIKEAFKA

-2078 DDSVIKSIVQTTA
+2078 DDGVIKSVAQSVA
-2091 DSILSNFRLYLGI
+2091 DSILSNFRNYLGI

-2111 ASSGSFKMKAYGKQM
+2111 ASSGSFKMKVYGKQM

-2140 GSDAMRLFAQKMLK
+2140 GSDAMTLFAQKMLK

-2162 SEANDAGKAV
+2162 SEANDAGKVVA
-2172 GEGYVEGVASVTG
+2172 EGYIGGVASVTG
-2185 SAAKSGSMT
+2185 RAARSGSMT
-2194 DEVEG
+2194 DEIEG

-2204 GKTADAAAEAGMDT
+2204 GSTVDTAAKAGMDT
-2218 AQSWFDSITDSLR
+2218 AQSWFDSTVDTLK
-2231 TGTAGA
+2231 TGAGKV
-2237 KDRITGW
+2237 KDKISGW
-2244 IDGLLNGGSQGL
+2244 INGIFNGGSQGIL
-2256 LSNLGIDINSLLLGD
+2256 DNLGIDINSLILGD
-2271 TEIGDSDITSYFSG
+2271 TSIDDSDLSKYWKSLNKDVKGYSF
-2285 LGTEID
+2285 
-2291 GAAIDSK
+2291 DSK
-2298 LQQAKDEYD
+2298 LQQAKDEFD
-2307 ALIESYKQGKINQ
+2307 VLIDSYKQGKIDQ
-2320 AEYDRQYTSLLKT
+2320 AEYDRQYTALLKK
-2333 YTTEQVGLI
+2333 YTSEQVGLI
-2342 SYAQGKM
+2342 AYAQGQM
-2349 KEYVEDTFKD
+2349 KKHVEDTFKD
-2359 INSDFEKQI
+2359 INKDFEKQI

-2379 DNVTKPMEEAFTVK
+2379 NNVTKPMEEAFTVK

-2400 EKMQEY
+2400 EKMKEY
-2406 QNRIDELTAKKEE
+2406 QNRIDELTEKKDK
-2419 LIKQYG
+2419 LIEKYG
-2425 EEHMWVKQ
+2425 EEHMFVKQ
-2433 AERDIES
+2433 TERDIES
-2440 ATKKMNEY
+2440 ATNKMNEY

-2460 DEQMAK
+2460 DAKMAE

-2478 SRLVKRY
+2478 SRVIKRY
-2485 GEESQAVHQV
+2485 GEESNAARQV

-2500 KVNAEMEK
+2500 KVNAEMVK

-2517 DEDIASVDYAE
+2517 DEDIASVTYAD
-2528 TFKKETVALTNYNQT
+2528 TFKKEMLALTNYNQT
-2543 IKKLQARKVDDSILQ
+2543 IKKLQARKVDDSVLQ
-2558 MLAGETDIKKAAG
+2558 MLAGEKDIKKAAG
-2571 IADYLNSL
+2571 IADYLNNL

-2587 SDQYSIYQ
+2587 SDQYSIYK
-2595 AAGKDLAQTFYGSEM
+2595 AAGKDLAQTFYGPDM
-2610 ENAVLD
+2610 EKAVVD
-2616 YTNSIISTMNTLPE
+2616 YTNNIISTMNTLPE
-2630 SAKAIGV
+2630 SAKAIGA
-2637 NMVAGLA
+2637 NMIAGLT
-2644 SGFSSETEASLAQI
+2644 SGFSAETEASLAQI
-2658 GTSGQSITD
+2658 GTSGQTITD
-2667 ELKRIYDIHS
+2667 KLKSIYDIHS
-2677 PSRVMKEEIGYNL
+2677 PSRVMREEIGYNL

-2737 LTTAIQNR
+2737 LTAAIQNR
-2745 LDMQPTITPVLD
+2745 LDTQPTITPVLD

-2797 INGLGTTLSNK
+2797 INGLSTTLSNK

-2821 DTNVTTGIS
+2821 DANVTTGIS

-2846 ALVGEISA
+2846 TLVGEISA

>member
-75 LDNFVWNFFDR
+75 LDNFVWNFFGR

-114 ETQINAIQT
+114 ETQINAVQT

-292 SQQHIAAMHEEAASS
+292 SQPHIAAMHEEAASS

-368 QTWELLVGDF
+368 QTWELIVGDF
-378 GEAKELFTYLSDTF
+378 GEAKELFTFLSDTF

-404 AIVADALGSDWE
+404 AIVADAMGSDWE

-422 TDAGVSMDDFK
+422 TDAGVSMDTFK

-444 VAIDEWITAD
+444 VAIDEWIAAD

-488 LVDYQKVVTDIV
+488 LEDYQKAVTDVV

-505 NGAKRVEALTA
+505 NGAKRVEAMTA
-516 ANFDY
+516 ANLDY
-521 AEVQALVN
+521 AEIQALVN

-554 EQIDTYKKLAE
+554 EQINTYKKLAE
-565 ESKDPASALNQMIQD
+565 ESKDPTSALNQMIQD
-580 MSAPSGRALL
+580 MSMPSGRTLL

-603 IVKSIRKAFNQVFK
+603 IVKSIKKAFNQVFK

-624 KFFKIINDLSKKFA
+624 KFLKIINDLSKKFV

-655 SILGIIGDIIS
+655 SVLGIIGDIIS
-666 GTLSFAFTTL
+666 GTLSFAFNTL
-676 SESLNIDAKSVLDF
+676 GKTINVDAKSVLDF
-690 TANIGDNIVA
+690 TANIGDTIVA
-700 FRQWLKDSN
+700 FRQWMKDSN

-717 LKEIIVSVVD
+717 LKTIIVSVVD
-727 NVKGFIEGFKESDV
+727 NVKEFIEGFKESDV
-741 ITAGVAKIQN
+741 ITTGVERIQN

-771 TSFIQSIKNGDK
+771 ASFIQNIKNGDK
-783 IDLSNVSG
+783 IDFSNVSD

-797 EDVDAEL
+797 EDVNSEL
-804 AQVNLSFS
+804 AQVNLSFA
-812 GFVDYVKADVP
+812 GFIDYAKADIP
-823 KRFQSAFGGI
+823 KRFQSAFSGI

-855 SGLNWGVVL
+855 GNLNWGVVL

-891 PVQGIL
+891 PVQDIL
-897 NSVKNAINQFSN
+897 NSVKGAINQFSN
-909 VLKADALKTKAEAL
+909 VLKAEALKTKAEAL
-923 LEIAAAVG
+923 LEIAAALG

-943 KDDDLKSV
+943 KGDDLKSA
-951 LINLAIALGAIAAMA
+951 LINLAIAVATIGAMA
-966 TVVALIGKMSPSFAG
+966 AVAAIINKTSASFTG

-1006 LDEFDISATQFLKTA
+1006 LDEFDISATRFLKTA

-1035 AIMGL
+1035 AIMGI

-1046 LTISNNLKGVAAYMI
+1046 LTITNNLKGVAAYMI
-1061 AFAAGLYVFAAAMGR
+1061 TFAAGLYVFAAAMDR
-1076 LTKIRDAMDPKVAV
+1076 LTKVQDVLNPLVAT
-1090 QFVGLM
+1090 QMVGFM
-1096 GAMVLMLKLLSG
+1096 AAMVLMLKLLSG
-1108 PANMYVDKAGLAL
+1108 PTNMYIDKAGIAL

-1158 GVMFVILKALGGRIS
+1158 GVMFIILKALGGRIS

-1190 ALLPIS
+1190 SLLPIA

-1207 LRKGLKAVVVIG
+1207 LNKGLWAVGVIG
-1219 GVFAGLIAVSKL
+1219 AVFVGLVWASKF

-1236 AKAGITLLA
+1236 AKAGVTLLA

-1253 TAAIAALG
+1253 TAVVAALG
-1261 YLPEDKMWQG
+1261 YLPEDKMWQAVG
-1271 VAAIG
+1271 AIMLIGGLFAA
-1276 VIGAVFALL
+1276 L
-1285 EGLSKLAADATKS
+1285 EGLSKFAVDAKNS

-1304 VFAAM
+1304 VFVAM
-1309 AAALAILSSGLI
+1309 ATALAILSSDLI
-1321 DSSKLES
+1321 DISKLEVAAGGLVALMLS
-1328 AAKSLSLL
+1328 FTLLYGVIAKSH
-1336 MGVFTAM
+1336 A
-1343 YAKIA
+1343 
-1348 NTRTIRPRSLSGIWN
+1348 IRMRALPGIWH
-1363 MVGIVG
+1363 MVGVVAALSVLVG
-1369 VFTVLIGA
+1369 V
-1377 ISAIESKFG
+1377 ISAIPNIQTSIKTIGG
-1386 IRTSLTTVAGIST
+1386 IGGLVI
-1399 LMLALSAAIT
+1399 ALSTAVA
-1409 IISKS
+1409 IISRS
-1414 SVIAPGVM
+1414 PVIQPGVM
-1422 SKVWIMVGVTAALG
+1422 SKIWIMAGVVG
-1436 ALVVGISA
+1436 ALSLLLVGISA
-1444 LETKFGLSTSIE
+1444 LEKLCDVHTSIE
-1456 TIGSLSLLL
+1456 TVGSISLLL
-1465 VALSGAMIL
+1465 IALSGAMVI
-1474 VSFASK
+1474 VSLASK
-1480 IGGSIKA
+1480 LAGGTAGVTTGIGAFIGFVAAMVGLLGILGSIELIIDEIGGPS
-1487 ILAVVGGFLA
+1487 A
-1497 FIAGMAVVIGA
+1497 FEAGI
-1508 IGAITNEFGDL
+1508 DL
-1519 KDFETGVEVLG
+1519 LG
-1530 YIGEGLGKLI
+1530 YIYEALGTMVSSFGEGLA
-1540 SKFTAGLL
+1540 S
-1548 AGLPD
+1548 GLPE
-1553 IATYIGQFIIN
+1553 IGNTLSQFMTN
-1564 MKGVK
+1564 VQ
-1569 TELEGFDTE
+1569 GFLIGLDGFNDE
-1578 TADSVSNLVDA
+1578 SANAVANLVNI
-1589 LGNLF
+1589 LGQLF
-1594 AGKFKIKDAEQNAKM
+1594 AGKFKIKDAEKNAEM
-1609 YTRISENM
+1609 YARLTANM

-1623 LIAFAE
+1623 LIAFA
-1629 DCRAINTQGL
+1629 DNCKDINTEGL
-1639 DSGCKAIGALVDAST
+1639 DAGCKAIEALVTAST
-1654 KIPNS
+1654 KIPKS
-1659 GGLAGL
+1659 SSK
-1665 FAGNNDWTTFGTG
+1665 NNWTTFGTG
-1678 LAAFGTALKDFSI
+1678 LADFGSAIKSFSD
-1691 SCADINTDGIDLGCK
+1691 SCAGIDEAGLKAGCD
-1706 AIESLV
+1706 AT
-1712 VSSKDIPNSGGIA
+1712 IA
-1725 GIFAG
+1725 
-1730 ENDWVT
+1730 
-1736 FGSGLAAFGTAL
+1736 
-1748 KDFSISCVD
+1748 
-1757 INTQGLEKGCKGT
+1757 
-1770 VELAKA
+1770 LAKA
-1776 ADEIP
+1776 SDEIP
-1781 NSGGELAKWVGDNTW
+1781 NSGGELARWVGDNTW
-1796 SDMEEGL
+1796 SDMEKGL
-1803 VSYGAALAAFSIAV
+1803 VSYGEALVAFSNAV
-1817 TGVKKNNV
+1817 AGVKKANV
-1825 GQGAW
+1825 SQGAW

-1846 GLLADFLGD
+1846 GKLAEWLGD

-1870 ALKRFSDYASSVSVD
+1870 ALLKFSMFASGVSVEAVTKGKD
-1885 SIKNGKEAT
+1885 ATGLLKDAYEVIKKVKKAGQWS
-1894 VLLGEA
+1894 L
-1900 YSVVQGIPT
+1900 
-1909 SGYWQQ
+1909 
-1915 IYTGLGEYGRI
+1915 IYTGLEEYGDK
-1926 LKWFNDDVEG
+1926 LKDFNDNVEG
-1936 INTDQLL
+1936 IDTDRLL
-1943 KVVTATTNLASS
+1943 KVITATTNLASS
-1955 MIKIKEGKLDKNE
+1955 MIKIKEGKLDKND
-1968 IEWDTV
+1968 IEWGTV
-1974 AGNIQEFRNILGS
+1974 ADNIQEFRNILGS
-1987 DVVRLAQTVSD
+1987 DVSLLADTVSD
-1998 TTTSGIL
+1998 ATTSGIL

-2010 MFEIKESFKA
+2010 MFEIKEAFKA

-2062 KNVGKDMFD
+2062 KNVGQDMFD

-2078 DDSVIKSIVQTTA
+2078 DDSVIKSVVQTTA
-2091 DSILSNFRLYLGI
+2091 DSILSNFRKYLGI

-2111 ASSGSFKMKAYGKQM
+2111 ASTGSFKMKVYGKQM

-2140 GSDAMRLFAQKMLK
+2140 GSDAMKLFAQKMLK
-2154 AFSTAAGI
+2154 AFSAAAGI
-2162 SEANDAGKAV
+2162 NEANNAGKAV
-2172 GEGYVEGVASVTG
+2172 GEAYIDGVATVTT
-2185 SAAKSGSMT
+2185 STAKSGGMT

-2204 GKTADAAAEAGMDT
+2204 GKTADAAAKAGMDT
-2218 AQSWFDSITDSLR
+2218 AQEWFDATVDKIK
-2231 TGTAGA
+2231 TGAAGA
-2237 KDRITGW
+2237 KDKIAGW
-2244 IDGLLNGGSQGL
+2244 VNGIFNGGSKGIL
-2256 LSNLGIDINSLLLGD
+2256 DNLGIDINSLILGD
-2271 TEIGDSDITSYFSG
+2271 ATINDSDISKYWKD
-2285 LGTEID
+2285 LNKDLD
-2291 GAAIDSK
+2291 GYSFDSK
-2298 LQQAKDEYD
+2298 LQQAKDEFD
-2307 ALIESYKQGKINQ
+2307 VLLDSYKQGKVDQ
-2320 AEYDRQYTSLLKT
+2320 AEYDRQYTALLGK
-2333 YTTEQVGLI
+2333 YTSEQVGLVA
-2342 SYAQGKM
+2342 YAQGKM
-2349 KEYVEDTFKD
+2349 KKHVEDTFKD
-2359 INSDFEKQI
+2359 INKDFEKQI

-2400 EKMQEY
+2400 EKMKEY
-2406 QNRIDELTAKKEE
+2406 QNRIDELTVKKEE

-2460 DEQMAK
+2460 DTKMAE

-2478 SRLVKRY
+2478 SRVIKRY
-2485 GEESQAVHQV
+2485 GEESQAARQV

-2517 DEDIASVDYAE
+2517 DEDIASVDYAD
-2528 TFKKETVALTNYNQT
+2528 TFKKETIALTNYNQT
-2543 IKKLQARKVDDSILQ
+2543 IKKLQARKVDDSVLQ
-2558 MLAGETDIKKAAG
+2558 MLAGEKDIKKAAG
-2571 IADYLNSL
+2571 IADYLNNL

-2595 AAGKDLAQTFYGSEM
+2595 AAGKDLAQTFYGPEM
-2610 ENAVLD
+2610 EKAVLD

-2630 SAKAIGV
+2630 SAQAIGV
-2637 NMVAGLA
+2637 NMIAGLT

-2658 GTSGQSITD
+2658 GISGKSITD

-2677 PSRVMKEEIGYNL
+2677 PSRVMREEIGYNL

-2737 LTTAIQNR
+2737 LTAAIQNR
-2745 LDMQPTITPVLD
+2745 LDTQPTITPVLD

-2768 QTKVNMQTPT
+2768 QTKINMQTPT

-2813 PINAISTL
+2813 PINAIGTL
-2821 DTNVTTGIS
+2821 DANVTTGIS

>member
-114 ETQINAIQT
+114 ETQINAVQT

-368 QTWELLVGDF
+368 QTWELIVGDF
-378 GEAKELFTYLSDTF
+378 GEAKELFTFLSDTF

-404 AIVADALGSDWE
+404 AIVADAMGSDWE

-422 TDAGVSMDDFK
+422 TDAGVSMDTFK

-444 VAIDEWITAD
+444 VAIDEWIAAD

-488 LVDYQKVVTDIV
+488 LEDYQKAVTDVV

-516 ANFDY
+516 ANLDY

-554 EQIDTYKKLAE
+554 EQINTYKKLAE

-580 MSAPSGRALL
+580 MSAPSGRTLL
-590 VDSLKNTLSGILT
+590 VDSLKNTLSGILA
-603 IVKSIRKAFNQVFK
+603 IVKSIRTAFNQVFK

-624 KFFKIINDLSKKFA
+624 KFLKIINDLSKKFV

-655 SILGIIGDIIS
+655 SVLGIIGDIIS

-676 SESLNIDAKSVLDF
+676 NDVLHVDAKSVLDF

-700 FRQWLKDSN
+700 FRQWMKDSN

-717 LKEIIVSVVD
+717 LKTIIISVVD
-727 NVKGFIEGFKESDV
+727 NVKEFIAGFKESDV
-741 ITAGVAKIQN
+741 IATGVERIQN

-758 GAGISLDGLGKSF
+758 GAGISLDGLGQSF
-771 TSFIQSIKNGDK
+771 TSFIQKVKNGDK
-783 IDLSNVSG
+783 IDFSNISN
-791 SLSTLS
+791 SLSTLN

-804 AQVNLSFS
+804 AQVNLSFA
-812 GFVDYVKADVP
+812 GFIDYVKADVP
-823 KRFQSAFGGI
+823 KRFQSAFSGI

-855 SGLNWGVVL
+855 DNLNWGVVL

-897 NSVKNAINQFSN
+897 NSVKGAINQFSN
-909 VLKADALKTKAEAL
+909 VLKAEALKTKAEAI
-923 LEIAAAVG
+923 LELAAAVG

-943 KDDDLKSV
+943 KGEDLKSA
-951 LINLAIALGAIAAMA
+951 LINLAIAVATIGAMA
-966 TVVALIGKMSPSFAG
+966 AVAAVISKMSPSFTG

-992 LAVVTKM
+992 LAAVTKM

-1006 LDEFDISATQFLKTA
+1006 LKESNVSIKKFIETA
-1021 GLVGGIM
+1021 KAVGKIM
-1028 LALAASV
+1028 LALAVAV
-1035 AIMGL
+1035 AIMGF
-1040 EIRAGG
+1040 EIRTQGT
-1046 LTISNNLKGVAAYMI
+1046 TITNNLKGVGRYMI
-1061 AFAAGLYVFAAAMGR
+1061 AFAAGLYVFAAAMDR
-1076 LTKIRDAMDPKVAV
+1076 LTKVRDVLNPLVAT
-1090 QFVGLM
+1090 QMVGFM

-1108 PANMYVDKAGLAL
+1108 PANMYVNKAGIAL
-1121 LAVSGAML
+1121 LVISGAML
-1129 ILFKLLHDMPTAMET
+1129 ILFKLLQDMPTAMET

-1196 IKLLGSINRKE
+1196 IKLLGSINRKD
-1207 LRKGLKAVVVIG
+1207 LNKGLWAVGVIG
-1219 GVFAGLIAVSKL
+1219 VVFAGLIAASKL

-1236 AKAGITLLA
+1236 AKAGVTLLA

-1253 TAAIAALG
+1253 TAVIAALG
-1261 YLPEDKMWQG
+1261 YLPEDKMRQG
-1271 VAAIG
+1271 IKAVSVLSFWFAAI
-1276 VIGAVFALL
+1276 
-1285 EGLSKLAADATKS
+1285 EGLSKLAVDAKNS

-1304 VFAAM
+1304 VFAVM
-1309 AAALAILSSGLI
+1309 ATSLAILSSNLI
-1321 DSSKLES
+1321 DTNKLI
-1328 AAKSLSLL
+1328 AATDGLKTL
-1336 MGVFTAM
+1336 MVSFTVLYGV
-1343 YAKIA
+1343 IA
-1348 NTRTIRPRSLSGIWN
+1348 ASHGIRRRALPGIWN
-1363 MVGIVG
+1363 MVGVMAAITVLVG
-1369 VFTVLIGA
+1369 V
-1377 ISAIESKFG
+1377 ISAIPNIQTSIKTVGG
-1386 IRTSLTTVAGIST
+1386 IGGLVI
-1399 LMLALSAAIT
+1399 ALSTAVA
-1409 IISKS
+1409 IISRS
-1414 SVIAPGVM
+1414 PVIQPGIM
-1422 SKVWIMVGVTAALG
+1422 SKVWIMAGAVGALG

-1444 LETKFGLSTSIE
+1444 LETTFGLSTSIE
-1456 TIGSLSLLL
+1456 TVGSLSILII
-1465 VALSGAMIL
+1465 ALSGAMVL
-1474 VSFASK
+1474 VSLAAK
-1480 IGGSIKA
+1480 LAGG
-1487 ILAVVGGFLA
+1487 VGGVAEGLA
-1497 FIAGMAVVIGA
+1497 AIGSFIAGMVAVTTILGTLQAFIDEYGGLQVFQKSI
-1508 IGAITNEFGDL
+1508 D
-1519 KDFETGVEVLG
+1519 VLG
-1530 YIGEGLGKLI
+1530 YIGEALGTLI
-1540 SKFTAGLL
+1540 SSFGVGLVSGLPTIGNTLSQFMTNVQGFL
-1548 AGLPD
+1548 AGLD
-1553 IATYIGQFIIN
+1553 
-1564 MKGVK
+1564 
-1569 TELEGFDTE
+1569 GFDDE
-1578 TADSVSNLVDA
+1578 SANAVANLVNI
-1589 LGNLF
+1589 LGQLF
-1594 AGKFKIKDAEQNAKM
+1594 AGKFKIKDAEKNAEM
-1609 YTRISENM
+1609 YARLTANM

-1623 LIAFAE
+1623 LIAFA
-1629 DCRAINTQGL
+1629 DNCKDINTEGL
-1639 DSGCKAIGALVDAST
+1639 DAGCKAIEALVEAST

-1659 GGLAGL
+1659 GGLFGGIV
-1665 FAGNNDWTTFGTG
+1665 GNNDWATFGKGLADLGSAIKSFSESGTGIDKTG
-1678 LAAFGTALKDFSI
+1678 LDNA
-1691 SCADINTDGIDLGCK
+1691 CK
-1706 AIESLV
+1706 A
-1712 VSSKDIPNSGGIA
+1712 
-1725 GIFAG
+1725 
-1730 ENDWVT
+1730 
-1736 FGSGLAAFGTAL
+1736 
-1748 KDFSISCVD
+1748 
-1757 INTQGLEKGCKGT
+1757 T
-1770 VELAKA
+1770 VALAKA
-1776 ADEIP
+1776 SDEIP
-1781 NSGGELAKWVGDNTW
+1781 NSGGALALFVGDNTW
-1796 SDMEEGL
+1796 SDMSAGL
-1803 VSYGAALAAFSIAV
+1803 EDYGKALTAFSKAV
-1817 TGVKKNNV
+1817 AGVKKENV
-1825 GQGAW
+1825 SQGAW

-1846 GLLADFLGD
+1846 GKLAEWLGD

-1861 SQGLGPYGA
+1861 SQGLGPYGK
-1870 ALKRFSDYASSVSVD
+1870 ALMTFSMFASGVSEEAVTKGKNATITLKD
-1885 SIKNGKEAT
+1885 AYDVIKKVKKAGQWS
-1894 VLLGEA
+1894 L
-1900 YSVVQGIPT
+1900 
-1909 SGYWQQ
+1909 
-1915 IYTGLGEYGRI
+1915 IYTGLEEYGDK
-1926 LKWFNDDVEG
+1926 LKDFNDNVEG
-1936 INTDQLL
+1936 IDTDRLL

-1955 MIKIKEGKLDKNE
+1955 MIKIKEGKLDKND
-1968 IEWDTV
+1968 IKWDKV

-1987 DVVRLAQTVSD
+1987 DVNLLAQTIND

-2005 KIKTY
+2005 KIKSY
-2010 MFEIKESFKA
+2010 MFEIKEAFKA

-2062 KNVGKDMFD
+2062 KNVGQDMFD

-2078 DDSVIKSIVQTTA
+2078 DDSVIKSVVQTTA
-2091 DSILSNFRLYLGI
+2091 DSILSNFRKYLGI

-2111 ASSGSFKMKAYGKQM
+2111 ASTGSFKMKVYGKQM
-2126 VAGFIAGIDEDTKI
+2126 VTGFIAGIDENTKN
-2140 GSDAMRLFAQKMLK
+2140 GSDAMTLFAQKMLK

-2162 SEANDAGKAV
+2162 SEANNAGEAV
-2172 GEGYVEGVASVTG
+2172 GEAYIGGVATVTT
-2185 SAAKSGSMT
+2185 STAKSGGMT
-2194 DEVEG
+2194 GEVEG

-2204 GKTADAAAEAGMDT
+2204 GKTVDTAAKAGMDT
-2218 AQSWFDSITDSLR
+2218 AQNWFDSTIDTIK
-2231 TGTAGA
+2231 TGAAGA
-2237 KDRITGW
+2237 KDKIAGW
-2244 IDGLLNGGSQGL
+2244 VNGIFNGGSQGIL
-2256 LSNLGIDINSLLLGD
+2256 DNLGIDINSLLLGD
-2271 TEIGDSDITSYFSG
+2271 ASINDSDLSNYWNG
-2285 LGTEID
+2285 LNKDFD
-2291 GAAIDSK
+2291 GYSFDSK
-2298 LQQAKDEYD
+2298 LQQAKDEFD
-2307 ALIESYKQGKINQ
+2307 VLLDSYKQGKIDQ
-2320 AEYDRQYTSLLKT
+2320 AEYDRQYTALLKK
-2333 YTTEQVGLI
+2333 YTSEQVGLI
-2342 SYAQGKM
+2342 AYAQGQM
-2349 KEYVEDTFKD
+2349 KGYVEDTFKD

-2379 DNVTKPMEEAFTVK
+2379 NNVTKPMEEAFTVK

-2406 QNRIDELTAKKEE
+2406 QNRIDELTAKKDK
-2419 LIKQYG
+2419 LIEQYG

-2460 DEQMAK
+2460 NAKMAE
-2466 YAANLEKLEKKK
+2466 YAANLAKLEKKK
-2478 SRLVKRY
+2478 TRLIKRY

-2517 DEDIASVDYAE
+2517 DEDIASVDYAD

-2610 ENAVLD
+2610 ENAVLN
-2616 YTNSIISTMNTLPE
+2616 YTNNVISTMNTLPE

-2677 PSRVMKEEIGYNL
+2677 PSRVMREEIGYNL

-2727 VESFNTVLSD
+2727 VESFNTVLTD

-2745 LDMQPTITPVLD
+2745 LDTQPTITPVLD

-2768 QTKVNMQTPT
+2768 QTKINMQTPT

-2813 PINAISTL
+2813 PINAIGTL
-2821 DTNVTTGIS
+2821 DANVTTGIS

-2836 SGMTVVLDTG
+2836 SSMTVVLDTG
-2846 ALVGEISA
+2846 TLVGEISA

>member
-114 ETQINAIQT
+114 ETQINAVQT

-315 DLARELAATGKV
+315 DLAKELASTGKV

-368 QTWELLVGDF
+368 QTWELIVGDF
-378 GEAKELFTYLSDTF
+378 GEAKELFTFLSDAF
-392 SGLINESSDARN
+392 AGLINESSNARN
-404 AIVADALGSDWE
+404 SLLADALGSDWE

-422 TDAGVSMDDFK
+422 TDAGVSMDTFK

-444 VAIDEWITAD
+444 IAIDEWIAAD

-488 LVDYQKVVTDIV
+488 LEDYQKAITDVV

-505 NGAKRVEALTA
+505 NGAKRVEAMTA
-516 ANFDY
+516 ANLDY
-521 AEVQALVN
+521 AEIQALVN

-554 EQIDTYKKLAE
+554 EQINTYKKLAE

-580 MSAPSGRALL
+580 MSAPSGRTLL

-624 KFFKIINDLSKKFA
+624 KFLKIINDLSKKFA

-655 SILGIIGDIIS
+655 SVLGIIGDIIS

-676 SESLNIDAKSVLDF
+676 KDVLNVDAKSVLDF

-700 FRQWLKDSN
+700 FRQWMKDSN

-717 LKEIIVSVVD
+717 LKTIIVSVVD
-727 NVKGFIEGFKESDV
+727 NVKEFIAGFKESDV
-741 ITAGVAKIQN
+741 ITAGVARIQN

-758 GAGISLDGLGKSF
+758 GAGISLDGLGQSF
-771 TSFIQSIKNGDK
+771 TSFIQNIKNGDK
-783 IDLSNVSG
+783 IDFSNISN

-797 EDVDAEL
+797 EDVDSEL
-804 AQVNLSFS
+804 AQVNLSFA
-812 GFVDYVKADVP
+812 GFIDYAKADIP
-823 KRFQSAFGGI
+823 KRFQSAFSGI

-855 SGLNWGVVL
+855 GNLNWGVVL

-879 TTQLGK
+879 TAQLSK

-891 PVQGIL
+891 PVQGLL
-897 NSVKNAINQFSN
+897 NSVKGAVNQFSN
-909 VLKADALKTKAEAL
+909 LLKAEALKTKAEAI
-923 LEIAAAVG
+923 LELAAAVG

-943 KDDDLKSV
+943 KDEEFERMLT
-951 LINLAIALGAIAAMA
+951 NLTIAIATIGAMA
-966 TVVALIGKMSPSFAG
+966 AVAALISKMSPSFTG
-981 AFMSLLGLSIA
+981 AFMSLVGLSIA
-992 LAVVTKM
+992 LVAVVKM

-1006 LDEFDISATQFLKTA
+1006 LDEANTSIKKFIETAHAVGDIM
-1021 GLVGGIM
+1021 I
-1028 LALAASV
+1028 ALAVAV
-1035 AIMGL
+1035 AIMGF
-1040 EIRAGG
+1040 EIRTQGI
-1046 LTISNNLKGVAAYMI
+1046 TISNNLKGVGAYMI
-1061 AFAAGLYVFAAAMGR
+1061 AFAAGLYVFAAAMDR
-1076 LTKIRDAMDPKVAV
+1076 LTKVRDVLNPLVAT
-1090 QFVGLM
+1090 QMVGFM
-1096 GAMVLMLKLLSG
+1096 AAMVLMLKLLSG
-1108 PANMYVDKAGLAL
+1108 PANMYVDKAGIAL

-1173 KYAAKAGL
+1173 KYAAKAGI

-1207 LRKGLKAVVVIG
+1207 LNKGLWAVGVIG
-1219 GVFAGLIAVSKL
+1219 AVFAGLIWVSKY

-1236 AKAGITLLA
+1236 AKAGVTLLA

-1253 TAAIAALG
+1253 TAVVAALG
-1261 YLPEDKMWQG
+1261 YLPEDKMWRAVG
-1271 VAAIG
+1271 AIG
-1276 VIGAVFALL
+1276 AIGAVFALL
-1285 EGLSKLAADATKS
+1285 EGLSKLAVDAKNS

-1304 VFAAM
+1304 VFVAM
-1309 AAALAILSSGLI
+1309 AASLAILSSDLI
-1321 DSSKLES
+1321 DFNKLIAAS
-1328 AAKSLSLL
+1328 AGLTTLMVSFTVLYGVIAKSH
-1336 MGVFTAM
+1336 G
-1343 YAKIA
+1343 
-1348 NTRTIRPRSLSGIWN
+1348 IRRRALPGIWN
-1363 MVGIVG
+1363 MVGVVG
-1369 VFTVLIGA
+1369 ALTVLIGVITGLEKLFKA
-1377 ISAIESKFG
+1377 QTSIETIVG
-1386 IRTSLTTVAGIST
+1386 IGI
-1399 LMLALSAAIT
+1399 LALALSGVVA
-1409 IISKS
+1409 IISRS
-1414 SVIAPGVM
+1414 PVIQPGVM
-1422 SKVWIMVGVTAALG
+1422 SKVWIMAGVVGALGILLVVIAGLEKLCDVHASIETVGSISILLG
-1436 ALVVGISA
+1436 ALTVAFSLIS
-1444 LETKFGLSTSIE
+1444 
-1456 TIGSLSLLL
+1456 
-1465 VALSGAMIL
+1465 L
-1474 VSFASK
+1474 VSKVVDPAIALKGCLSFVAFVGAVGLVL
-1480 IGGSIKA
+1480 IALGSIQA
-1487 ILAVVGGFLA
+1487 LLEALGGGGF
-1497 FIAGMAVVIGA
+1497 IDKGIGVIYK
-1508 IGAITNEFGDL
+1508 IF
-1519 KDFETGVEVLG
+1519 
-1530 YIGEGLGKLI
+1530 EGLGSIIGGLG
-1540 SKFTAGLL
+1540 AGLVS
-1548 AGLPD
+1548 GLPQ
-1553 IATYIGQFIIN
+1553 IGDTLSQFMTN
-1564 MKGVK
+1564 VQ
-1569 TELEGFDTE
+1569 GFLTGLDGFNDE
-1578 TADSVSNLVDA
+1578 SANAVANLVNI
-1589 LGNLF
+1589 LGQLF
-1594 AGKFKIKDAEQNAKM
+1594 AGKFKIKDAEKNAEM
-1609 YTRISENM
+1609 YARLTANM

-1623 LIAFAE
+1623 LITFA
-1629 DCRAINTQGL
+1629 DNCANLNTTGL
-1639 DSGCKAIGALVDAST
+1639 DAGCKAIEALVAAST
-1654 KIPNS
+1654 SIPNS
-1659 GGLAGL
+1659 GGLFGGIV
-1665 FAGNNDWTTFGTG
+1665 GNNDWTTFGTG
-1678 LAAFGTALKDFSI
+1678 LADFGSAIKSFSE
-1691 SCADINTDGIDLGCK
+1691 SGAGIDKTGLDNACK
-1706 AIESLV
+1706 A
-1712 VSSKDIPNSGGIA
+1712 
-1725 GIFAG
+1725 
-1730 ENDWVT
+1730 
-1736 FGSGLAAFGTAL
+1736 
-1748 KDFSISCVD
+1748 
-1757 INTQGLEKGCKGT
+1757 T
-1770 VELAKA
+1770 VALAKA
-1776 ADEIP
+1776 SDEIP
-1781 NSGGELAKWVGDNTW
+1781 NSGGMLAAFVGDNTW
-1796 SDMEEGL
+1796 SDMENGL
-1803 VSYGAALAAFSIAV
+1803 VSYGEALVAFSNAV
-1817 TGVKKNNV
+1817 AGVKKANV
-1825 GQGAW
+1825 SQGAW

-1846 GLLADFLGD
+1846 GWLAEFLGE

-1861 SQGLGPYGA
+1861 KQGLGPYGA
-1870 ALKRFSDYASSVSVD
+1870 ALMTFSKFASGVSEEAVTKGKNATITLKD
-1885 SIKNGKEAT
+1885 AYEVIKKVKKAGQWS
-1894 VLLGEA
+1894 L
-1900 YSVVQGIPT
+1900 
-1909 SGYWQQ
+1909 
-1915 IYTGLGEYGRI
+1915 IYTGLEEYGDK
-1926 LKWFNDDVEG
+1926 LKDFNDNVEG
-1936 INTDQLL
+1936 IDTDRLL
-1943 KVVTATTNLASS
+1943 KVITATTNLASS
-1955 MIKIKEGKLDKNE
+1955 MIKIKEGKLDKND
-1968 IEWDTV
+1968 IEWGTV
-1974 AGNIQEFRNILGS
+1974 ADNIQEFRTILGS
-1987 DVVRLAQTVSD
+1987 DVSLLADTVSD
-1998 TTTSGIL
+1998 ATTSGIL

-2010 MFEIKESFKA
+2010 MFEIKEAFKA

-2062 KNVGKDMFD
+2062 KNVGQDMFD

-2078 DDSVIKSIVQTTA
+2078 DDSVIKSVVQTTA
-2091 DSILSNFRLYLGI
+2091 DSILSNFRNYLGI
-2104 PTNSETG
+2104 TTNSETG
-2111 ASSGSFKMKAYGKQM
+2111 ASNGSFKMKVYGKQM

-2140 GSDAMRLFAQKMLK
+2140 GSDAMKLFAQKMLK
-2154 AFSTAAGI
+2154 AFSTAAQI
-2162 SEANDAGKAV
+2162 SEANDAGKSV
-2172 GEGYVEGVASVTG
+2172 GEAYIDGVATVTT
-2185 SAAKSGSMT
+2185 STAKSGGMT

-2204 GKTADAAAEAGMDT
+2204 GKTADAAAKAGMDT
-2218 AQSWFDSITDSLR
+2218 AQSWFDSTIDKIK
-2231 TGTAGA
+2231 TGASEA
-2237 KDRITGW
+2237 KDKIAGW
-2244 IDGLLNGGSQGL
+2244 VNGIFNGGSQGIID
-2256 LSNLGIDINSLLLGD
+2256 SLGIDINSLLLGD
-2271 TEIGDSDITSYFSG
+2271 TSINDSDLSKYWNN
-2285 LGTEID
+2285 LNKDLD
-2291 GAAIDSK
+2291 GYSFDSK
-2298 LQQAKDEYD
+2298 LQQAKDEFD
-2307 ALIESYKQGKINQ
+2307 VLLDSYKQGKIDQ
-2320 AEYDRQYTSLLKT
+2320 AEYDRQYTALLRK
-2333 YTTEQVGLI
+2333 YTSEQVGLI
-2342 SYAQGKM
+2342 AYAQGQM
-2349 KEYVEDTFKD
+2349 KKHVEDTFKD

-2406 QNRIDELTAKKEE
+2406 QSRIDELTAKKDE
-2419 LIKQYG
+2419 LIEQYG

-2460 DEQMAK
+2460 DAKMAE

-2478 SRLVKRY
+2478 SRVIKRY
-2485 GEESQAVHQV
+2485 GEESQAARQV

-2517 DEDIASVDYAE
+2517 DEDIASVDYAD
-2528 TFKKETVALTNYNQT
+2528 TFKKETIALANYNQT
-2543 IKKLQARKVDDSILQ
+2543 IKKLQARKADDSILQ
-2558 MLAGETDIKKAAG
+2558 MLAGEKDIKKAAG
-2571 IADYLNSL
+2571 IADYLNNL
-2579 SDAELKAI
+2579 SDTELKAI

-2595 AAGKDLAQTFYGSEM
+2595 AAGKDLAQTFYGPEM
-2610 ENAVLD
+2610 EQAVLD

-2677 PSRVMKEEIGYNL
+2677 PSRVMREEIGYNL

-2737 LTTAIQNR
+2737 LTAAIQNR
-2745 LDMQPTITPVLD
+2745 LDTQPTITPVLD

-2768 QTKVNMQTPT
+2768 QTKINMQTPT

-2813 PINAISTL
+2813 PINAIGTL
-2821 DTNVTTGIS
+2821 DANVTTGIS

-2846 ALVGEISA
+2846 TLVGEISA

>member
-1 MSREIDQRVVELQFD
+1 MSKEIDQRVVELQFD

-114 ETQINAIQT
+114 ETQINAVQT

-160 RNIGTFTAAGVGLQ
+160 RNIGTFTAAGIGLQ

-187 AVSGSTSQQAST
+187 AVSGSNAQQAST

-207 LSAGSLKLQDWNS
+207 LAAGSLKLQDWNS
-220 VVNAGMGG
+220 VNNAGLGG
-228 EVFQNALKQTAREYG
+228 EIFQNALKQTAREYG

-255 FRESLKDG
+255 FRESLKEG
-263 WITSEILTTTLKKM
+263 WITSEVLTTTLKKM
-277 TVTGADEY
+277 TVSGADEY

-315 DLARELAATGKV
+315 DLAKELAATGKV

-332 YQLLNMSTTAQDA
+332 YELLNMSTTAQNA
-345 ATKVKTFSQ
+345 ATKVKTFTQ
-354 LMDTLKEAAQSGWT
+354 LMDSLKEATQSGWT
-368 QTWELLVGDF
+368 QTWELIVGDF
-378 GEAKELFTYLSDTF
+378 NEAKELFTFLSDAF
-392 SGLINESSDARN
+392 AGLINESSNARN
-404 AIVADALGSDWE
+404 SLLADALGSDWE

-422 TDAGVSMDDFK
+422 TDAGVSMDTFK

-444 VAIDEWITAD
+444 IAIDEWIAAD

-488 LVDYQKVVTDIV
+488 LEDYQKAVTDVV

-516 ANFDY
+516 ANLDY

-529 KCWDGQVLHLDRLDA
+529 KCWDGQVLHLDRLDT

-554 EQIDTYKKLAE
+554 EQINTYKKLAE
-565 ESKDPASALNQMIQD
+565 ESKDPTSALNQMIQD
-580 MSAPSGRALL
+580 MSAPSGRTLL

-624 KFFKIINDLSKKFA
+624 KFLKIINDLSKKFA
-638 SIEKYAD
+638 NIGKYTN
-645 QLTRTFSGLF
+645 QLIRTFSGLF
-655 SILGIIGDIIS
+655 SVLGIIGDIVS

-676 SESLNIDAKSVLDF
+676 KDALNVDAKSVLDF

-700 FRQWLKDSN
+700 FRQWMKDSN
-709 AIQNGLTK
+709 AIQNGLAK
-717 LKEIIVSVVD
+717 LKTIIVSVVD
-727 NVKGFIEGFKESDV
+727 NVKEFIAGFKESDA
-741 ITAGVAKIQN
+741 IATGVERIQN
-751 AFASLKS
+751 AFESLKS
-758 GAGISLDGLGKSF
+758 GAGISLDGLGESF
-771 TSFIQSIKNGDK
+771 TSFIQKIKNGDK
-783 IDLSNVSG
+783 IDFSNVSG

-804 AQVNLSFS
+804 AQINLSFS
-812 GFVDYVKADVP
+812 GFVEYVKADVP
-823 KRFQSAFGGI
+823 RRFQSAFSGI

-839 FRTELGH
+839 FKTELGH

-891 PVQGIL
+891 PVRGIL
-897 NSVKNAINQFSN
+897 NSVKGAINQFSN
-909 VLKADALKTKAEAL
+909 MLKAEALKTKAEAI
-923 LEIAAAVG
+923 LELAAAVG

-943 KDDDLKSV
+943 KGEDLKSA
-951 LINLAIALGAIAAMA
+951 LINLAIAVATIGAMA
-966 TVVALIGKMSPSFAG
+966 AVAAVISKMSPSFTG

-992 LAVVTKM
+992 LAAVTKM

-1006 LDEFDISATQFLKTA
+1006 LDKSNVSIKKFIDTA
-1021 GLVGGIM
+1021 KAVGKIM
-1028 LALAASV
+1028 LALAVAV
-1035 AIMGL
+1035 AIMGY
-1040 EIRAGG
+1040 EIRTQEV
-1046 LTISNNLKGVAAYMI
+1046 TITNNLKGVGAYMI
-1061 AFAAGLYVFAAAMGR
+1061 AFAAGLYVFATAMDR
-1076 LTKIRDAMDPKVAV
+1076 LTKVRDVLNPLVAT
-1090 QFVGLM
+1090 QMVGFM
-1096 GAMVLMLKLLSG
+1096 AAMVLMLKLLSG
-1108 PANMYVDKAGLAL
+1108 PANTYVDKAGIAL

-1190 ALLPIS
+1190 TLLPIS

-1207 LRKGLKAVVVIG
+1207 LNKGLWAVGIIG
-1219 GVFAGLIAVSKL
+1219 VVFAGLIAASKL

-1236 AKAGITLLA
+1236 AKAGVTLLA

-1253 TAAIAALG
+1253 TAVIAALG

-1271 VAAIG
+1271 IKAVG
-1276 VIGAVFALL
+1276 VIGILFAAL
-1285 EGLSKLAADATKS
+1285 EGLSYFAKDAKNS

-1304 VFAAM
+1304 VFAVM
-1309 AAALAILSSGLI
+1309 ATSLAILSSDLI
-1321 DSSKLES
+1321 DTNKLIAATDGLKTLMLS
-1328 AAKSLSLL
+1328 FTVLYGVIAKSH
-1336 MGVFTAM
+1336 G
-1343 YAKIA
+1343 
-1348 NTRTIRPRSLSGIWN
+1348 IRKRALPGIWN
-1363 MVGIVG
+1363 MVGVVAALTILVG
-1369 VFTVLIGA
+1369 V
-1377 ISAIESKFG
+1377 ISAIPNIQTSIATIGG
-1386 IRTSLTTVAGIST
+1386 ICGLV
-1399 LMLALSAAIT
+1399 LALSAAVA
-1409 IISKS
+1409 IISRAP
-1414 SVIAPGVM
+1414 VIRPEVM
-1422 SKVWIMVGVTAALG
+1422 GKVALMTGIVTLLG
-1436 ALVVGISA
+1436 FLVVAIA
-1444 LETKFGLSTSIE
+1444 KVEDMCDVSTSIE
-1456 TIGSLSLLL
+1456 TVGSISLLL
-1465 VALSGAMIL
+1465 IALSGAMVV
-1474 VSFASK
+1474 VSLASK
-1480 IGGSIKA
+1480 LTGGLA
-1487 ILAVVGGFLA
+1487 GILAGVAGFVIFVA
-1497 FIAGMAVVIGA
+1497 AMATLLGALGA
-1508 IGAITNEFGDL
+1508 IVNKFGDL
-1519 KDFETGVEVLG
+1519 KNYETAIEIFD
-1530 YIGEGLGKLI
+1530 YIGEALGTLCSSYYVGLV
-1540 SKFTAGLL
+1540 SGLSEIGNTLSQFMTKVQGFL
-1548 AGLPD
+1548 AGLD
-1553 IATYIGQFIIN
+1553 
-1564 MKGVK
+1564 
-1569 TELEGFDTE
+1569 GFDDE
-1578 TADSVSNLVDA
+1578 SANAVANLVSI
-1589 LGNLF
+1589 LGQLF
-1594 AGKFKIKDAEQNAKM
+1594 AGKFKIKDAEKNAEM
-1609 YTRISENM
+1609 YARLTANM

-1623 LIAFAE
+1623 LIAFA
-1629 DCRAINTQGL
+1629 DNCKDINTEGL
-1639 DSGCKAIGALVDAST
+1639 DAGCKAIEALVTASNN
-1654 KIPNS
+1654 IPNS
-1659 GGLAGL
+1659 GGLFGGIV
-1665 FAGNNDWTTFGTG
+1665 GNNDWATFGKGLADLGSAIKSFSEAGAGINETG
-1678 LAAFGTALKDFSI
+1678 LDNA
-1691 SCADINTDGIDLGCK
+1691 CK
-1706 AIESLV
+1706 A
-1712 VSSKDIPNSGGIA
+1712 
-1725 GIFAG
+1725 
-1730 ENDWVT
+1730 
-1736 FGSGLAAFGTAL
+1736 
-1748 KDFSISCVD
+1748 
-1757 INTQGLEKGCKGT
+1757 T
-1770 VELAKA
+1770 VALAKA
-1776 ADEIP
+1776 SDEIP
-1781 NSGGELAKWVGDNTW
+1781 NSGGALAVFIGDNTW
-1796 SDMEEGL
+1796 SDMSAGL
-1803 VSYGAALAAFSIAV
+1803 EDYGEALTAFSKAV
-1817 TGVKKNNV
+1817 AGVKKENV
-1825 GQGAW
+1825 SQGAW

-1846 GLLADFLGD
+1846 GKLAEWLGD

-1870 ALKRFSDYASSVSVD
+1870 ALMTFSIFASRVSVEAVTKGKD
-1885 SIKNGKEAT
+1885 ATILLKDAYTAIKDIKKEGQWS
-1894 VLLGEA
+1894 L
-1900 YSVVQGIPT
+1900 
-1909 SGYWQQ
+1909 
-1915 IYTGLGEYGRI
+1915 IYTGLEEYGDK
-1926 LKWFNDDVEG
+1926 LKDFNDNVED
-1936 INTDQLL
+1936 IDTDRLL

-1955 MIKIKEGKLDKNE
+1955 MIKIKEGKLDKND
-1968 IEWDTV
+1968 IKWDKV

-1987 DVVRLAQTVSD
+1987 DVNLLAQTVND

-2005 KIKTY
+2005 KIKSY
-2010 MFEIKESFKA
+2010 MFEIKEAFKA

-2062 KNVGKDMFD
+2062 KNVGQDMFD

-2078 DDSVIKSIVQTTA
+2078 DDSVIKSVVQTTA
-2091 DSILSNFRLYLGI
+2091 DSILSNFRKYLGI
-2104 PTNSETG
+2104 PTNSESG
-2111 ASSGSFKMKAYGKQM
+2111 ASTGSFKMKVYGKQM
-2126 VAGFIAGIDEDTKI
+2126 VTGFIAGIDENTKI
-2140 GSDAMRLFAQKMLK
+2140 GSDAMTLFAQKMLK

-2162 SEANDAGKAV
+2162 SEANDAGQAV
-2172 GEGYVEGVASVTG
+2172 GEAYIGGVATVTT
-2185 SAAKSGSMT
+2185 STAKSGGMT
-2194 DEVEG
+2194 GEVEG
-2199 VLTAD
+2199 VLTAN
-2204 GKTADAAAEAGMDT
+2204 GQTADAAAKAGMDT
-2218 AQSWFDSITDSLR
+2218 AQSWFDSTIDKIK
-2231 TGTAGA
+2231 TGAVGA
-2237 KDRITGW
+2237 KDKIAGW
-2244 IDGLLNGGSQGL
+2244 INGIFNGGSQGIL
-2256 LSNLGIDINSLLLGD
+2256 DNLGIDINSLILGD
-2271 TEIGDSDITSYFSG
+2271 ASINDSDLSKYFKDLNKDVEGYSF
-2285 LGTEID
+2285 
-2291 GAAIDSK
+2291 DSK
-2298 LQQAKDEYD
+2298 LQQAKDEFD
-2307 ALIESYKQGKINQ
+2307 VLLDSYKQGKIDQ
-2320 AEYDRQYTSLLKT
+2320 AEYDRQYTALLKK
-2333 YTTEQVGLI
+2333 YTSEQVGLI
-2342 SYAQGKM
+2342 AYAQGQM
-2349 KEYVEDTFKD
+2349 KKHVEDTFKD

-2379 DNVTKPMEEAFTVK
+2379 NNVTKPMEEAFTVK

-2406 QNRIDELTAKKEE
+2406 QNRIDELTEKKDK

-2425 EEHMWVKQ
+2425 EEHMFVKQ

-2460 DEQMAK
+2460 DAKMAE
-2466 YAANLEKLEKKK
+2466 YAANLAKLEKKK
-2478 SRLVKRY
+2478 SRVIKRY

-2517 DEDIASVDYAE
+2517 DEDIASVNYAE

-2558 MLAGETDIKKAAG
+2558 MLAGEKDVKKAAG
-2571 IADYLNSL
+2571 IADYLNNL

-2595 AAGKDLAQTFYGSEM
+2595 AAGKDLAQTFYGPEM
-2610 ENAVLD
+2610 ENAVLN
-2616 YTNSIISTMNTLPE
+2616 YTNNVISTMNTLPE

-2677 PSRVMKEEIGYNL
+2677 PSRVMREEIGYNL

-2717 GISADDSMID
+2717 GLSADDSMID

-2768 QTKVNMQTPT
+2768 QTKINMQTPT

-2821 DTNVTTGIS
+2821 DANVNTGIS

-2846 ALVGEISA
+2846 TLVGEISA

>member
-114 ETQINAIQT
+114 ETQINAVQT

-187 AVSGSTSQQAST
+187 AVSGSTSQQASV

-315 DLARELAATGKV
+315 DLAKELAATGKV

-368 QTWELLVGDF
+368 QTWELIVGDF
-378 GEAKELFTYLSDTF
+378 GEAKELFTFLSDTF

-404 AIVADALGSDWE
+404 AIVADAMGSDWE

-422 TDAGVSMDDFK
+422 TDAGVSMDIFK

-444 VAIDEWITAD
+444 VAIDEWIAAD

-488 LVDYQKVVTDIV
+488 LEDYQKAVTDVV

-505 NGAKRVEALTA
+505 NGAKRVEAMTA
-516 ANFDY
+516 ANLDY
-521 AEVQALVN
+521 AEIQALVN

-554 EQIDTYKKLAE
+554 EQLNTYKKLAE
-565 ESKDPASALNQMIQD
+565 ESKDPASTLNQMIQD
-580 MSAPSGRALL
+580 MSAPSGRTLL

-624 KFFKIINDLSKKFA
+624 KFLKIINDLSKKFA
-638 SIEKYAD
+638 SIDKYAD

-655 SILGIIGDIIS
+655 SVLGIIGDIIS

-676 SESLNIDAKSVLDF
+676 KDVLNVDAKSVLDF
-690 TANIGDNIVA
+690 TANIGDTIVA
-700 FRQWLKDSN
+700 FRQWMKDSN

-717 LKEIIVSVVD
+717 LKTIIISVVD

-741 ITAGVAKIQN
+741 IAAGVERIQN

-758 GAGISLDGLGKSF
+758 GAGISLDGLSQSF
-771 TSFIQSIKNGDK
+771 ASFIQKVKNGDK
-783 IDLSNVSG
+783 IDFSNISN

-804 AQVNLSFS
+804 AQVNLSFA
-812 GFVDYVKADVP
+812 GFVEYVKADVP
-823 KRFQSAFGGI
+823 KRFQSAFSGI

-855 SGLNWGVVL
+855 GGLNWGVVL
-864 SLFNAGFLL
+864 SLFNAAFLL

-879 TTQLGK
+879 TNQLGK

-897 NSVKNAINQFSN
+897 NSVKGAINQFSN
-909 VLKADALKTKAEAL
+909 VLKAEALKTKAEAL
-923 LEIAAAVG
+923 LELAAAVG

-943 KDDDLKSV
+943 KDEEIENV
-951 LINLAIALGAIAAMA
+951 LTNLTIAVATIGAMA
-966 TVVALIGKMSPSFAG
+966 AVAALISKMSPSFTG
-981 AFMSLLGLSIA
+981 AFMSLVGLSIA
-992 LAVVTKM
+992 LVAVTKM

-1006 LDEFDISATQFLKTA
+1006 LKESNTSIKKFIETA
-1021 GLVGGIM
+1021 HAVGDIM
-1028 LALAASV
+1028 LALAVAV
-1035 AIMGL
+1035 AIMGF
-1040 EIRAGG
+1040 EIRTQGI
-1046 LTISNNLKGVAAYMI
+1046 TISNNLKGVGAYMI
-1061 AFAAGLYVFAAAMGR
+1061 AFAAGLYVFAVAMDR
-1076 LTKIRDAMDPKVAV
+1076 LTKVRDVLNPLVAT
-1090 QFVGLM
+1090 QMVGFM

-1108 PANMYVDKAGLAL
+1108 PANMYVDKAGIAL

-1129 ILFKLLHDMPTAMET
+1129 ILFKVLHDMPTAMET

-1158 GVMFVILKALGGRIS
+1158 GVMFVILKALGGPIS
-1173 KYAAKAGL
+1173 QYAAKAGL

-1207 LRKGLKAVVVIG
+1207 LNKGLWAVGVIG
-1219 GVFAGLIAVSKL
+1219 AVFVGLVWASK
-1231 AGEFA
+1231 FA
-1236 AKAGITLLA
+1236 RRFSAKAGVLLLA
-1245 AAGAMLAM
+1245 AAGSLLAM
-1253 TAAIAALG
+1253 TAVIAALG

-1271 VAAIG
+1271 IKAISVIG
-1276 VIGAVFALL
+1276 VLFAAL
-1285 EGLSKLAADATKS
+1285 EYLSKFAADAKNS

-1304 VFAAM
+1304 VFIAM
-1309 AAALAILSSGLI
+1309 AAALAILSSDMI
-1321 DSSKLES
+1321 DSTKLGT
-1328 AAKSLSLL
+1328 ASLALSVL
-1336 MGVFTAM
+1336 MGTFAIM
-1343 YAKIA
+1343 YALIA
-1348 NTRTIRPRSLSGIWN
+1348 NTRRIRKTSLGGIWN
-1363 MVGIVG
+1363 MVGV
-1369 VFTVLIGA
+1369 VAVLTILVGA
-1377 ISAIESKFG
+1377 ISAIPN
-1386 IRTSLTTVAGIST
+1386 IQTSIKTVGSIGG
-1399 LMLALSAAIT
+1399 LLIALSTAVA
-1409 IISKS
+1409 IISRS
-1414 SVIAPGVM
+1414 PVIRPGVT
-1422 SKVWIMVGVTAALG
+1422 SKIWIMAGVVGALSL
-1436 ALVVGISA
+1436 LVVGISA
-1444 LETKFGLSTSIE
+1444 IETKCDIHASIE
-1456 TIGSLSLLL
+1456 TAGSISLLL
-1465 VALSGAMIL
+1465 IAMTAAY
-1474 VSFASK
+1474 S
-1480 IGGSIKA
+1480 
-1487 ILAVVGGFLA
+1487 ILAGVSSIVNPALASAGCMGFIKFLVLMAAIIAAFGAVQDVLDSVGGGDIIDKGVGVIYKIFEGLGNIRSGYGAGLMNGLPQIGDTLSQFMTNVQGFLA
-1497 FIAGMAVVIGA
+1497 GLDGFDDESANAVANLVGI
-1508 IGAITNEFGDL
+1508 
-1519 KDFETGVEVLG
+1519 
-1530 YIGEGLGKLI
+1530 LGK
-1540 SKFTAGLL
+1540 
-1548 AGLPD
+1548 
-1553 IATYIGQFIIN
+1553 
-1564 MKGVK
+1564 
-1569 TELEGFDTE
+1569 
-1578 TADSVSNLVDA
+1578 
-1589 LGNLF
+1589 LF
-1594 AGKFKIKDAEQNAKM
+1594 AGKFKIKDAEKNAEM
-1609 YTRISENM
+1609 YARLTANM

-1623 LIAFAE
+1623 LITFA
-1629 DCRAINTQGL
+1629 DNCANLNTTGL
-1639 DSGCKAIGALVDAST
+1639 DAGCKAIEALVAAST
-1654 KIPNS
+1654 SIPNS
-1659 GGLAGL
+1659 GGLFGGIV
-1665 FAGNNDWTTFGTG
+1665 GNNDWATFGKGLADLGSAIKSFSESGTGINETG
-1678 LAAFGTALKDFSI
+1678 LDNA
-1691 SCADINTDGIDLGCK
+1691 CK
-1706 AIESLV
+1706 A
-1712 VSSKDIPNSGGIA
+1712 
-1725 GIFAG
+1725 
-1730 ENDWVT
+1730 
-1736 FGSGLAAFGTAL
+1736 
-1748 KDFSISCVD
+1748 
-1757 INTQGLEKGCKGT
+1757 T
-1770 VELAKA
+1770 VALAKA
-1776 ADEIP
+1776 SDEIP
-1781 NSGGELAKWVGDNTW
+1781 NSGGMLAIFIGDNTW
-1796 SDMEEGL
+1796 SKMSAGL
-1803 VSYGAALAAFSIAV
+1803 EDYGKALTAFSKAV
-1817 TGVKKNNV
+1817 EGVKKGNV
-1825 GQGAW
+1825 EQGAW

-1836 TAMDGIPNSG
+1836 DAMDGIPNSG
-1846 GLLADFLGD
+1846 GKLAEFLGE
-1855 NNWVTF
+1855 NNWKTF
-1861 SQGLGPYGA
+1861 KEGLGPYGA
-1870 ALKRFSDYASSVSVD
+1870 ALMTFSIFASRVSVEAVT
-1885 SIKNGKEAT
+1885 KGKDAT
-1894 VLLGEA
+1894 VLLRDA
-1900 YSVVQGIPT
+1900 YEVVKKVKKAGQW
-1909 SGYWQQ
+1909 SL
-1915 IYTGLGEYGRI
+1915 IYTGLEEYGDK
-1926 LKWFNDDVEG
+1926 LKGFNDNVEG
-1936 INTDQLL
+1936 IDTDRLL

-1968 IEWDTV
+1968 IKWDKV
-1974 AGNIQEFRNILGS
+1974 AGNIQEFRTILGS
-1987 DVVRLAQTVSD
+1987 DVSLLADTVSD
-1998 TTTSGIL
+1998 NTTSGIL

-2010 MFEIKESFKA
+2010 MFEIKEAFKA

-2062 KNVGKDMFD
+2062 KNVGQDMFD

-2078 DDSVIKSIVQTTA
+2078 DDSVIKSVVRTTA
-2091 DSILSNFRLYLGI
+2091 DSILSNFRIYLGI
-2104 PTNSETG
+2104 PTNSEGGT
-2111 ASSGSFKMKAYGKQM
+2111 STGSFKMKVYGKQM
-2126 VAGFIAGIDEDTKI
+2126 VAGFIAGIEEDTEI
-2140 GSDAMRLFAQKMLK
+2140 GSDAMKLFAQKMLK
-2154 AFSTAAGI
+2154 AFSTAAQI

-2172 GEGYVEGVASVTG
+2172 GEGYVGGVASVTT
-2185 SAAKSGSMT
+2185 STAKSGSMT

-2204 GKTADAAAEAGMDT
+2204 GKTADTAAKAGMDT
-2218 AQSWFDSITDSLR
+2218 AQSWFDSTIDKIK
-2231 TGTAGA
+2231 TGASGA
-2237 KDRITGW
+2237 KDKIAGW
-2244 IDGLLNGGSQGL
+2244 VNGIFNGGSQGIL
-2256 LSNLGIDINSLLLGD
+2256 DNLGIDINSLILGD
-2271 TEIGDSDITSYFSG
+2271 ASINDSDLSQYWNN
-2285 LGTEID
+2285 LNKDLD
-2291 GAAIDSK
+2291 GYSFDSK
-2298 LQQAKDEYD
+2298 LQQAKDEFD
-2307 ALIESYKQGKINQ
+2307 VLLDSYKQGKIDQ
-2320 AEYDRQYTSLLKT
+2320 AEYDRQYTALLKK
-2333 YTTEQVGLI
+2333 YTSEQVGLI
-2342 SYAQGKM
+2342 AYAQGQM
-2349 KEYVEDTFKD
+2349 KKHVEDTFKD

-2406 QNRIDELTAKKEE
+2406 QNRIDELTEKKDE
-2419 LIKQYG
+2419 LIEQYG

-2448 KKSYEDSSQEAY
+2448 KKSYEDSSQENY
-2460 DEQMAK
+2460 DKQMAE

-2478 SRLVKRY
+2478 ARTIKRY
-2485 GEESQAVHQV
+2485 GEESLAARQV
-2495 EKQIQ
+2495 ERQIQ

-2508 YQKTHKVIN
+2508 YQKTHKVLN
-2517 DEDIASVDYAE
+2517 DEDIASVDYAD
-2528 TFKKETVALTNYNQT
+2528 TFKKETIALANYNQT
-2543 IKKLQARKVDDSILQ
+2543 IKKLQARKADDSILQ
-2558 MLAGETDIKKAAG
+2558 MLAGEKDIKKAAG
-2571 IADYLNSL
+2571 IADYLNNL

-2595 AAGKDLAQTFYGSEM
+2595 AAGKDLAQTFYGPDM
-2610 ENAVLD
+2610 EKAVLD

-2658 GTSGQSITD
+2658 GTSGQTITD

-2677 PSRVMKEEIGYNL
+2677 PSRVMREEIGYNL

-2717 GISADDSMID
+2717 GLSADDSMID
-2727 VESFNTVLSD
+2727 IESFNTVLSD

-2768 QTKVNMQTPT
+2768 QTKINMQTPT

-2797 INGLGTTLSNK
+2797 INGLSTTLSNK

-2813 PINAISTL
+2813 PINAIGTL
-2821 DTNVTTGIS
+2821 DANITTGIS

-2846 ALVGEISA
+2846 TLVGEISA

>member
-114 ETQINAIQT
+114 ETQINAVQT

-263 WITSEILTTTLKKM
+263 WITSEVLTTTLKKM

-315 DLARELAATGKV
+315 DLARELAVTGKV

-368 QTWELLVGDF
+368 QTWELIVGDF
-378 GEAKELFTYLSDTF
+378 GEAKELFTFLSDTF

-404 AIVADALGSDWE
+404 TIVADAMGSDWE

-422 TDAGVSMDDFK
+422 TDAGVSMDTFK

-444 VAIDEWITAD
+444 VAIDEWIAAD
-454 GSFENTLQRGW
+454 GNFENTLQRGW

-476 DLAKGTSGATVA
+476 DLAKGTSGVTVA
-488 LVDYQKVVTDIV
+488 LEDYQKAVTDVV

-516 ANFDY
+516 ANLDY

-529 KCWDGQVLHLDRLDA
+529 KCWDGQVLHLDRLDT

-554 EQIDTYKKLAE
+554 EQINTYKKLAE

-580 MSAPSGRALL
+580 MSAPSGRTLL

-624 KFFKIINDLSKKFA
+624 KFLKIINDLSKKFV

-676 SESLNIDAKSVLDF
+676 NDVLHVDAKSVLDF

-700 FRQWLKDSN
+700 FRQWMKDSN
-709 AIQNGLTK
+709 AIQNGLAK
-717 LKEIIVSVVD
+717 LKTIIVSVVD
-727 NVKGFIEGFKESDV
+727 NVKEFIAGFKESD
-741 ITAGVAKIQN
+741 IIATGVERIQN
-751 AFASLKS
+751 AFESLKS
-758 GAGISLDGLGKSF
+758 GAGVSLDDLGKSF
-771 TSFIQSIKNGDK
+771 TSFIQKIKNGDK
-783 IDLSNVSG
+783 IDFSNVSG

-804 AQVNLSFS
+804 TQINLSFS
-812 GFVDYVKADVP
+812 GFVEYVKADVP
-823 KRFQSAFGGI
+823 RRFQSAFSGI

-855 SGLNWGVVL
+855 GNLNWGVVL

-891 PVQGIL
+891 PVRGIL
-897 NSVKNAINQFSN
+897 NSVKGAINQFSN
-909 VLKADALKTKAEAL
+909 VLKAEALKTKAEAL

-943 KDDDLKSV
+943 KGDDLKSA
-951 LINLAIALGAIAAMA
+951 LINLAIAVATIGAMA
-966 TVVALIGKMSPSFAG
+966 AVAAIINKTSASFTG

-1006 LDEFDISATQFLKTA
+1006 LDEFDISATRFIKTA
-1021 GLVGGIM
+1021 GIVGGIM

-1035 AIMGL
+1035 AIMGI

-1046 LTISNNLKGVAAYMI
+1046 LTITNNLKGVAAYMI
-1061 AFAAGLYVFAAAMGR
+1061 AFASGLYVFAAAMDR
-1076 LTKIRDAMDPKVAV
+1076 LSKVRDVMDPKVAV

-1108 PANMYVDKAGLAL
+1108 PANMHVDKAGIAL

-1196 IKLLGSINRKE
+1196 IKLLGSINRKD
-1207 LRKGLKAVVVIG
+1207 LNKGLWAVGIIG
-1219 GVFAGLIAVSKL
+1219 AVFAGLIAASKL

-1236 AKAGITLLA
+1236 AKAGVTLLA

-1253 TAAIAALG
+1253 TAVIAALG
-1261 YLPEDKMWQG
+1261 YLPEDKMWRAVG
-1271 VAAIG
+1271 AISVLSFWFAA
-1276 VIGAVFALL
+1276 L
-1285 EGLSKLAADATKS
+1285 EGLSKLAADAKNS

-1304 VFAAM
+1304 VFAVM
-1309 AAALAILSSGLI
+1309 ATSLAILSSDLI
-1321 DSSKLES
+1321 DTNKLIAATGGLTTLMLS
-1328 AAKSLSLL
+1328 FTLLYGVIAKSH
-1336 MGVFTAM
+1336 A
-1343 YAKIA
+1343 
-1348 NTRTIRPRSLSGIWN
+1348 IRMRALTGIWN
-1363 MVGIVG
+1363 MVGV
-1369 VFTVLIGA
+1369 TAALSVLVGA
-1377 ISAIESKFG
+1377 ISAIPAGRDWTTLAVTIGG
-1386 IRTSLTTVAGIST
+1386 IAG
-1399 LMLALSAAIT
+1399 LMLALSTAMA
-1409 IISKS
+1409 IISK
-1414 SVIAPGVM
+1414 IAPLATGAIPQI
-1422 SKVWIMVGVTAALG
+1422 WIMVGVVAALG

-1444 LETKFGLSTSIE
+1444 LETVFGLSTSIE
-1456 TIGSLSLLL
+1456 TVGSISLLL
-1465 VALSGAMIL
+1465 IALSGAMVV
-1474 VSFASK
+1474 VSLASK
-1480 IGGSIKA
+1480 LTGG
-1487 ILAVVGGFLA
+1487 
-1497 FIAGMAVVIGA
+1497 IAGIVAGVAGFVIFVAAMATLLGALGA
-1508 IGAITNEFGDL
+1508 IVNEFGDL
-1519 KDFETGVEVLG
+1519 KNYETAIEIFN
-1530 YIGEGLGKLI
+1530 YIGEALGTLCSSYYVGLI
-1540 SKFTAGLL
+1540 SGLSEIGNILSQFMTNVQGFL
-1548 AGLPD
+1548 AGLD
-1553 IATYIGQFIIN
+1553 
-1564 MKGVK
+1564 
-1569 TELEGFDTE
+1569 GFDDE
-1578 TADSVSNLVDA
+1578 SANAVANLVSI
-1589 LGNLF
+1589 LGQLF
-1594 AGKFKIKDAEQNAKM
+1594 AGKFKIKDAEKNAEM
-1609 YTRISENM
+1609 YARLTANM

-1623 LIAFAE
+1623 LIAFA
-1629 DCRAINTQGL
+1629 DNCKDINTVGL
-1639 DSGCKAIGALVDAST
+1639 DAGCKAIEALVTAST

-1659 GGLAGL
+1659 GGLFGGIV
-1665 FAGNNDWTTFGTG
+1665 GNNDWTTFGAGLADLGSAIKSFSEAGTGINETG
-1678 LAAFGTALKDFSI
+1678 LDKA
-1691 SCADINTDGIDLGCK
+1691 CK
-1706 AIESLV
+1706 A
-1712 VSSKDIPNSGGIA
+1712 
-1725 GIFAG
+1725 
-1730 ENDWVT
+1730 
-1736 FGSGLAAFGTAL
+1736 
-1748 KDFSISCVD
+1748 
-1757 INTQGLEKGCKGT
+1757 T
-1770 VELAKA
+1770 VALAKA
-1776 ADEIP
+1776 SDEIP
-1781 NSGGELAKWVGDNTW
+1781 NSGGALAVFIGDNTW
-1796 SDMEEGL
+1796 SDMSAGL
-1803 VSYGAALAAFSIAV
+1803 EDYGKALTAFSKAV
-1817 TGVKKNNV
+1817 AGVKKENV
-1825 GQGAW
+1825 SQGAW

-1846 GLLADFLGD
+1846 GWLADFLGD

-1870 ALKRFSDYASSVSVD
+1870 ALMTFSKFASGVSVEAVT
-1885 SIKNGKEAT
+1885 KGKDAT

-1915 IYTGLGEYGRI
+1915 IYDGLEEYGDK
-1926 LKWFNDDVEG
+1926 LKDFNDNVEG
-1936 INTDQLL
+1936 IDTDHLL
-1943 KVVTATTNLASS
+1943 KVTTATTNLASS
-1955 MIKIKEGKLDKNE
+1955 MIKIKEGKLDKND
-1968 IEWDTV
+1968 IKWDKV

-1987 DVVRLAQTVSD
+1987 DVNLLAQTVND

-2005 KIKTY
+2005 KIKSY
-2010 MFEIKESFKA
+2010 MFEIKEAFKA

-2062 KNVGKDMFD
+2062 KNVGQDMFD

-2078 DDSVIKSIVQTTA
+2078 DDSVIKSVVQTTA
-2091 DSILSNFRLYLGI
+2091 DSILSNFRKYLGI
-2104 PTNSETG
+2104 PTNSESGT
-2111 ASSGSFKMKAYGKQM
+2111 STGSFKMKVYGKQM
-2126 VAGFIAGIDEDTKI
+2126 VTGFIAGIDEDTKI
-2140 GSDAMRLFAQKMLK
+2140 GSDAMKLFAQKMLK

-2162 SEANDAGKAV
+2162 SEANTAGQAV
-2172 GEGYVEGVASVTG
+2172 GEAYIDGVATVTT
-2185 SAAKSGSMT
+2185 STAKSGGMT

-2199 VLTAD
+2199 VLTAN
-2204 GKTADAAAEAGMDT
+2204 GQTADTAAKAGMDT
-2218 AQSWFDSITDSLR
+2218 AQSWFDSTIDKIK
-2231 TGTAGA
+2231 TGAAGA
-2237 KDRITGW
+2237 KDKIAGW
-2244 IDGLLNGGSQGL
+2244 VNGIFNGGSQGIL
-2256 LSNLGIDINSLLLGD
+2256 DNLGIDINSLLLGD
-2271 TEIGDSDITSYFSG
+2271 ASINDSDFSKYWND
-2285 LGTEID
+2285 LNKDFD
-2291 GAAIDSK
+2291 GYSFDSK
-2298 LQQAKDEYD
+2298 LQQAKDEFD
-2307 ALIESYKQGKINQ
+2307 VLLDSYKQGKIDQ
-2320 AEYDRQYTSLLKT
+2320 AEYDRQYTALLRK
-2333 YTTEQVGLI
+2333 YTSEQVGLI
-2342 SYAQGKM
+2342 AYAQGQM
-2349 KEYVEDTFKD
+2349 KKHVEDTFKD

-2406 QNRIDELTAKKEE
+2406 QNRIDELTAKKDE
-2419 LIKQYG
+2419 LIDQYG

-2440 ATKKMNEY
+2440 TTKKMNEY
-2448 KKSYEDSSQEAY
+2448 KKTYEDSSQEAY
-2460 DEQMAK
+2460 DAKMAE

-2478 SRLVKRY
+2478 SRLIKRH
-2485 GEESQAVHQV
+2485 GEESQAVRQV

-2571 IADYLNSL
+2571 IAEYLNSL

-2610 ENAVLD
+2610 ENAVLN
-2616 YTNSIISTMNTLPE
+2616 YTNNVISTMNTLPE

-2677 PSRVMKEEIGYNL
+2677 PSRVMREEIGYNL

-2768 QTKVNMQTPT
+2768 QTKINMQTPT

-2813 PINAISTL
+2813 PINAIGTL
-2821 DTNVTTGIS
+2821 DANVTTGIS

-2836 SGMTVVLDTG
+2836 SGMTVILDTG
-2846 ALVGEISA
+2846 TLVGEISA

>member
-45 GLKELEDR
+45 GFKELEDR

-114 ETQINAIQT
+114 ETQINAVQT

-187 AVSGSTSQQAST
+187 AVSGSTSQQASV

-368 QTWELLVGDF
+368 QTWELIVGDF
-378 GEAKELFTYLSDTF
+378 GEAKELFTFLSDAF

-404 AIVADALGSDWE
+404 AIVADAMGSDWE

-422 TDAGVSMDDFK
+422 TDAGVSMDTFK

-444 VAIDEWITAD
+444 IAIDEWITAD

-488 LVDYQKVVTDIV
+488 LEDYQKAVTDVV

-516 ANFDY
+516 ANLDY
-521 AEVQALVN
+521 AEIQALVN
-529 KCWDGQVLHLDRLDA
+529 KCWDGQVLHLDKLDA

-554 EQIDTYKKLAE
+554 EQINTYKKLAE

-580 MSAPSGRALL
+580 MSAPSGRTLL

-603 IVKSIRKAFNQVFK
+603 IVKSIRTAFNQVFK

-624 KFFKIINDLSKKFA
+624 KFLKIINDLSKKFV

-655 SILGIIGDIIS
+655 SVLGIIGDIVS

-676 SESLNIDAKSVLDF
+676 NDVLHVDAKSVLDF

-700 FRQWLKDSN
+700 FRQWMKDSN
-709 AIQNGLTK
+709 AIQNGLAK
-717 LKEIIVSVVD
+717 LKTIIVSVVD
-727 NVKGFIEGFKESDV
+727 NVKEFIAGFKESDV
-741 ITAGVAKIQN
+741 IATGVERIQN
-751 AFASLKS
+751 AFESLKS
-758 GAGISLDGLGKSF
+758 GAGISLDGLGQSF
-771 TSFIQSIKNGDK
+771 TSFIQKIKNGDK
-783 IDLSNVSG
+783 IDFSNVSS

-823 KRFQSAFGGI
+823 RRFQSAFSGI

-885 LVDKFE
+885 LADKFK
-891 PVQGIL
+891 PVTGIL
-897 NSVKNAINQFSN
+897 NSVKGAVSQFSN
-909 VLKADALKTKAEAL
+909 MLKAEALKTKAEAI
-923 LEIAAAVG
+923 LELAAAVG

-943 KDDDLKSV
+943 KGEDLKSA
-951 LINLAIALGAIAAMA
+951 LINLAIAVATIGAMA
-966 TVVALIGKMSPSFAG
+966 AVAAVISKMSPSFTG

-992 LAVVTKM
+992 LAAVTKM

-1006 LDEFDISATQFLKTA
+1006 LDKSNVSIKKFIDTA
-1021 GLVGGIM
+1021 KAVGKIM
-1028 LALAASV
+1028 LALAVAV
-1035 AIMGL
+1035 AIMGY
-1040 EIRAGG
+1040 EIRTQEV
-1046 LTISNNLKGVAAYMI
+1046 TITNNLKGVGAYMI
-1061 AFAAGLYVFAAAMGR
+1061 AFAAGLYVFATAMDR
-1076 LTKIRDAMDPKVAV
+1076 LTKVRDVLNPLVAT
-1090 QFVGLM
+1090 QMVGFM
-1096 GAMVLMLKLLSG
+1096 AAMVLMLKLLSG
-1108 PANMYVDKAGLAL
+1108 PANMYVDKAGIAL

-1196 IKLLGSINRKE
+1196 IKLLGSINKKD
-1207 LRKGLKAVVVIG
+1207 LNKGLWAVGVIG
-1219 GVFAGLIAVSKL
+1219 VVFALLIAASKL

-1236 AKAGITLLA
+1236 AKAGVTLLA

-1253 TAAIAALG
+1253 TAVIAALG
-1261 YLPEDKMWQG
+1261 YLPEDKMQQG
-1271 VAAIG
+1271 VKAVRAIG
-1276 VIGAVFALL
+1276 ILFAAL
-1285 EGLSKLAADATKS
+1285 EGLSYFAKDAKNS

-1304 VFAAM
+1304 VFAVM
-1309 AAALAILSSGLI
+1309 ATSLAILSSDLI
-1321 DSSKLES
+1321 DTSKLI
-1328 AAKSLSLL
+1328 AATDGLKTL
-1336 MGVFTAM
+1336 MFSFTVLYGV
-1343 YAKIA
+1343 IA
-1348 NTRTIRPRSLSGIWN
+1348 ASHGIRRRALPGIWN
-1363 MVGIVG
+1363 MVGV
-1369 VFTVLIGA
+1369 VAVLSVLVGA
-1377 ISAIESKFG
+1377 ISAIPASRDTVSLIVSISG
-1386 IRTSLTTVAGIST
+1386 IAA
-1399 LMLALSAAIT
+1399 LMMALSHAIVT
-1409 IISKS
+1409 ISKT
-1414 SVIAPGVM
+1414 APLATRAIPQI
-1422 SKVWIMVGVTAALG
+1422 WIMVGVVAALG

-1444 LETKFGLSTSIE
+1444 LETTFGLSTSIE
-1456 TIGSLSLLL
+1456 TVGSISLLL
-1465 VALSGAMIL
+1465 IALSGAMVV
-1474 VSFASK
+1474 VSLASK
-1480 IGGSIKA
+1480 LTGG
-1487 ILAVVGGFLA
+1487 
-1497 FIAGMAVVIGA
+1497 IAGIVAGVAGFVIFVAAMATLLGALGA
-1508 IGAITNEFGDL
+1508 IVNEFGDL
-1519 KDFETGVEVLG
+1519 KDYETAIEIFG
-1530 YIGEGLGKLI
+1530 YIGEALGTMCSSYYVGLI
-1540 SKFTAGLL
+1540 SGLSEIGNIL
-1548 AGLPD
+1548 SQFMTNVQGFLTGLD
-1553 IATYIGQFIIN
+1553 
-1564 MKGVK
+1564 
-1569 TELEGFDTE
+1569 GFDDE
-1578 TADSVSNLVDA
+1578 SANAVANLVSI
-1589 LGNLF
+1589 LGQLF
-1594 AGKFKIKDAEQNAKM
+1594 AGKFKIKDAEKNAEM
-1609 YTRISENM
+1609 YARLTANM

-1623 LIAFAE
+1623 LIAFA
-1629 DCRAINTQGL
+1629 DNCKDINTEGL
-1639 DSGCKAIGALVDAST
+1639 DAGCKAIEALVTASNN
-1654 KIPNS
+1654 IPNS
-1659 GGLAGL
+1659 GGLFGGIVGDNDWATFGAGL
-1665 FAGNNDWTTFGTG
+1665 ADLGS
-1678 LAAFGTALKDFSI
+1678 AIKSFSE
-1691 SCADINTDGIDLGCK
+1691 SCADID
-1706 AIESLV
+1706 E
-1712 VSSKDIPNSGGIA
+1712 
-1725 GIFAG
+1725 
-1730 ENDWVT
+1730 
-1736 FGSGLAAFGTAL
+1736 SGLEAGCAATIAL
-1748 KDFSISCVD
+1748 AEAS
-1757 INTQGLEKGCKGT
+1757 
-1770 VELAKA
+1770 
-1776 ADEIP
+1776 DEIP
-1781 NSGGELAKWVGDNTW
+1781 NSGGLLADWIGDNTW
-1796 SDMEEGL
+1796 GTMTTGL
-1803 VSYGAALAAFSIAV
+1803 EDYGKALTAFSKAV
-1817 TGVKKNNV
+1817 AGVKKENV
-1825 GQGAW
+1825 SQGAW

-1846 GLLADFLGD
+1846 GWLADFLGD

-1861 SQGLGPYGA
+1861 SDGLGPYGA
-1870 ALKRFSDYASSVSVD
+1870 ALRRFSIYASDVKVD
-1885 SIKNGKEAT
+1885 AVTNGKDAT

-1909 SGYWQQ
+1909 SGYWKQL
-1915 IYTGLGEYGRI
+1915 YDGLGEYGRI
-1926 LKWFNDDVEG
+1926 LKWFSDDVEG
-1936 INTDQLL
+1936 IDTDHLL
-1943 KVVTATTNLASS
+1943 KVTTATTNLASS
-1955 MIKIKEGKLDKNE
+1955 MIKIKEGKLDKND
-1968 IEWDTV
+1968 IKWDKV

-1987 DVVRLAQTVSD
+1987 DVNLLAQTVND

-2005 KIKTY
+2005 KIKSY
-2010 MFEIKESFKA
+2010 MFEIKEAFKA

-2062 KNVGKDMFD
+2062 KNVGQDMFD

-2078 DDSVIKSIVQTTA
+2078 DDSVIKSVVQSTA
-2091 DSILSNFRLYLGI
+2091 DSILSNFRKYLGI
-2104 PTNSETG
+2104 PTNSESG
-2111 ASSGSFKMKAYGKQM
+2111 ASTGSFKMKVYGKQM
-2126 VAGFIAGIDEDTKI
+2126 VTGFIAGIDENTQI
-2140 GSDAMRLFAQKMLK
+2140 GSDAMKLFAQKMLK
-2154 AFSTAAGI
+2154 AFSAAAGI
-2162 SEANDAGKAV
+2162 SEANAAGQTV
-2172 GEGYVEGVASVTG
+2172 GEGYISGTASVIEST
-2185 SAAKSGSMT
+2185 AKSGGMT
-2194 DEVEG
+2194 GEVEG
-2199 VLTAD
+2199 VLTAN
-2204 GKTADAAAEAGMDT
+2204 GQTADAAAKAGMDT
-2218 AQSWFDSITDSLR
+2218 AQSWFDSTIDKIK
-2231 TGTAGA
+2231 TGAAGA
-2237 KDRITGW
+2237 KDKIAGW
-2244 IDGLLNGGSQGL
+2244 VNGIFNGGSQGIL
-2256 LSNLGIDINSLLLGD
+2256 DNLGIDINSLILGD
-2271 TEIGDSDITSYFSG
+2271 ASINDSDLSKYWNDLNKDF
-2285 LGTEID
+2285 D
-2291 GAAIDSK
+2291 GYSFDSK
-2298 LQQAKDEYD
+2298 LQQAKDEFD
-2307 ALIESYKQGKINQ
+2307 VLLDSYKQGKIDQ
-2320 AEYDRQYTSLLKT
+2320 AEYDRQYTALLGK
-2333 YTTEQVGLI
+2333 YTSEQVGLI
-2342 SYAQGKM
+2342 AYAQGQM
-2349 KEYVEDTFKD
+2349 KKHVEDTFKD

-2379 DNVTKPMEEAFTVK
+2379 NNVTKPMEEAFTVK

-2406 QNRIDELTAKKEE
+2406 QNRIDELTEKKDK
-2419 LIKQYG
+2419 LIEQYG

-2460 DEQMAK
+2460 DAKMAE

-2517 DEDIASVDYAE
+2517 DEDIASVNYAE

-2543 IKKLQARKVDDSILQ
+2543 IKKLQARKVDDSVLQ

-2571 IADYLNSL
+2571 IADYLNNL

-2595 AAGKDLAQTFYGSEM
+2595 AAGKDLAQTFYGPDM
-2610 ENAVLD
+2610 EKAVLN
-2616 YTNSIISTMNTLPE
+2616 YTNNVISTMNTLPE

-2677 PSRVMKEEIGYNL
+2677 PSRVMREEIGYNL

-2717 GISADDSMID
+2717 GLSADDSMID

-2768 QTKVNMQTPT
+2768 QTKINMQTPT

-2813 PINAISTL
+2813 PINAIGTL
-2821 DTNVTTGIS
+2821 DANVTTGIS

-2846 ALVGEISA
+2846 TLVGEISA

>member
-114 ETQINAIQT
+114 ETQINAVQT

-307 ADMEKGFR
+307 SDMGKGFR
-315 DLARELAATGKV
+315 DLAKELAATGKV

-368 QTWELLVGDF
+368 QTWELIVGDF
-378 GEAKELFTYLSDTF
+378 GEAKELFTFLSDTF

-404 AIVADALGSDWE
+404 AIVADAMGSDWE

-422 TDAGVSMDDFK
+422 TDAGVSMDTFK

-444 VAIDEWITAD
+444 VAIDEWIAAD

-476 DLAKGTSGATVA
+476 DLAKGTSGATLA
-488 LVDYQKVVTDIV
+488 LEDYQKVVTDVV

-516 ANFDY
+516 ANLNY
-521 AEVQALVN
+521 AEIQALVN

-554 EQIDTYKKLAE
+554 EQINTYKKLAE

-580 MSAPSGRALL
+580 MSAPSGRTLL

-603 IVKSIRKAFNQVFK
+603 IVKSIKTAFNQVFK

-624 KFFKIINDLSKKFA
+624 KFLKIINDLSKKFV
-638 SIEKYAD
+638 SIEKHAD

-655 SILGIIGDIIS
+655 SVLGIIGDIIS

-676 SESLNIDAKSVLDF
+676 NDVLHVDAKSVLDF

-700 FRQWLKDSN
+700 FRQWMKDSN

-717 LKEIIVSVVD
+717 LKTIIISVVD
-727 NVKGFIEGFKESDV
+727 NVKEFIAGFKESDV
-741 ITAGVAKIQN
+741 IAAGVERIQN

-758 GAGISLDGLGKSF
+758 GAGISLDGLGQSF
-771 TSFIQSIKNGDK
+771 TSFIQNIKNGDK
-783 IDLSNVSG
+783 IDFSNISN

-797 EDVDAEL
+797 EDVDSEL
-804 AQVNLSFS
+804 AQVNLSFA
-812 GFVDYVKADVP
+812 GFIDYAKTDIP
-823 KRFQSAFGGI
+823 KRFQSAFSGI

-855 SGLNWGVVL
+855 GNLNWGVVL

-897 NSVKNAINQFSN
+897 NSVKGAINQFSN
-909 VLKADALKTKAEAL
+909 VLKAEALKTKAEAL

-943 KDDDLKSV
+943 KDDDIKSV
-951 LINLAIALGAIAAMA
+951 LINLAIALGTIAAMA

-992 LAVVTKM
+992 LAAVIKM

-1006 LDEFDISATQFLKTA
+1006 LAESNTSIEKFIETA
-1021 GLVGGIM
+1021 KEVGKIM
-1028 LALAASV
+1028 LALAVAV
-1035 AIMGL
+1035 AIMGI

-1046 LTISNNLKGVAAYMI
+1046 LTITNNLKGVGAYMI
-1061 AFAAGLYVFAAAMGR
+1061 TFAAGLYVFAAAMDR
-1076 LTKIRDAMDPKVAV
+1076 LTKVQDVLNPLVAT
-1090 QFVGLM
+1090 QMVGFM

-1108 PANMYVDKAGLAL
+1108 PANMYVDKAGIAL

-1190 ALLPIS
+1190 TLLPIS

-1207 LRKGLKAVVVIG
+1207 LNKGLWAVGVIG
-1219 GVFAGLIAVSKL
+1219 AVFAGLIAVSKL

-1236 AKAGITLLA
+1236 AKAGVTLLA

-1253 TAAIAALG
+1253 TAVVAALG

-1271 VAAIG
+1271 IKAVSVLSFWFAAI
-1276 VIGAVFALL
+1276 
-1285 EGLSKLAADATKS
+1285 EGLSKLAVDAKNS
-1298 IIAIGG
+1298 IIATGG
-1304 VFAAM
+1304 VFVAM
-1309 AAALAILSSGLI
+1309 AAALAILSSDLI
-1321 DSSKLES
+1321 DTDKLIAATAGLTTLMVS
-1328 AAKSLSLL
+1328 FTVLYGVIAKSH
-1336 MGVFTAM
+1336 G
-1343 YAKIA
+1343 
-1348 NTRTIRPRSLSGIWN
+1348 IRMRALPGIWN
-1363 MVGIVG
+1363 MVGVVLALTVFVG
-1369 VFTVLIGA
+1369 V
-1377 ISAIESKFG
+1377 ISAIPNVQ
-1386 IRTSLTTVAGIST
+1386 TSITTMVSIGG
-1399 LMLALSAAIT
+1399 LVMALSGAVA
-1409 IISKS
+1409 IISRAP
-1414 SVIAPGVM
+1414 VIQPEIMG
-1422 SKVWIMVGVTAALG
+1422 KVLLMTGIVTLLG
-1436 ALVVGISA
+1436 FLVVAIA
-1444 LETKFGLSTSIE
+1444 KVEDMCDVHTSIE

-1465 VALSGAMIL
+1465 IALSGAMVIVSLASKLAGGAAGVMAGIEAFGTFVGGLIL
-1474 VSFASK
+1474 VMT
-1480 IGGSIKA
+1480 
-1487 ILAVVGGFLA
+1487 ILGTIQA
-1497 FIAGMAVVIGA
+1497 FIDEYGGLQIFQKSVDVI
-1508 IGAITNEFGDL
+1508 
-1519 KDFETGVEVLG
+1519 G
-1530 YIGEGLGKLI
+1530 YIGEAIGTFYSSFGTGLI
-1540 SKFTAGLL
+1540 S
-1548 AGLPD
+1548 GLP
-1553 IATYIGQFIIN
+1553 AIGDTLSQFMTN
-1564 MKGVK
+1564 VQ
-1569 TELEGFDTE
+1569 GFLTGLDGFNDE
-1578 TADSVSNLVDA
+1578 SANAVANLVNI
-1589 LGNLF
+1589 LGQLF
-1594 AGKFKIKDAEQNAKM
+1594 AGKFKIKDAEKNAEM
-1609 YTRISENM
+1609 YARLTANM

-1623 LIAFAE
+1623 LVAFA
-1629 DCRAINTQGL
+1629 DNCKDINTEGL
-1639 DSGCKAIGALVDAST
+1639 DAGCKAIEALVAAST
-1654 KIPNS
+1654 SIPNS
-1659 GGLAGL
+1659 GGLFGGIV
-1665 FAGNNDWTTFGTG
+1665 GNNDWATFGKG
-1678 LAAFGTALKDFSI
+1678 LADLGSAIKSFSE
-1691 SCADINTDGIDLGCK
+1691 SCAGIDE
-1706 AIESLV
+1706 A
-1712 VSSKDIPNSGGIA
+1712 
-1725 GIFAG
+1725 
-1730 ENDWVT
+1730 
-1736 FGSGLAAFGTAL
+1736 
-1748 KDFSISCVD
+1748 
-1757 INTQGLEKGCKGT
+1757 GLEAGCDAT
-1770 VELAKA
+1770 IELAKA
-1776 ADEIP
+1776 SDEIP
-1781 NSGGELAKWVGDNTW
+1781 NSGGALALFIGDNTW
-1796 SDMEEGL
+1796 GKMEKGL
-1803 VSYGAALAAFSIAV
+1803 VSYGLALVAFSHAV
-1817 TGVKKNNV
+1817 AGVSKTNV
-1825 GQGAW
+1825 SQGAW

-1846 GLLADFLGD
+1846 GKLAEFLGD

-1861 SQGLGPYGA
+1861 SQGLGPYGK
-1870 ALKRFSDYASSVSVD
+1870 ALMTFSMFASGVSVEAVTKGKD
-1885 SIKNGKEAT
+1885 ATILLKDAYEVIKKVKKAGQWS
-1894 VLLGEA
+1894 L
-1900 YSVVQGIPT
+1900 
-1909 SGYWQQ
+1909 
-1915 IYTGLGEYGRI
+1915 IYTGLEEYGDK
-1926 LKWFNDDVEG
+1926 LKDFNDNVDG
-1936 INTDQLL
+1936 IDTDRLL
-1943 KVVTATTNLASS
+1943 KVITATTNLASS
-1955 MIKIKEGKLDKNE
+1955 MIKIKEGKLDKNN
-1968 IEWDTV
+1968 IEWTTV
-1974 AGNIQEFRNILGS
+1974 ASNIQEFRTILGS
-1987 DVVRLAQTVSD
+1987 DVSLLADTVSD
-1998 TTTSGIL
+1998 STTSGIL

-2010 MFEIKESFKA
+2010 MFEIKEAFKA

-2078 DDSVIKSIVQTTA
+2078 DDSVIKSVVQTTA
-2091 DSILSNFRLYLGI
+2091 DSILSNFRKYLGI
-2104 PTNSETG
+2104 PTNSEGGT
-2111 ASSGSFKMKAYGKQM
+2111 SSGSFKMKVYGKQM
-2126 VAGFIAGIDEDTKI
+2126 VAGFVAGIDEDTKI
-2140 GSDAMRLFAQKMLK
+2140 GSDAMKLFAQKMLK

-2162 SEANDAGKAV
+2162 SEANNAGKAV
-2172 GEGYVEGVASVTG
+2172 GEGYVDGIATVTT
-2185 SAAKSGSMT
+2185 STAKSGGMA

-2204 GKTADAAAEAGMDT
+2204 GKTADTAAKAGMDA
-2218 AQSWFDSITDSLR
+2218 AQNWFDSTIDTIK
-2231 TGTAGA
+2231 TGAAGA
-2237 KDRITGW
+2237 KDKIAGW
-2244 IDGLLNGGSQGL
+2244 VNGIFNGGSQGIL
-2256 LSNLGIDINSLLLGD
+2256 DSLGIDINSLILGD
-2271 TEIGDSDITSYFSG
+2271 ASINDSDLSKYWNS
-2285 LGTEID
+2285 LNKDLD
-2291 GAAIDSK
+2291 GYSFDSK
-2298 LQQAKDEYD
+2298 LQQAKDEFD
-2307 ALIESYKQGKINQ
+2307 VLLDSYKQGKIDQ
-2320 AEYDRQYTSLLKT
+2320 AEYDRQYTALLRK
-2333 YTTEQVGLI
+2333 YTSEQVGLI
-2342 SYAQGKM
+2342 AYAQGQM
-2349 KEYVEDTFKD
+2349 KKHVEDTFKD

-2393 TNKDVYD
+2393 TNKDIYD

-2406 QNRIDELTAKKEE
+2406 QNRIDELTAKKDE
-2419 LIKQYG
+2419 LIEQYG

-2460 DEQMAK
+2460 DTKMAE

-2478 SRLVKRY
+2478 SRVIKRY
-2485 GEESQAVHQV
+2485 GEESQAAHQV

-2500 KVNAEMEK
+2500 KVNSEMEK

-2517 DEDIASVDYAE
+2517 DEDIASVDYAD

-2543 IKKLQARKVDDSILQ
+2543 IKKLQARKVDDPVLQ
-2558 MLAGETDIKKAAG
+2558 MLAGEKDIKKAAG
-2571 IADYLNSL
+2571 IADYLNNL

-2595 AAGKDLAQTFYGSEM
+2595 AAGKDLAQTFYGPDM
-2610 ENAVLD
+2610 EKAVLD

-2637 NMVAGLA
+2637 NMIAGLT
-2644 SGFSSETEASLAQI
+2644 SGFSFETEASLAQI

-2677 PSRVMKEEIGYNL
+2677 PSRVMREEIGYNL

-2717 GISADDSMID
+2717 GISADDTMID

-2745 LDMQPTITPVLD
+2745 LDTQPTITPVLD

-2768 QTKVNMQTPT
+2768 QTKINMQTPT

-2797 INGLGTTLSNK
+2797 INGLGTTISNK

-2813 PINAISTL
+2813 PINAIGIL
-2821 DTNVTTGIS
+2821 DANVNAGIT
-2830 NLGNTI
+2830 NLGTTI

-2846 ALVGEISA
+2846 TLVGEISA

>member
-114 ETQINAIQT
+114 ETQINAVQT

-187 AVSGSTSQQAST
+187 AVSGSTSQQASV

-243 IAVDSI
+243 VAVDSI

-315 DLARELAATGKV
+315 DLAKELAATGKV

-332 YQLLNMSTTAQDA
+332 YQLINMSTTAQDA

-368 QTWELLVGDF
+368 QTWELIVGDF
-378 GEAKELFTYLSDTF
+378 GEAKELFTFLSDTF

-404 AIVADALGSDWE
+404 AIVADAMGSDWE

-422 TDAGVSMDDFK
+422 TDAGVSMDTFK

-444 VAIDEWITAD
+444 VAIDEWIAAD

-476 DLAKGTSGATVA
+476 DLAKGTSGATMA
-488 LVDYQKVVTDIV
+488 LEDYQKAVTDVV

-505 NGAKRVEALTA
+505 NGAKRVEAMTA
-516 ANFDY
+516 ANLDY
-521 AEVQALVN
+521 AEIQALVN
-529 KCWDGQVLHLDRLDA
+529 KCWDGQVLHLDRLGA

-565 ESKDPASALNQMIQD
+565 ESKDPASTLNQMIQD
-580 MSAPSGRALL
+580 MSAPSGRTLL

-624 KFFKIINDLSKKFA
+624 KFLKIINDLSKKFA

-655 SILGIIGDIIS
+655 SVLGIIGDIIS

-676 SESLNIDAKSVLDF
+676 KDVLNVDAKSVLDF
-690 TANIGDNIVA
+690 TANIGDTIVA
-700 FRQWLKDSN
+700 FRQWMKDSN

-717 LKEIIVSVVD
+717 LKTIIISVVD
-727 NVKGFIEGFKESDV
+727 NVKEFIEGFKESDV
-741 ITAGVAKIQN
+741 ITAGVARIQN

-758 GAGISLDGLGKSF
+758 GAGISLDGLGQSF
-771 TSFIQSIKNGDK
+771 TSFIQNIKNGDK
-783 IDLSNVSG
+783 IDFSNISN

-797 EDVDAEL
+797 EDVDSEL
-804 AQVNLSFS
+804 AQVNLSFA
-812 GFVDYVKADVP
+812 GFIDYAKADIP
-823 KRFQSAFGGI
+823 KRFQSAFSGI

-839 FRTELGH
+839 FKTELGH

-897 NSVKNAINQFSN
+897 NSVKGAINQFSN
-909 VLKADALKTKAEAL
+909 VLKAEALKTKAEAL

-943 KDDDLKSV
+943 KDEDFESMLT
-951 LINLAIALGAIAAMA
+951 NLTIAITTIGVMAAVA
-966 TVVALIGKMSPSFAG
+966 ALISKMSPSFTG
-981 AFMSLLGLSIA
+981 AFMSLVGLSIA
-992 LAVVTKM
+992 LVAVVKM
-999 ITDLSVK
+999 ITDLSIK
-1006 LDEFDISATQFLKTA
+1006 LAEANIYIKRFVKTA
-1021 GLVGGIM
+1021 HAVGDVM
-1028 LALAASV
+1028 LALAVAV
-1035 AIMGL
+1035 AIMGF
-1040 EIRAGG
+1040 EIRTQGF
-1046 LTISNNLKGVAAYMI
+1046 TITNNLKGVGAYMI
-1061 AFAAGLYVFAAAMGR
+1061 AFAAGLYVFAAAIDR
-1076 LTKIRDAMDPKVAV
+1076 LTKVQDVLNPLVAT
-1090 QFVGLM
+1090 QMVGFM
-1096 GAMVLMLKLLSG
+1096 AAMVLMLKLLSG
-1108 PANMYVDKAGLAL
+1108 PANMYIDKAGIAL

-1129 ILFKLLHDMPTAMET
+1129 ILFKLFHDMPTAMET

-1158 GVMFVILKALGGRIS
+1158 GVMFVILKALGGGIS
-1173 KYAAKAGL
+1173 EYAAKAGL

-1207 LRKGLKAVVVIG
+1207 LNKGLWAVSVIG
-1219 GVFAGLIAVSKL
+1219 AVFAGLIWASKF

-1236 AKAGITLLA
+1236 AKAGVTLLA

-1253 TAAIAALG
+1253 TAVVAALG

-1271 VAAIG
+1271 IKAVSVLSFWFAAI
-1276 VIGAVFALL
+1276 
-1285 EGLSKLAADATKS
+1285 EGLSKLAVDAKNS
-1298 IIAIGG
+1298 IIATGG
-1304 VFAAM
+1304 VFVAM
-1309 AAALAILSSGLI
+1309 AAALAILSSDLI
-1321 DSSKLES
+1321 DTDKLI
-1328 AAKSLSLL
+1328 AATAGLTTL
-1336 MGVFTAM
+1336 MV
-1343 YAKIA
+1343 
-1348 NTRTIRPRSLSGIWN
+1348 S
-1363 MVGIVG
+1363 
-1369 VFTVLIGA
+1369 FTVLYGVIAKSHGIRMRALPGIWHMVGVVGA
-1377 ISAIESKFG
+1377 LTVLVGVISAIPNIQTSIKTVGG
-1386 IRTSLTTVAGIST
+1386 IGGLVI
-1399 LMLALSAAIT
+1399 ALSTAVA
-1409 IISKS
+1409 IISRS
-1414 SVIAPGVM
+1414 PVIRPGVM
-1422 SKVWIMVGVTAALG
+1422 SKIWIMAGVVGALG
-1436 ALVVGISA
+1436 LLLVGISA
-1444 LETKFGLSTSIE
+1444 LEKLCDVHTSIE
-1456 TIGSLSLLL
+1456 TVGSISLLL
-1465 VALSGAMIL
+1465 LALSGVFTIVALASRIASPAVIL
-1474 VSFASK
+1474 KGCITFAEF
-1480 IGGSIKA
+1480 
-1487 ILAVVGGFLA
+1487 V
-1497 FIAGMAVVIGA
+1497 GA
-1508 IGAITNEFGDL
+1508 IGLVLLALGSIQALLEALGGGDFID
-1519 KDFETGVEVLG
+1519 KGVGVI
-1530 YIGEGLGKLI
+1530 YKIFEGLGSIVGGLG
-1540 SKFTAGLL
+1540 AGLVS
-1548 AGLPD
+1548 GLP
-1553 IATYIGQFIIN
+1553 AIGDTLSQFMTN
-1564 MKGVK
+1564 VQGFL
-1569 TELEGFDTE
+1569 TGLDGFDDE
-1578 TADSVSNLVDA
+1578 SANAVANLVNI
-1589 LGNLF
+1589 LGQLF
-1594 AGKFKIKDAEQNAKM
+1594 AGKFKIKDAEKNAEM
-1609 YTRISENM
+1609 YARLTANM

-1623 LIAFAE
+1623 LITFA
-1629 DCRAINTQGL
+1629 DNCANLNTTGL
-1639 DSGCKAIGALVDAST
+1639 DAGCKAIEALVTAST
-1654 KIPNS
+1654 KIPKS
-1659 GGLAGL
+1659 SSK
-1665 FAGNNDWTTFGTG
+1665 NNWTTFSAGLADFGSAIKSFSESGAGINKTG
-1678 LAAFGTALKDFSI
+1678 LDNA
-1691 SCADINTDGIDLGCK
+1691 CK
-1706 AIESLV
+1706 A
-1712 VSSKDIPNSGGIA
+1712 
-1725 GIFAG
+1725 
-1730 ENDWVT
+1730 
-1736 FGSGLAAFGTAL
+1736 
-1748 KDFSISCVD
+1748 
-1757 INTQGLEKGCKGT
+1757 T
-1770 VELAKA
+1770 VALAKA
-1776 ADEIP
+1776 SDEIP
-1781 NSGGELAKWVGDNTW
+1781 NSGGELARWVGDNTW
-1796 SDMEEGL
+1796 STMQDGL
-1803 VSYGAALAAFSIAV
+1803 VAYGAALVAFSKVVA
-1817 TGVKKNNV
+1817 GVSKTNV
-1825 GQGAW
+1825 SQGAW

-1846 GLLADFLGD
+1846 GWLADFLGD

-1861 SQGLGPYGA
+1861 SLGLGPYGA
-1870 ALKRFSDYASSVSVD
+1870 ALKSFSDYAKGVSVEA
-1885 SIKNGKEAT
+1885 IRNGKISTE
-1894 VLLGEA
+1894 LLGEA
-1900 YSVVQGIPT
+1900 YTVVQGIPT

-1926 LKWFNDDVEG
+1926 LKWFSDDISEV
-1936 INTDQLL
+1936 NADQLL
-1943 KVVTATTNLASS
+1943 KVVTATNNLATGL
-1955 MIKIKEGKLDKNE
+1955 IKIKEGKLDKKE
-1968 IEWDTV
+1968 IKWDNV
-1974 AGNIQEFRNILGS
+1974 ASNIQEFRNILGS
-1987 DVVRLAQTVSD
+1987 DVSLLADTVSD
-1998 TTTSGIL
+1998 ATTSGIL

-2010 MFEIKESFKA
+2010 MFEIKEAFKA

-2062 KNVGKDMFD
+2062 KNVGQDMFD

-2078 DDSVIKSIVQTTA
+2078 DDSVIKSVVQTTA
-2091 DSILSNFRLYLGI
+2091 DSILSNFRKYLGI

-2111 ASSGSFKMKAYGKQM
+2111 ASSGSFKMKVYGKQM

-2140 GSDAMRLFAQKMLK
+2140 GSDAMKLFAQKMLK

-2162 SEANDAGKAV
+2162 GEANAAGQAV
-2172 GEGYVEGVASVTG
+2172 GKGYVDGVASVTA
-2185 SAAKSGSMT
+2185 STAKSGGMT

-2204 GKTADAAAEAGMDT
+2204 GKTADAAAKAGMDT
-2218 AQSWFDSITDSLR
+2218 AQSWFDSTIDKIK
-2231 TGTAGA
+2231 TGASGA
-2237 KDRITGW
+2237 KDKIAGW
-2244 IDGLLNGGSQGL
+2244 IDGIFNGGSQGIL
-2256 LSNLGIDINSLLLGD
+2256 DNLGIDINSLILGD
-2271 TEIGDSDITSYFSG
+2271 ASINDSDLSKYWNS
-2285 LGTEID
+2285 LNKDLD
-2291 GAAIDSK
+2291 GYSFDSK
-2298 LQQAKDEYD
+2298 LQQAKDEFD
-2307 ALIESYKQGKINQ
+2307 VLLDSYKQGKIDQ
-2320 AEYDRQYTSLLKT
+2320 AEYDRQYTALLRK
-2333 YTTEQVGLI
+2333 YTSEQVGLI
-2342 SYAQGKM
+2342 AYAQGQM
-2349 KEYVEDTFKD
+2349 KKHVEDTFKD

-2406 QNRIDELTAKKEE
+2406 QNRIDELTAKKDE
-2419 LIKQYG
+2419 LIDQYG

-2460 DEQMAK
+2460 DAKMAE

-2478 SRLVKRY
+2478 SRIIKRY
-2485 GEESQAVHQV
+2485 GEESQAARQV

-2508 YQKTHKVIN
+2508 YQKTHKVLN
-2517 DEDIASVDYAE
+2517 DEDIASVDYAD
-2528 TFKKETVALTNYNQT
+2528 TFKKETIALANYNQT
-2543 IKKLQARKVDDSILQ
+2543 IKKLQDRKADDSILQ

-2571 IADYLNSL
+2571 IADYLNNL

-2595 AAGKDLAQTFYGSEM
+2595 AAGKDLAQTIYGPEM

-2616 YTNSIISTMNTLPE
+2616 YTNNVISTMNTLPE

-2658 GTSGQSITD
+2658 GTSGKSITD

-2745 LDMQPTITPVLD
+2745 LDTQPTITPVLD

-2768 QTKVNMQTPT
+2768 QTKINMQTPT

-2813 PINAISTL
+2813 PINAIGAL

-2846 ALVGEISA
+2846 TLVGEISA

>member
-32 KLKEKLNFKRTGE
+32 KLKEKLSFKRTGE

-114 ETQINAIQT
+114 ETQINAVQT

-187 AVSGSTSQQAST
+187 AVSGSTSQQASV

-315 DLARELAATGKV
+315 DLAKELAATGKV

-368 QTWELLVGDF
+368 QTWKLIVGDF
-378 GEAKELFTYLSDTF
+378 GEAKELFTFLSDTF

-404 AIVADALGSDWE
+404 AIVADAMGSDWE

-422 TDAGVSMDDFK
+422 TDAGVSMDTFK

-444 VAIDEWITAD
+444 VAIDEWIAAD

-476 DLAKGTSGATVA
+476 DLAKGTSGATLA
-488 LVDYQKVVTDIV
+488 LEDYQKAVTDVV

-505 NGAKRVEALTA
+505 NGAKRVEAMTA
-516 ANFDY
+516 ANLDY
-521 AEVQALVN
+521 AEIQALVN

-554 EQIDTYKKLAE
+554 EQINTYKKLAE
-565 ESKDPASALNQMIQD
+565 ESKDPTSALNQMIQD
-580 MSAPSGRALL
+580 MSMPSGRTLL

-603 IVKSIRKAFNQVFK
+603 IVKSIKKAFNQVFK

-624 KFFKIINDLSKKFA
+624 KFLKIINDLSKKFV

-655 SILGIIGDIIS
+655 SVLGIIGDIIS
-666 GTLSFAFTTL
+666 GTLSFAFNTL
-676 SESLNIDAKSVLDF
+676 GKTINVDAKSVLDF
-690 TANIGDNIVA
+690 TANIGDTIVA
-700 FRQWLKDSN
+700 FRQWMKDSN

-717 LKEIIVSVVD
+717 LKTIIVSVVD
-727 NVKGFIEGFKESDV
+727 NVKEFIAGFKESDV
-741 ITAGVAKIQN
+741 ITAGVARIQN
-751 AFASLKS
+751 AFSSLKS

-771 TSFIQSIKNGDK
+771 ASFIQNIKNGDK
-783 IDLSNVSG
+783 IDFSNVSG

-797 EDVDAEL
+797 EDVNTEL
-804 AQVNLSFS
+804 AQVDLSFT
-812 GFVDYVKADVP
+812 GFVDYVKTDIP
-823 KRFQSAFGGI
+823 KRFKSAFSGI

-885 LVDKFE
+885 LADKFK
-891 PVQGIL
+891 PVTGIL
-897 NSVKNAINQFSN
+897 NSVKGAVGQFSN
-909 VLKADALKTKAEAL
+909 LLKAEALKTKAEAL
-923 LEIAAAVG
+923 LELAAAVG

-943 KDDDLKSV
+943 KDEDFESMLT
-951 LINLAIALGAIAAMA
+951 NLTIAITTIGAMA
-966 TVVALIGKMSPSFAG
+966 AVAALISKMSPSFTG
-981 AFMSLLGLSIA
+981 AFMSLVGLSIA
-992 LAVVTKM
+992 LAAVVKM
-999 ITDLSVK
+999 ITDLSIK
-1006 LDEFDISATQFLKTA
+1006 LDEANILIKRFVKTA
-1021 GLVGGIM
+1021 HAVGDVM
-1028 LALAASV
+1028 LALAVAV
-1035 AIMGL
+1035 AIMGF
-1040 EIRAGG
+1040 EIRTQGF
-1046 LTISNNLKGVAAYMI
+1046 TITNNLKGVGAYMI
-1061 AFAAGLYVFAAAMGR
+1061 AFAAGLYVFAAAIDR
-1076 LTKIRDAMDPKVAV
+1076 LAKVQDVLNPLVAT
-1090 QFVGLM
+1090 QMVGFM
-1096 GAMVLMLKLLSG
+1096 AAMVLMLKLLSG
-1108 PANMYVDKAGLAL
+1108 PANMYVDKAGIAL

-1158 GVMFVILKALGGRIS
+1158 GVMFVILKALGGPIS
-1173 KYAAKAGL
+1173 QYAAKAGL

-1190 ALLPIS
+1190 SLLPIS

-1207 LRKGLKAVVVIG
+1207 LRKGLEAVTVIG
-1219 GVFAGLIAVSKL
+1219 GVFAVLIAVSKL

-1236 AKAGITLLA
+1236 AKAGVTLLA

-1253 TAAIAALG
+1253 TAVVAALG
-1261 YLPEDKMWQG
+1261 YLPEDKMWRAVG
-1271 VAAIG
+1271 AISIIG
-1276 VIGAVFALL
+1276 VVFAAL
-1285 EGLSKLAADATKS
+1285 EGLSKLAVDAKNS

-1304 VFAAM
+1304 VFAVM
-1309 AAALAILSSGLI
+1309 ATSLAILSSDLI
-1321 DSSKLES
+1321 DADKLTAATDGLVAIMLS
-1328 AAKSLSLL
+1328 FTLLYGVIAKSH
-1336 MGVFTAM
+1336 G
-1343 YAKIA
+1343 
-1348 NTRTIRPRSLSGIWN
+1348 IRRRALPGIWN
-1363 MVGIVG
+1363 MAG
-1369 VFTVLIGA
+1369 VVAAFTVLVGA
-1377 ISAIESKFG
+1377 ISAIPNLQ
-1386 IRTSLTTVAGIST
+1386 TSIKTVGSIGG
-1399 LMLALSAAIT
+1399 LVIALSIAVA

-1414 SVIAPGVM
+1414 PVIQPGVI
-1422 SKVWIMVGVTAALG
+1422 SKVWIMAGVVGALG
-1436 ALVVGISA
+1436 LLVVGISA
-1444 LETKFGLSTSIE
+1444 LEKLCDVHTSIE
-1456 TIGSLSLLL
+1456 TVGSLSILLL
-1465 VALSGAMIL
+1465 ALSGAFTIVALASRIASPGIIL
-1474 VSFASK
+1474 KGCLTFAEF
-1480 IGGSIKA
+1480 
-1487 ILAVVGGFLA
+1487 V
-1497 FIAGMAVVIGA
+1497 GA
-1508 IGAITNEFGDL
+1508 IGLVLLALGSIQALLEALGGGDFID
-1519 KDFETGVEVLG
+1519 KGVGV
-1530 YIGEGLGKLI
+1530 IRKIFEGLGSI
-1540 SKFTAGLL
+1540 IGGYVTGLVS
-1548 AGLPD
+1548 GLPAIGD
-1553 IATYIGQFIIN
+1553 ILSQFMTN
-1564 MKGVK
+1564 VQ
-1569 TELEGFDTE
+1569 GFLTGLDGFNDE
-1578 TADSVSNLVDA
+1578 SANAVANLVNI
-1589 LGNLF
+1589 LGQLF
-1594 AGKFKIKDAEQNAKM
+1594 AGKFKIKDAEKNAEM
-1609 YTRISENM
+1609 YARLTANM

-1623 LIAFAE
+1623 LIAFA
-1629 DCRAINTQGL
+1629 DNCKGINTEGL
-1639 DSGCKAIGALVDAST
+1639 DAGCKAIEALVTAST
-1654 KIPNS
+1654 KIPKS
-1659 GGLAGL
+1659 GSK
-1665 FAGNNDWTTFGTG
+1665 NNWITFSTG
-1678 LAAFGTALKDFSI
+1678 LADFGSAIKSFSE
-1691 SCADINTDGIDLGCK
+1691 SGAGINETGLDKACK
-1706 AIESLV
+1706 A
-1712 VSSKDIPNSGGIA
+1712 
-1725 GIFAG
+1725 
-1730 ENDWVT
+1730 
-1736 FGSGLAAFGTAL
+1736 
-1748 KDFSISCVD
+1748 
-1757 INTQGLEKGCKGT
+1757 T
-1770 VELAKA
+1770 VALAKA
-1776 ADEIP
+1776 SDEIP
-1781 NSGGELAKWVGDNTW
+1781 NSGGELARWVGDNTW
-1796 SDMEEGL
+1796 SDMEKGL
-1803 VSYGAALAAFSIAV
+1803 VSYGEALVEFSNAV
-1817 TGVKKNNV
+1817 AGVSKTNV
-1825 GQGAW
+1825 SQGAW

-1846 GLLADFLGD
+1846 GWLAGFLGD
-1855 NNWVTF
+1855 NNWQTF
-1861 SQGLGPYGA
+1861 KQGLGPYGA
-1870 ALKRFSDYASSVSVD
+1870 ALMTFSIFASRVSEEAVTKG
-1885 SIKNGKEAT
+1885 KNAT
-1894 VLLGEA
+1894 ITLKDA
-1900 YSVVQGIPT
+1900 YDVVKKVKKAGQW
-1909 SGYWQQ
+1909 SL
-1915 IYTGLGEYGRI
+1915 IYTGLTEYGDK
-1926 LKWFNDDVEG
+1926 LKDFNDSIDG
-1936 INTDQLL
+1936 IDTDRLL
-1943 KVVTATTNLASS
+1943 KVITATTNLASS
-1955 MIKIKEGKLDKNE
+1955 MIKIKEGKLDKND
-1968 IEWDTV
+1968 IEWGTV
-1974 AGNIQEFRNILGS
+1974 ADNIQEFRTILGS
-1987 DVVRLAQTVSD
+1987 DVSLLADTVSD
-1998 TTTSGIL
+1998 ATTSGIL
-2005 KIKTY
+2005 KIKGY
-2010 MFEIKESFKA
+2010 MFEIKEAFKA

-2078 DDSVIKSIVQTTA
+2078 DDGVIKSVAQSVA
-2091 DSILSNFRLYLGI
+2091 DSILSNFRNYLGI

-2111 ASSGSFKMKAYGKQM
+2111 ASSGSFKMKVYGKQM

-2140 GSDAMRLFAQKMLK
+2140 GSDAMTLFAQKMLK

-2162 SEANDAGKAV
+2162 SEANDAGKVVA
-2172 GEGYVEGVASVTG
+2172 EGYIGGVASVTG
-2185 SAAKSGSMT
+2185 RAARSGSMT
-2194 DEVEG
+2194 DEIEG

-2204 GKTADAAAEAGMDT
+2204 GSTVDTAAKAGMDT
-2218 AQSWFDSITDSLR
+2218 AQSWFDSTIDKIK

-2237 KDRITGW
+2237 KDKIAGW
-2244 IDGLLNGGSQGL
+2244 INGIFNSGSQGIL
-2256 LSNLGIDINSLLLGD
+2256 DNLGIDINSLILGD
-2271 TEIGDSDITSYFSG
+2271 TSIDDSDLSKYWKSLNKDVKGYSF
-2285 LGTEID
+2285 
-2291 GAAIDSK
+2291 DSK
-2298 LQQAKDEYD
+2298 LQQAKDEFD
-2307 ALIESYKQGKINQ
+2307 VLLDSYKQGKIDQ
-2320 AEYDRQYTSLLKT
+2320 AEYDRQYTALLKK
-2333 YTTEQVGLI
+2333 YTSEQVGLI
-2342 SYAQGKM
+2342 AYAQGQM
-2349 KEYVEDTFKD
+2349 KKHVEDTFKD
-2359 INSDFEKQI
+2359 INKDFEKQI

-2400 EKMQEY
+2400 EKMKEY
-2406 QNRIDELTAKKEE
+2406 QNRIDELTEKKDK
-2419 LIKQYG
+2419 LIEKYG
-2425 EEHMWVKQ
+2425 EEHMFVKQ
-2433 AERDIES
+2433 TERDIES

-2460 DEQMAK
+2460 DAKMAE

-2478 SRLVKRY
+2478 SRVIKRY
-2485 GEESQAVHQV
+2485 GEESNAARQV

-2500 KVNAEMEK
+2500 KVNAEMVK

-2517 DEDIASVDYAE
+2517 DEDIASVTYAD
-2528 TFKKETVALTNYNQT
+2528 TFKKEMLALASYNQT
-2543 IKKLQARKVDDSILQ
+2543 IKKLQARKVDDSVLQ
-2558 MLAGETDIKKAAG
+2558 MLAGEKDIKKAAG
-2571 IADYLNSL
+2571 IADYLNNL

-2587 SDQYSIYQ
+2587 SDQYSIYK
-2595 AAGKDLAQTFYGSEM
+2595 AAGKDLAQTFYGPDM
-2610 ENAVLD
+2610 EKAVVD
-2616 YTNSIISTMNTLPE
+2616 YTNNIISTMNTLPE
-2630 SAKAIGV
+2630 SAKAIGA
-2637 NMVAGLA
+2637 NMIAGLT
-2644 SGFSSETEASLAQI
+2644 SGFSAETEASLAQI
-2658 GTSGQSITD
+2658 GTSGQTITD
-2667 ELKRIYDIHS
+2667 KLKSIYDIHS
-2677 PSRVMKEEIGYNL
+2677 PSRVMREEIGYNL

-2737 LTTAIQNR
+2737 LTAAIQNR
-2745 LDMQPTITPVLD
+2745 LDTQPTITPVLD

-2821 DTNVTTGIS
+2821 DANVTTGIS

-2846 ALVGEISA
+2846 TLVGEISA
-2854 DLGMASTMKG
+2854 DLGMATTMKG

>member
-114 ETQINAIQT
+114 ETQINAVQT

-207 LSAGSLKLQDWNS
+207 LSAGALKLQDWNS

-243 IAVDSI
+243 VAVDSI

-315 DLARELAATGKV
+315 DLAKELAATGKV

-368 QTWELLVGDF
+368 QTWELIVGDF
-378 GEAKELFTYLSDTF
+378 GEAKELFTFLSDTF

-404 AIVADALGSDWE
+404 SLLADALGSDWE

-422 TDAGVSMDDFK
+422 TDAGVSMDTFK

-444 VAIDEWITAD
+444 VAIDEWIAAD

-488 LVDYQKVVTDIV
+488 LEDYQKAVTDVV

-505 NGAKRVEALTA
+505 NGAKRVEAMTA
-516 ANFDY
+516 ANLDY
-521 AEVQALVN
+521 AEIQALVN

-554 EQIDTYKKLAE
+554 DQINTYKKLAE
-565 ESKDPASALNQMIQD
+565 ESKDPASTLNQMIQD
-580 MSAPSGRALL
+580 MSAPSGRTLL

-603 IVKSIRKAFNQVFK
+603 IVKSIKTALNQVFK

-624 KFFKIINDLSKKFA
+624 KFLKIINDLSKKFA

-655 SILGIIGDIIS
+655 SVLGIIGDIIS
-666 GTLSFAFTTL
+666 GTLSFAFNTL
-676 SESLNIDAKSVLDF
+676 GKTINVDAKSVLDF
-690 TANIGDNIVA
+690 TANIGDTIVA
-700 FRQWLKDSN
+700 FRQWMKDSN
-709 AIQNGLTK
+709 AIQNGLAK
-717 LKEIIVSVVD
+717 LKTIIVSVVD
-727 NVKGFIEGFKESDV
+727 NVKEFIAGFKESDA
-741 ITAGVAKIQN
+741 IAAGVERIQN

-771 TSFIQSIKNGDK
+771 TSFIQNIKNGDK
-783 IDLSNVSG
+783 IDFSNVSD

-797 EDVDAEL
+797 EDVNSEL
-804 AQVNLSFS
+804 AQVDLSFS

-823 KRFQSAFGGI
+823 KRFQSAFSGI

-855 SGLNWGVVL
+855 GNLNWGVVL

-897 NSVKNAINQFSN
+897 NSVKGAINQFSN
-909 VLKADALKTKAEAL
+909 VLKAEALKTKAEAL
-923 LEIAAAVG
+923 LEIAAAIG

-943 KDDDLKSV
+943 KDDDIKSV
-951 LINLAIALGAIAAMA
+951 LINLAIALGTIAAMA

-992 LAVVTKM
+992 LAAVIKM

-1006 LDEFDISATQFLKTA
+1006 LDEFDISATRFLKTA

-1035 AIMGL
+1035 AIMGI

-1046 LTISNNLKGVAAYMI
+1046 LTITNNLKGVAAYMI
-1061 AFAAGLYVFAAAMGR
+1061 TFAAGLYVFAAAMDR
-1076 LTKIRDAMDPKVAV
+1076 LTKVQDVLNPLVAT
-1090 QFVGLM
+1090 QMVGFM
-1096 GAMVLMLKLLSG
+1096 AAMVLMLKLLSG
-1108 PANMYVDKAGLAL
+1108 PTNMYVDKAGIAL

-1158 GVMFVILKALGGRIS
+1158 GVMFVILKALGGGIS
-1173 KYAAKAGL
+1173 EYAAKAGL

-1207 LRKGLKAVVVIG
+1207 LNKGLWAVGVIG
-1219 GVFAGLIAVSKL
+1219 AVFVGLVRASKF

-1236 AKAGITLLA
+1236 AKAGVTLLA

-1253 TAAIAALG
+1253 TAVVAALG
-1261 YLPEDKMWQG
+1261 YLPEDKMWRAVG
-1271 VAAIG
+1271 AIG
-1276 VIGAVFALL
+1276 AIGAVFALL
-1285 EGLSKLAADATKS
+1285 EGLSKLAVDAKNS
-1298 IIAIGG
+1298 IIATGG
-1304 VFAAM
+1304 VFVAM
-1309 AAALAILSSGLI
+1309 AASLAILSSDLIDFKKLIAASSGLI
-1321 DSSKLES
+1321 
-1328 AAKSLSLL
+1328 LL
-1336 MGVFTAM
+1336 MV
-1343 YAKIA
+1343 
-1348 NTRTIRPRSLSGIWN
+1348 S
-1363 MVGIVG
+1363 
-1369 VFTVLIGA
+1369 FTVLYGVIAKSHGIRMRA
-1377 ISAIESKFG
+1377 LPGIWHMVGVVMALTVFVGVISAIPN
-1386 IRTSLTTVAGIST
+1386 VQ
-1399 LMLALSAAIT
+1399 
-1409 IISKS
+1409 
-1414 SVIAPGVM
+1414 
-1422 SKVWIMVGVTAALG
+1422 
-1436 ALVVGISA
+1436 
-1444 LETKFGLSTSIE
+1444 TSIE
-1456 TIGSLSLLL
+1456 TIGSIGGLLIALSVAVAIISRSPVIQPEVMGKIALMTGIVTLLGFLVVAIANVEKMCDVHASIETAGSISLLL
-1465 VALSGAMIL
+1465 IAMTAAYSILAGVSTIINPALASAGCMGFIKFLIL
-1474 VSFASK
+1474 VAAVIAAFGAVQD
-1480 IGGSIKA
+1480 
-1487 ILAVVGGFLA
+1487 ILDSVGGGD
-1497 FIAGMAVVIGA
+1497 IIDKGVSVIYK
-1508 IGAITNEFGDL
+1508 IF
-1519 KDFETGVEVLG
+1519 
-1530 YIGEGLGKLI
+1530 EGLGNIL
-1540 SKFTAGLL
+1540 SGFGAGLMN
-1548 AGLPD
+1548 GLPQ
-1553 IATYIGQFIIN
+1553 IGDTLSQFMTN
-1564 MKGVK
+1564 VQGFL
-1569 TELEGFDTE
+1569 TGLDGFDDE
-1578 TADSVSNLVDA
+1578 SANAVANLVNI
-1589 LGNLF
+1589 LGQLF
-1594 AGKFKIKDAEQNAKM
+1594 AGKFKIKDAEKNAEM
-1609 YTRISENM
+1609 YARLTANM

-1623 LIAFAE
+1623 LVTFA
-1629 DCRAINTQGL
+1629 DNCKDINTEGL
-1639 DSGCKAIGALVDAST
+1639 DAGCKAIEALVTAST
-1654 KIPNS
+1654 KIPKS
-1659 GGLAGL
+1659 SSK
-1665 FAGNNDWTTFGTG
+1665 NNWTTFGTG
-1678 LAAFGTALKDFSI
+1678 LADFGSAIKSFSD
-1691 SCADINTDGIDLGCK
+1691 SCAGIDEAGLKAGCD
-1706 AIESLV
+1706 AT
-1712 VSSKDIPNSGGIA
+1712 IA
-1725 GIFAG
+1725 
-1730 ENDWVT
+1730 
-1736 FGSGLAAFGTAL
+1736 
-1748 KDFSISCVD
+1748 
-1757 INTQGLEKGCKGT
+1757 
-1770 VELAKA
+1770 LAKA
-1776 ADEIP
+1776 SDEIP
-1781 NSGGELAKWVGDNTW
+1781 NSGGELARWVGDNTW
-1796 SDMEEGL
+1796 SDMQKGL
-1803 VSYGAALAAFSIAV
+1803 VSYGIALVAFSNAV
-1817 TGVKKNNV
+1817 AGISKTNV
-1825 GQGAW
+1825 SQGAW

-1846 GLLADFLGD
+1846 GWLAGFLGD
-1855 NNWVTF
+1855 NNWKTF
-1861 SQGLGPYGA
+1861 KEGLGPYGK
-1870 ALKRFSDYASSVSVD
+1870 ALMTFSMFASGVSEEAVTKG
-1885 SIKNGKEAT
+1885 KNAT
-1894 VLLGEA
+1894 ITLKDA
-1900 YSVVQGIPT
+1900 YDVVKKVKKAGQW
-1909 SGYWQQ
+1909 SL
-1915 IYTGLGEYGRI
+1915 IYTGLEEYGDK
-1926 LKWFNDDVEG
+1926 LKDFNDNVDG
-1936 INTDQLL
+1936 IDTDRLL
-1943 KVVTATTNLASS
+1943 KVITATTNLASS
-1955 MIKIKEGKLDKNE
+1955 MIKIKEGKLDKND
-1968 IEWDTV
+1968 IEWTTV
-1974 AGNIQEFRNILGS
+1974 ASNIQEFRNILGS
-1987 DVVRLAQTVSD
+1987 DVSLLADTVSD
-1998 TTTSGIL
+1998 STTSGIL

-2010 MFEIKESFKA
+2010 MFEIKEAFKA

-2062 KNVGKDMFD
+2062 KNVGQDMFD

-2078 DDSVIKSIVQTTA
+2078 DDSVIKSVVQTTA
-2091 DSILSNFRLYLGI
+2091 DSILSNFRKYLGI

-2111 ASSGSFKMKAYGKQM
+2111 ASSGSFKMKVYGKQM

-2140 GSDAMRLFAQKMLK
+2140 GSDAMALFAQKMLK
-2154 AFSTAAGI
+2154 AFSIAAGI

-2172 GEGYVEGVASVTG
+2172 GEGYIGGVASVTE
-2185 SAAKSGSMT
+2185 STAKSGGMT

-2204 GKTADAAAEAGMDT
+2204 GKTADTAAKAGMDT
-2218 AQSWFDSITDSLR
+2218 AQEWFDATVDKIK
-2231 TGTAGA
+2231 TGAAGA
-2237 KDRITGW
+2237 KDKIAGW
-2244 IDGLLNGGSQGL
+2244 VNGIFNGGSQGIL
-2256 LSNLGIDINSLLLGD
+2256 DNLGIDINSLILGD
-2271 TEIGDSDITSYFSG
+2271 ASINDSDLSKYWNS
-2285 LGTEID
+2285 LNKDLD
-2291 GAAIDSK
+2291 GYSFDSK
-2298 LQQAKDEYD
+2298 LQQAKDEFD
-2307 ALIESYKQGKINQ
+2307 VLLDSYKQGKIDQ
-2320 AEYDRQYTSLLKT
+2320 AEYDRQYTALLGK
-2333 YTTEQVGLI
+2333 YTSEQVGLI
-2342 SYAQGKM
+2342 AYAQGQM
-2349 KEYVEDTFKD
+2349 KKHVEDTFKN

-2406 QNRIDELTAKKEE
+2406 QNRIDELTTKKDE
-2419 LIKQYG
+2419 LIEQYG

-2460 DEQMAK
+2460 DAKMAE
-2466 YAANLEKLEKKK
+2466 YAANLERLEKKK
-2478 SRLVKRY
+2478 SRVIKRY
-2485 GEESQAVHQV
+2485 GEESQAARQV

-2508 YQKTHKVIN
+2508 YQKTHKVLN
-2517 DEDIASVDYAE
+2517 DEDIASVDYAD
-2528 TFKKETVALTNYNQT
+2528 TFKKETIALANYNQT
-2543 IKKLQARKVDDSILQ
+2543 IKKLQARKADDSILQ
-2558 MLAGETDIKKAAG
+2558 MLAGEKDIKKAAG
-2571 IADYLNSL
+2571 IADYLNNL

-2587 SDQYSIYQ
+2587 GDQYSIYQ
-2595 AAGKDLAQTFYGSEM
+2595 AAGKDLAQTFYGPEM

-2616 YTNSIISTMNTLPE
+2616 YTNSVISTMNTLPE

-2637 NMVAGLA
+2637 NMVAGLT

-2658 GTSGQSITD
+2658 GTSGKSITD

-2690 ADGLIQGFLDRL
+2690 ADGLIQGFLERL

-2727 VESFNTVLSD
+2727 VESFNTVLAD

-2745 LDMQPTITPVLD
+2745 LDTQPTITPVLD

-2768 QTKVNMQTPT
+2768 QTKINMQTPT

-2785 TVNSSDASVVAA
+2785 TVDSSDTSVVAA
-2797 INGLGTTLSNK
+2797 INGLGTTLSSK

-2813 PINAISTL
+2813 PINAIGTL
-2821 DTNVTTGIS
+2821 DANVTTGIS

-2846 ALVGEISA
+2846 TLVGEISA

>member
-114 ETQINAIQT
+114 ETQINAVQT

-263 WITSEILTTTLKKM
+263 WITSEVLTTTLKKM

-368 QTWELLVGDF
+368 QTWELIVGDF
-378 GEAKELFTYLSDTF
+378 GEAKELFTFLSDTF

-404 AIVADALGSDWE
+404 AIVADAMGSDWE

-422 TDAGVSMDDFK
+422 TDAGVSMDTFK

-444 VAIDEWITAD
+444 IAIDEWIAAD

-476 DLAKGTSGATVA
+476 DLAKGTGGATMA
-488 LVDYQKVVTDIV
+488 LEDYQKAVTDVV

-505 NGAKRVEALTA
+505 NGAKRVEAMTA
-516 ANFDY
+516 ANLDY
-521 AEVQALVN
+521 AEIQALVN

-554 EQIDTYKKLAE
+554 EQINTYKKLAE
-565 ESKDPASALNQMIQD
+565 ESKDPTSALNQMIQD
-580 MSAPSGRALL
+580 MSAPSGRTLL

-603 IVKSIRKAFNQVFK
+603 IVKSIKKAFNQVFK

-624 KFFKIINDLSKKFA
+624 KFLKIINDLSKKFA
-638 SIEKYAD
+638 NIGKYAN
-645 QLTRTFSGLF
+645 QLIRTFSGLF
-655 SILGIIGDIIS
+655 SVLGIIGDIIS

-676 SESLNIDAKSVLDF
+676 NDVLHVDAKSVLDF

-700 FRQWLKDSN
+700 FRQWMKDSN

-717 LKEIIVSVVD
+717 LKTIIVSVVN
-727 NVKGFIEGFKESDV
+727 NVKEFIAGLKESDV
-741 ITAGVAKIQN
+741 ITTGVERIQN
-751 AFASLKS
+751 AFESLKS
-758 GAGISLDGLGKSF
+758 GAGISLDGLGQSF
-771 TSFIQSIKNGDK
+771 TSFIQKIKNGDK
-783 IDLSNVSG
+783 IDFSNISN

-797 EDVDAEL
+797 EDVDSEL
-804 AQVNLSFS
+804 AQVNLSFA
-812 GFVDYVKADVP
+812 GFIDYAKADIP
-823 KRFQSAFGGI
+823 KRFQSAFSGI

-839 FRTELGH
+839 FKTELGH

-855 SGLNWGVVL
+855 GNLNWGVVL

-879 TTQLGK
+879 TTQLSK

-891 PVQGIL
+891 PVQGLL
-897 NSVKNAINQFSN
+897 NSVKGAINQFSN
-909 VLKADALKTKAEAL
+909 VLKAEALKTKAEAL

-943 KDDDLKSV
+943 KDDDIKSV
-951 LINLAIALGAIAAMA
+951 LINLAIALGTIAAMA
-966 TVVALIGKMSPSFAG
+966 TVVALISKMSPSFTG
-981 AFMSLLGLSIA
+981 AFMSLLGLYIA
-992 LAVVTKM
+992 LAAVTKM

-1006 LDEFDISATQFLKTA
+1006 LKESNVSIKKFIETA
-1021 GLVGGIM
+1021 KAVGKIM
-1028 LALAASV
+1028 LALAVAV
-1035 AIMGL
+1035 AIMGF
-1040 EIRAGG
+1040 EIRTQGT
-1046 LTISNNLKGVAAYMI
+1046 TITNNLKGVGRYMI
-1061 AFAAGLYVFAAAMGR
+1061 AFAAGLYVFAAAMDR
-1076 LTKIRDAMDPKVAV
+1076 LTKVRDVLNPLVAT
-1090 QFVGLM
+1090 QMVGFM

-1108 PANMYVDKAGLAL
+1108 PANMYVNKAGIAL

-1129 ILFKLLHDMPTAMET
+1129 ILFKLLQDMPTAMET

-1158 GVMFVILKALGGRIS
+1158 GVMFVILKALSGRIS

-1196 IKLLGSINRKE
+1196 IKLLGSINRKD
-1207 LRKGLKAVVVIG
+1207 LNKGLWAAGVIG
-1219 GVFAGLIAVSKL
+1219 VVFAGLIAASKL

-1236 AKAGITLLA
+1236 AKAGVTLLA

-1253 TAAIAALG
+1253 TAVIAALG

-1271 VAAIG
+1271 IKAVSVLSFWFAAI
-1276 VIGAVFALL
+1276 
-1285 EGLSKLAADATKS
+1285 EGLSKLAVDAKNS

-1304 VFAAM
+1304 VFAVM
-1309 AAALAILSSGLI
+1309 ATSLAILSSDLI
-1321 DSSKLES
+1321 DINKLI
-1328 AAKSLSLL
+1328 AATDGLKTL
-1336 MGVFTAM
+1336 MVSFTVLYGV
-1343 YAKIA
+1343 IA
-1348 NTRTIRPRSLSGIWN
+1348 ASHGIRRRALPGIWN
-1363 MVGIVG
+1363 MVGVMAAITVLVG
-1369 VFTVLIGA
+1369 V
-1377 ISAIESKFG
+1377 ISAIPNIQTSIKTVGG
-1386 IRTSLTTVAGIST
+1386 IGGLVI
-1399 LMLALSAAIT
+1399 ALSTAVAIV
-1409 IISKS
+1409 SRS
-1414 SVIAPGVM
+1414 PVIQPGIM
-1422 SKVWIMVGVTAALG
+1422 SKVWIMAGIVGALG

-1444 LETKFGLSTSIE
+1444 LETTFGLSTSIE
-1456 TIGSLSLLL
+1456 TVGSLSILII
-1465 VALSGAMIL
+1465 ALSGAMVL
-1474 VSFASK
+1474 VSLASK
-1480 IGGSIKA
+1480 LAGGA
-1487 ILAVVGGFLA
+1487 GGVAAGLAAFGT
-1497 FIAGMAVVIGA
+1497 FIAGMVAVTTILGTLQAFIDEYGGLQVFQKSI
-1508 IGAITNEFGDL
+1508 D
-1519 KDFETGVEVLG
+1519 VLG
-1530 YIGEGLGKLI
+1530 YIGEALGTLI
-1540 SKFTAGLL
+1540 SSFGVGLVSGLPTIGDTLSQFMTNVQGFL
-1548 AGLPD
+1548 AGLD
-1553 IATYIGQFIIN
+1553 S
-1564 MKGVK
+1564 
-1569 TELEGFDTE
+1569 FDDE
-1578 TADSVSNLVDA
+1578 SANAVANLVNI
-1589 LGNLF
+1589 LSQLF
-1594 AGKFKIKDAEQNAKM
+1594 AGKFKIKDAEKNAEM
-1609 YTRISENM
+1609 YARLTANM

-1623 LIAFAE
+1623 LIAFA
-1629 DCRAINTQGL
+1629 DNCKDINTEGL
-1639 DSGCKAIGALVDAST
+1639 DAGCKAIEALVEAST

-1659 GGLAGL
+1659 GGLFGGIV
-1665 FAGNNDWTTFGTG
+1665 GNNDWATFGKGLAGLGSAIKSFSESGTGIDKTG
-1678 LAAFGTALKDFSI
+1678 LDNA
-1691 SCADINTDGIDLGCK
+1691 CK
-1706 AIESLV
+1706 A
-1712 VSSKDIPNSGGIA
+1712 
-1725 GIFAG
+1725 
-1730 ENDWVT
+1730 
-1736 FGSGLAAFGTAL
+1736 
-1748 KDFSISCVD
+1748 
-1757 INTQGLEKGCKGT
+1757 T
-1770 VELAKA
+1770 VALAKA
-1776 ADEIP
+1776 SDEIP
-1781 NSGGELAKWVGDNTW
+1781 NSGGALAVFIGDNTW
-1796 SDMEEGL
+1796 SDMSAGL
-1803 VSYGAALAAFSIAV
+1803 EDYGKALTAFSKAV
-1817 TGVKKNNV
+1817 AGVKKENV
-1825 GQGAW
+1825 SQGAW

-1836 TAMDGIPNSG
+1836 IAMDGIPNSG
-1846 GLLADFLGD
+1846 GKLAEWIGD
-1855 NNWVTF
+1855 NTWSTF
-1861 SQGLGPYGA
+1861 KEGLGAYGS
-1870 ALKRFSDYASSVSVD
+1870 ALKNFSDKASGVSVD
-1885 SIKNGKEAT
+1885 AVTNGKDAT

-1909 SGYWQQ
+1909 SGYWKQ
-1915 IYTGLGEYGRI
+1915 IYDGLGEYGRI
-1926 LKWFNDDVEG
+1926 LKWFSDDVEG
-1936 INTDQLL
+1936 IDTDRLL
-1943 KVVTATTNLASS
+1943 KVITATTNLASS
-1955 MIKIKEGKLDKNE
+1955 MIKIKEGKLDKND
-1968 IEWDTV
+1968 IKWDKV

-1987 DVVRLAQTVSD
+1987 DVNLLAQTVND

-2005 KIKTY
+2005 KIKSY
-2010 MFEIKESFKA
+2010 MFEIKEAFKA

-2062 KNVGKDMFD
+2062 KNVGLDMFD

-2078 DDSVIKSIVQTTA
+2078 DDSVIKSVVQTTA
-2091 DSILSNFRLYLGI
+2091 DSILSNFRKYLGI
-2104 PTNSETG
+2104 PTNSESG
-2111 ASSGSFKMKAYGKQM
+2111 ASTGSFKMKVYGKQM
-2126 VAGFIAGIDEDTKI
+2126 VTGFIAGIDENTKI
-2140 GSDAMRLFAQKMLK
+2140 GSDAMKLFAQKMLK

-2162 SEANDAGKAV
+2162 SDANTAGQAV
-2172 GEGYVEGVASVTG
+2172 GEAYIGGVATVTT
-2185 SAAKSGSMT
+2185 STAKSGGMT
-2194 DEVEG
+2194 GEVEG

-2204 GKTADAAAEAGMDT
+2204 GKTADTAAKAGMDT
-2218 AQSWFDSITDSLR
+2218 AQNWFDSTIDTIK
-2231 TGTAGA
+2231 TGAAGA
-2237 KDRITGW
+2237 KDKIAGW
-2244 IDGLLNGGSQGL
+2244 VNGIFNGGSQGIL
-2256 LSNLGIDINSLLLGD
+2256 DNLGIDINSLLLGD
-2271 TEIGDSDITSYFSG
+2271 ATINDSDLSNYWNG
-2285 LGTEID
+2285 LNKDFD
-2291 GAAIDSK
+2291 GYSFDSK
-2298 LQQAKDEYD
+2298 LQQAKDEFD
-2307 ALIESYKQGKINQ
+2307 VLLDSYKQGKIDQ
-2320 AEYDRQYTSLLKT
+2320 AEYDRQYTALLKK
-2333 YTTEQVGLI
+2333 YTSEQVGLI
-2342 SYAQGKM
+2342 AYAQGQM
-2349 KEYVEDTFKD
+2349 KGYVEDTFKD

-2379 DNVTKPMEEAFTVK
+2379 NNVTKPMEEAFTVK

-2406 QNRIDELTAKKEE
+2406 QNRIDELTAKKDK
-2419 LIKQYG
+2419 LIEQYG

-2448 KKSYEDSSQEAY
+2448 KKTYEDSSQEAY
-2460 DEQMAK
+2460 DAKMAE

-2478 SRLVKRY
+2478 SRIIKRY
-2485 GEESQAVHQV
+2485 GEESQAAHQV

-2517 DEDIASVDYAE
+2517 DEDIASVDYAD

-2595 AAGKDLAQTFYGSEM
+2595 AAGKDLAQTIYGPEM
-2610 ENAVLD
+2610 ENAVLN
-2616 YTNSIISTMNTLPE
+2616 YTNSIISTMSTLPE

-2658 GTSGQSITD
+2658 GTSGQSITN

-2677 PSRVMKEEIGYNL
+2677 PSRVMREEIGYNL

-2727 VESFNTVLSD
+2727 VESFNTVLTD
-2737 LTTAIQNR
+2737 LTAAIQNR
-2745 LDMQPTITPVLD
+2745 LDAQPTITPVLD

-2768 QTKVNMQTPT
+2768 QTKINMQTPT

-2813 PINAISTL
+2813 PINAIGTL

-2846 ALVGEISA
+2846 TLVGEISA

>member
-114 ETQINAIQT
+114 ETQINAVQT

-187 AVSGSTSQQAST
+187 AVSGSNAQQAST

-207 LSAGSLKLQDWNS
+207 LAAGSLKLQDWNS
-220 VVNAGMGG
+220 VNNAGLGG
-228 EVFQNALKQTAREYG
+228 EIFQNALKQTAREYG

-255 FRESLKDG
+255 FRESLKEG
-263 WITSEILTTTLKKM
+263 WITSEVLTTTLKKM
-277 TVTGADEY
+277 TVSGADEY

-315 DLARELAATGKV
+315 DLAKELAATGKV

-332 YQLLNMSTTAQDA
+332 YELLNMSTTAQNA
-345 ATKVKTFSQ
+345 ATKVKTFTQ
-354 LMDTLKEAAQSGWT
+354 LMDSLKEATQSGWT
-368 QTWELLVGDF
+368 QTWELIVGDF
-378 GEAKELFTYLSDTF
+378 NEAKELFTFLSDAF
-392 SGLINESSDARN
+392 AGLINESSNARN
-404 AIVADALGSDWE
+404 SLLADALSSDWE

-422 TDAGVSMDDFK
+422 TDAGVSMDTFK

-444 VAIDEWITAD
+444 VAIDEWIAAD

-488 LVDYQKVVTDIV
+488 LEDYQKAVTDVV

-505 NGAKRVEALTA
+505 NGAKRVEAMTA
-516 ANFDY
+516 ANLDY
-521 AEVQALVN
+521 AEIQALVN

-554 EQIDTYKKLAE
+554 EQINTYKKLAE

-580 MSAPSGRALL
+580 MSAPSGRELL
-590 VDSLKNTLSGILT
+590 VDSLKNTLSGILA
-603 IVKSIRKAFNQVFK
+603 IVKSIRQAFNQVFK

-624 KFFKIINDLSKKFA
+624 KFLKIINDLSKKFA
-638 SIEKYAD
+638 NIGKYAN
-645 QLTRTFSGLF
+645 QLIRTFSGLF
-655 SILGIIGDIIS
+655 SVLGIIGDIVS

-676 SESLNIDAKSVLDF
+676 KDVLNVDAKSVLDF

-700 FRQWLKDSN
+700 FRQWMKDSN

-717 LKEIIVSVVD
+717 LKTIIISVVD
-727 NVKGFIEGFKESDV
+727 NVKEFIAGFKESDV
-741 ITAGVAKIQN
+741 IAAGVERIQN

-758 GAGISLDGLGKSF
+758 GAGISLDGLGESF
-771 TSFIQSIKNGDK
+771 ASFIQNIKNGDK
-783 IDLSNVSG
+783 IDFSNVSG

-804 AQVNLSFS
+804 AQINLSFS

-823 KRFQSAFGGI
+823 KRFQSAFSGI

-891 PVQGIL
+891 PVKGIL
-897 NSVKNAINQFSN
+897 NSVKGAVNQFSN
-909 VLKADALKTKAEAL
+909 VLKAEALKTKAEAL

-943 KDDDLKSV
+943 KGDDLKSA
-951 LINLAIALGAIAAMA
+951 LINLAIAVATIGAMA
-966 TVVALIGKMSPSFAG
+966 AVAAIINKTSASFTG

-1006 LDEFDISATQFLKTA
+1006 LDEFDISAGRFIKTA

-1035 AIMGL
+1035 AIMGI

-1046 LTISNNLKGVAAYMI
+1046 LTITNNLKGVAAYMI
-1061 AFAAGLYVFAAAMGR
+1061 AFAAGLYAFAAAMER
-1076 LTKIRDAMDPKVAV
+1076 LSKVRDVMDPKVAV

-1108 PANMYVDKAGLAL
+1108 PANMYVNKAGVAL
-1121 LAVSGAML
+1121 LAISGAML
-1129 ILFKLLHDMPTAMET
+1129 ILFKLLRDMPTAMET
-1144 TDWLKSLLSIAALT
+1144 TDWFKSLLSIAALT

-1207 LRKGLKAVVVIG
+1207 LNKGLWAVGVIG
-1219 GVFAGLIAVSKL
+1219 VVFAGLIAVSKL

-1236 AKAGITLLA
+1236 AKAGVTLLA

-1253 TAAIAALG
+1253 TAVIAALG

-1271 VAAIG
+1271 IKAVGKIGILFAA
-1276 VIGAVFALL
+1276 L
-1285 EGLSKLAADATKS
+1285 EGLSYFAKDAKNS

-1304 VFAAM
+1304 VFAVM
-1309 AAALAILSSGLI
+1309 ATSLAILSSDLI
-1321 DSSKLES
+1321 DINKLIAATDGLKTLMIS
-1328 AAKSLSLL
+1328 FTVLYGVIAKSH
-1336 MGVFTAM
+1336 G
-1343 YAKIA
+1343 
-1348 NTRTIRPRSLSGIWN
+1348 IRRRALPGIWN
-1363 MVGIVG
+1363 MVGVMAAITVLVG
-1369 VFTVLIGA
+1369 V
-1377 ISAIESKFG
+1377 ISAIPNIQTSIKTVGG
-1386 IRTSLTTVAGIST
+1386 IGSLVI
-1399 LMLALSAAIT
+1399 ALSTAVA
-1409 IISKS
+1409 IISRS
-1414 SVIAPGVM
+1414 PVIQPGIM
-1422 SKVWIMVGVTAALG
+1422 SKVWIMAGIVGALG

-1444 LETKFGLSTSIE
+1444 LETKFGLSISIE
-1456 TIGSLSLLL
+1456 TVGSISLLL
-1465 VALSGAMIL
+1465 IALSGAMVL
-1474 VSFASK
+1474 VSLASK
-1480 IGGSIKA
+1480 LAGGVGRVTKGLAAFGTFIGGMV
-1487 ILAVVGGFLA
+1487 AVVTILGTLQA
-1497 FIAGMAVVIGA
+1497 FIDEYGGLQVFQKSI
-1508 IGAITNEFGDL
+1508 
-1519 KDFETGVEVLG
+1519 EVLG
-1530 YIGEGLGKLI
+1530 YIGEALGTLI
-1540 SKFTAGLL
+1540 SSFGVGLVSGLPTIGDTLSQFMTNVQGFL
-1548 AGLPD
+1548 AGLD
-1553 IATYIGQFIIN
+1553 
-1564 MKGVK
+1564 
-1569 TELEGFDTE
+1569 GFDDE
-1578 TADSVSNLVDA
+1578 SANAVANLVNI
-1589 LGNLF
+1589 LGQLF
-1594 AGKFKIKDAEQNAKM
+1594 AGKFKIKDAEKNAEM
-1609 YTRISENM
+1609 YARLTANM

-1623 LIAFAE
+1623 LIAFA
-1629 DCRAINTQGL
+1629 DNCKDINTEGL
-1639 DSGCKAIGALVDAST
+1639 DAGCKAIEALVEAST

-1659 GGLAGL
+1659 GGL
-1665 FAGNNDWTTFGTG
+1665 FGNLVGENDWATFGTG
-1678 LAAFGTALKDFSI
+1678 LADLGSAIKSFSE
-1691 SCADINTDGIDLGCK
+1691 SCADIN
-1706 AIESLV
+1706 E
-1712 VSSKDIPNSGGIA
+1712 
-1725 GIFAG
+1725 
-1730 ENDWVT
+1730 
-1736 FGSGLAAFGTAL
+1736 SGLKAGCAATIAL
-1748 KDFSISCVD
+1748 AEAS
-1757 INTQGLEKGCKGT
+1757 
-1770 VELAKA
+1770 
-1776 ADEIP
+1776 DEIP
-1781 NSGGELAKWVGDNTW
+1781 NSGGLLADWIGDNTW
-1796 SDMEEGL
+1796 GTMTTGL
-1803 VSYGAALAAFSIAV
+1803 EDYGKALTAFSKAV
-1817 TGVKKNNV
+1817 AGVKKENV
-1825 GQGAW
+1825 SQGAW

-1846 GLLADFLGD
+1846 GWLADFLGD

-1861 SQGLGPYGA
+1861 SQGLGPYAA
-1870 ALKRFSDYASSVSVD
+1870 ALMTFSKFASGVSVEAVT
-1885 SIKNGKEAT
+1885 KGKDAT

-1915 IYTGLGEYGRI
+1915 IYDGLEEYGDK
-1926 LKWFNDDVEG
+1926 LKDFNDNVEG
-1936 INTDQLL
+1936 IDTDRLL

-1968 IEWDTV
+1968 IKWDKV

-1987 DVVRLAQTVSD
+1987 DVNLLAQTVND

-2005 KIKTY
+2005 KIKSY
-2010 MFEIKESFKA
+2010 MFEIKEAFKA

-2062 KNVGKDMFD
+2062 KNVGQDMFD

-2078 DDSVIKSIVQTTA
+2078 DDSVIKSVVQTTA
-2091 DSILSNFRLYLGI
+2091 DSILSNFRKYLGI
-2104 PTNSETG
+2104 PTNSESG
-2111 ASSGSFKMKAYGKQM
+2111 ASTGSFKMKVYGKQM
-2126 VAGFIAGIDEDTKI
+2126 VTGFIAGIDENTKI
-2140 GSDAMRLFAQKMLK
+2140 GSDAMTLFAQKMLK

-2162 SEANDAGKAV
+2162 SEANDAGQAV
-2172 GEGYVEGVASVTG
+2172 GEAYIDGVATVTT
-2185 SAAKSGSMT
+2185 STAKSGGIT
-2194 DEVEG
+2194 GEVEG
-2199 VLTAD
+2199 VLTAN
-2204 GKTADAAAEAGMDT
+2204 GQTADAAAKAGMDT
-2218 AQSWFDSITDSLR
+2218 AQSWFDSAIDKIK
-2231 TGTAGA
+2231 TGASGA
-2237 KDRITGW
+2237 KDKIVGW
-2244 IDGLLNGGSQGL
+2244 IDGIFNGGSQGIL
-2256 LSNLGIDINSLLLGD
+2256 DNLGIDINSLILGD
-2271 TEIGDSDITSYFSG
+2271 ASINDSDLSKYWDS
-2285 LGTEID
+2285 LNKDLD
-2291 GAAIDSK
+2291 GYSFDSK
-2298 LQQAKDEYD
+2298 LQQAKDEFD
-2307 ALIESYKQGKINQ
+2307 VLLDSYKQGKIDQ
-2320 AEYDRQYTSLLKT
+2320 AEYDRQYTALLRK
-2333 YTTEQVGLI
+2333 YTSEQVGLI
-2342 SYAQGKM
+2342 AYAQGQM
-2349 KEYVEDTFKD
+2349 KKHVEDTFKD

-2379 DNVTKPMEEAFTVK
+2379 NNVTKPMEEAFTVK

-2406 QNRIDELTAKKEE
+2406 QNRIDELTAKKDE
-2419 LIKQYG
+2419 LIEQYG

-2460 DEQMAK
+2460 DAKMAE

-2478 SRLVKRY
+2478 SRVIKRY
-2485 GEESQAVHQV
+2485 GEESQAAHQV

-2517 DEDIASVDYAE
+2517 DEDIASVNYAE

-2543 IKKLQARKVDDSILQ
+2543 IKKFQARKVDDSILQ

-2610 ENAVLD
+2610 ENAVLN
-2616 YTNSIISTMNTLPE
+2616 YTSNVISTMNTLPE

-2658 GTSGQSITD
+2658 GTSGQTITD

-2677 PSRVMKEEIGYNL
+2677 PSRVMREEIGYNL

-2737 LTTAIQNR
+2737 LTAAIQNR

-2768 QTKVNMQTPT
+2768 QTKINMQTPT

-2821 DTNVTTGIS
+2821 DANVTTGIS

-2846 ALVGEISA
+2846 TLIGEISA

>member
-16 NANFERN
+16 NANFEQN
-23 AKESISTLD
+23 AKESLSTLD

-114 ETQINAIQT
+114 ETQINAVQT

-263 WITSEILTTTLKKM
+263 WITSEVLTTTLKKM

-315 DLARELAATGKV
+315 DLAKELAATGKV

-368 QTWELLVGDF
+368 QTWKLIIGDF
-378 GEAKELFTYLSDTF
+378 GEAKELFTFLSDTF

-404 AIVADALGSDWE
+404 AIVADAMGSDWE

-422 TDAGVSMDDFK
+422 TDAGVSMDTFK

-444 VAIDEWITAD
+444 VAIDEWIAAD

-476 DLAKGTSGATVA
+476 DLAKGTGGATMA
-488 LVDYQKVVTDIV
+488 LEDYQKAVTDVV

-505 NGAKRVEALTA
+505 NGAKRVEAMTA
-516 ANFDY
+516 ANLDY
-521 AEVQALVN
+521 AEIQALVN

-554 EQIDTYKKLAE
+554 EQINTYKKLAE
-565 ESKDPASALNQMIQD
+565 ESKDPTSALNQMIQD
-580 MSAPSGRALL
+580 MSAPSGRTLL

-624 KFFKIINDLSKKFA
+624 KFLKIINDLSKKFV

-655 SILGIIGDIIS
+655 SVLGIIGDIIS

-676 SESLNIDAKSVLDF
+676 NDVLHVDAKSVLDF

-700 FRQWLKDSN
+700 FRQWMKDSN

-717 LKEIIVSVVD
+717 LKTIIISVVD
-727 NVKGFIEGFKESDV
+727 NVKEFIAGFKESDV
-741 ITAGVAKIQN
+741 IATGVERIQN

-758 GAGISLDGLGKSF
+758 GAGISLDGLGQSF
-771 TSFIQSIKNGDK
+771 TSFIQKIKNGDK
-783 IDLSNVSG
+783 IDFSNVSD

-797 EDVDAEL
+797 EDVDTEL
-804 AQVNLSFS
+804 AKIDLSFT
-812 GFVDYVKADVP
+812 GFIDYAKADIP
-823 KRFQSAFGGI
+823 RRFKSAFSGI

-879 TTQLGK
+879 TKQLGG

-891 PVQGIL
+891 PVQGLL
-897 NSVKNAINQFSN
+897 NSVKEAVNQFSN
-909 VLKADALKTKAEAL
+909 LLKAEAWKTKAEAL
-923 LEIAAAVG
+923 LEVAAAVG

-943 KDDDLKSV
+943 DEIEFQTALA
-951 LINLAIALGAIAAMA
+951 NLTVAIATIGAMAFIAAVINK
-966 TVVALIGKMSPSFAG
+966 TSTSFGG
-981 AFMSLLGLSIA
+981 AFMSLLGLSIS
-992 LAVVTKM
+992 LAIVTQIIANLSEQLFKFDETGAKF
-999 ITDLSVK
+999 IT
-1006 LDEFDISATQFLKTA
+1006 TA
-1021 GLVGGIM
+1021 GLVGAVM

-1035 AIMGL
+1035 LIMGAQL
-1040 EIRAGG
+1040 RFGG
-1046 LTISNNLKGVAAYMI
+1046 VTISSNLKGVAAYMI
-1061 AFAAGLYVFAAAMGR
+1061 AFTAGLYVFAEALDR
-1076 LTKIRDAMDPKVAV
+1076 LAKIQDVMNPGVAF
-1090 QFVGLM
+1090 QLVGLM
-1096 GAMVLMLKLLSG
+1096 GAMVIMLKMLSG
-1108 PANMYVDKAGLAL
+1108 RGNRYVDKAGLAL
-1121 LAVSGAML
+1121 LAISGAMY
-1129 ILFKLLHDMPTAMET
+1129 ILFKLLHDMPALGETA
-1144 TDWLKSLLSIAALT
+1144 DWLKSLLSIAAMT
-1158 GVMFVILKALGGRIS
+1158 GVMYIILKALGGRIS

-1207 LRKGLKAVVVIG
+1207 LNKGLWAVGVIG
-1219 GVFAGLIAVSKL
+1219 AVFAGLIWVSKF

-1236 AKAGITLLA
+1236 AKAGVTLLA

-1253 TAAIAALG
+1253 TAVVAALG

-1271 VAAIG
+1271 VKAIG
-1276 VIGAVFALL
+1276 VLGIVFAAL
-1285 EGLSKLAADATKS
+1285 EGLSYFAKDATKS

-1304 VFAAM
+1304 VFIVLAS
-1309 AAALAILSSGLI
+1309 ALAILSNGLI
-1321 DSSKLES
+1321 DTSKLLV
-1328 AAKSLSLL
+1328 AATSLTIL
-1336 MGVFTAM
+1336 MAAFTGM
-1343 YAKIA
+1343 YKTIA
-1348 NTRTIRPRSLSGIWN
+1348 NTRTIRDRSFKGIWN
-1363 MVGIVG
+1363 MVAMVG
-1369 VFTVLIGA
+1369 AMTVLVGA
-1377 ISAIESKFG
+1377 ISLMTANG
-1386 IRTSLTTVAGIST
+1386 NPVTLGVAVVGVGA
-1399 LMLALSAAIT
+1399 LMMALSGAMAIIAKVGPLAAGAI
-1409 IISKS
+1409 
-1414 SVIAPGVM
+1414 PQ
-1422 SKVWIMVGVTAALG
+1422 VWIMVGVVAALG

-1444 LETKFGLSTSIE
+1444 LETTFGLSTSIE
-1456 TIGSLSLLL
+1456 TIGSLSLLI
-1465 VALSGAMIL
+1465 VALSGAMVL
-1474 VSFASK
+1474 VSLASK
-1480 IGGSIKA
+1480 LAGGASGITAGLSGLGTFVAGMLAIMA
-1487 ILAVVGGFLA
+1487 ILGTLQA
-1497 FIAGMAVVIGA
+1497 FIDEYGGLQVFQKSI
-1508 IGAITNEFGDL
+1508 D
-1519 KDFETGVEVLG
+1519 VLG
-1530 YIGEGLGKLI
+1530 YIGEAIGTFYSSFGTGLI
-1540 SKFTAGLL
+1540 S
-1548 AGLPD
+1548 GLPE
-1553 IATYIGQFIIN
+1553 IGNTLSQFMTN
-1564 MKGVK
+1564 VQGFLSGL
-1569 TELEGFDTE
+1569 TGFDDE
-1578 TADSVSNLVDA
+1578 SANAVANLVNI
-1589 LGNLF
+1589 LGQLF
-1594 AGKFKIKDAEQNAKM
+1594 AGKFKIKDAEKNAEM
-1609 YTRISENM
+1609 YARLTANM

-1623 LIAFAE
+1623 LIAFA
-1629 DCRAINTQGL
+1629 DNCKDINTEGL
-1639 DSGCKAIGALVDAST
+1639 DAGCKAIEALVAAST
-1654 KIPNS
+1654 SIPNS
-1659 GGLAGL
+1659 GGLFGGIV
-1665 FAGNNDWTTFGTG
+1665 GNNDWATFGKGLADLGSAIKSFSESGTGINETG
-1678 LAAFGTALKDFSI
+1678 LDNA
-1691 SCADINTDGIDLGCK
+1691 CK
-1706 AIESLV
+1706 A
-1712 VSSKDIPNSGGIA
+1712 
-1725 GIFAG
+1725 
-1730 ENDWVT
+1730 
-1736 FGSGLAAFGTAL
+1736 
-1748 KDFSISCVD
+1748 
-1757 INTQGLEKGCKGT
+1757 T
-1770 VELAKA
+1770 VALAKA
-1776 ADEIP
+1776 SDEIP
-1781 NSGGELAKWVGDNTW
+1781 NSGGMLAAFVGDNTW
-1796 SDMEEGL
+1796 SDMENGL
-1803 VSYGAALAAFSIAV
+1803 VSYGEALVAFSNAV
-1817 TGVKKNNV
+1817 AGVKKNNV
-1825 GQGAW
+1825 SQGAW

-1846 GLLADFLGD
+1846 GWLADFLGD

-1870 ALKRFSDYASSVSVD
+1870 ALMAFSKFASGVSVEAVT
-1885 SIKNGKEAT
+1885 KGKDAT

-1915 IYTGLGEYGRI
+1915 IYDGLEEYGDK
-1926 LKWFNDDVEG
+1926 LKDFNDSVEG
-1936 INTDQLL
+1936 IDTDRLL
-1943 KVVTATTNLASS
+1943 KVITATTNLASS
-1955 MIKIKEGKLDKNE
+1955 MIKIKEGKLDKND
-1968 IEWDTV
+1968 IKWTTV
-1974 AGNIQEFRNILGS
+1974 ASNIQEFRNILGS
-1987 DVVRLAQTVSD
+1987 DVSLLADTVSD
-1998 TTTSGIL
+1998 STTSGIL

-2010 MFEIKESFKA
+2010 MFEIKEAFKA

-2062 KNVGKDMFD
+2062 KNVGQDMFD

-2078 DDSVIKSIVQTTA
+2078 DDSVIKSVVQTTA
-2091 DSILSNFRLYLGI
+2091 DSILSNFRKYLGI
-2104 PTNSETG
+2104 PTNSESGT
-2111 ASSGSFKMKAYGKQM
+2111 STGSFKMKVYGKQM
-2126 VAGFIAGIDEDTKI
+2126 VTGFIAGIDENTKI
-2140 GSDAMRLFAQKMLK
+2140 GSDAMTLFAQKMLK

-2162 SEANDAGKAV
+2162 SEANDAGKVV
-2172 GEGYVEGVASVTG
+2172 GEGYVDGVASVTT
-2185 SAAKSGSMT
+2185 STAKSGGMT

-2204 GKTADAAAEAGMDT
+2204 GKTADTAAKAGMDT
-2218 AQSWFDSITDSLR
+2218 AQNWFDSTIDTIK
-2231 TGTAGA
+2231 TGAAGA
-2237 KDRITGW
+2237 KDKIAGW
-2244 IDGLLNGGSQGL
+2244 VNGIFNGGSQGIL
-2256 LSNLGIDINSLLLGD
+2256 DNLGIDINSLILGD
-2271 TEIGDSDITSYFSG
+2271 ASINDSDLSKYWNS
-2285 LGTEID
+2285 LNKDLD
-2291 GAAIDSK
+2291 GYSFDSK
-2298 LQQAKDEYD
+2298 LQQAKDEFD
-2307 ALIESYKQGKINQ
+2307 VLIDSYKQGKIDQ
-2320 AEYDRQYTSLLKT
+2320 AEYDRQYTALLGK
-2333 YTTEQVGLI
+2333 YTSEQVGLI
-2342 SYAQGKM
+2342 AYAQGQM
-2349 KEYVEDTFKD
+2349 KKHVEDTFKD

-2379 DNVTKPMEEAFTVK
+2379 GNVTKPMEEAFTVK

-2400 EKMQEY
+2400 ERMQEY
-2406 QNRIDELTAKKEE
+2406 QNRIDELTAKKDE
-2419 LIKQYG
+2419 LIDQYG

-2460 DEQMAK
+2460 DAKMAE

-2478 SRLVKRY
+2478 SRVIKRY
-2485 GEESQAVHQV
+2485 GEESQAAHQV
-2495 EKQIQ
+2495 EKQIR
-2500 KVNAEMEK
+2500 KVNSEMEK

-2517 DEDIASVDYAE
+2517 DEDVASVDYAD

-2579 SDAELKAI
+2579 SDAELNAI

-2595 AAGKDLAQTFYGSEM
+2595 AAGKDLAQTIYGPEM
-2610 ENAVLD
+2610 EQAVLD
-2616 YTNSIISTMNTLPE
+2616 YTNDIISTMNTLPE

-2644 SGFSSETEASLAQI
+2644 SGFSAETEASLAQI

-2677 PSRVMKEEIGYNL
+2677 PSRVMREEIGYNL

-2717 GISADDSMID
+2717 GISADDTMID

-2737 LTTAIQNR
+2737 LTAAIQNR
-2745 LDMQPTITPVLD
+2745 LDTQPTITPVLD

-2768 QTKVNMQTPT
+2768 QTKINMQTPT

-2813 PINAISTL
+2813 PINVIGTL
-2821 DTNVTTGIS
+2821 DANVTTGIS

-2846 ALVGEISA
+2846 TLVGEISA

>member
-114 ETQINAIQT
+114 ETQINAVQT

-187 AVSGSTSQQAST
+187 AVSGSTSQQASV

-315 DLARELAATGKV
+315 DLAKELAATGKV

-368 QTWELLVGDF
+368 QTWKLIVGDF
-378 GEAKELFTYLSDTF
+378 GEAKELFTFLSDTF

-404 AIVADALGSDWE
+404 AIVADAMGSDWE

-422 TDAGVSMDDFK
+422 TDAGVSMDTFK

-444 VAIDEWITAD
+444 VAIDEWISAD

-488 LVDYQKVVTDIV
+488 LEDYQKAVTDVV

-505 NGAKRVEALTA
+505 NGAKRVEAMTA
-516 ANFDY
+516 ANLDY

-554 EQIDTYKKLAE
+554 EQINTYKKLAE

-580 MSAPSGRALL
+580 MSAPSGRTLL
-590 VDSLKNTLSGILT
+590 VDSLKNTLSGILA
-603 IVKSIRKAFNQVFK
+603 IVKSIRQAFNQVFK

-624 KFFKIINDLSKKFA
+624 KFLKIINDLSKKFA
-638 SIEKYAD
+638 NIGKYAN
-645 QLTRTFSGLF
+645 QLIRTFSGLF

-676 SESLNIDAKSVLDF
+676 KDVLNVDAKSVLDF

-700 FRQWLKDSN
+700 FRQWMKDSN

-717 LKEIIVSVVD
+717 LKTIIISVVD
-727 NVKGFIEGFKESDV
+727 NVKEFIAGFKESDV
-741 ITAGVAKIQN
+741 IAAGVERIQN
-751 AFASLKS
+751 AFAALKS
-758 GAGISLDGLGKSF
+758 GAGISLDGLGESF
-771 TSFIQSIKNGDK
+771 TSFIQNIKNGDK
-783 IDLSNVSG
+783 IDFSNVSS

-812 GFVDYVKADVP
+812 GFVEYVKADVP
-823 KRFQSAFGGI
+823 RRFQSAFSGI

-891 PVQGIL
+891 PVKGIL
-897 NSVKNAINQFSN
+897 NSVKGAINQFSN
-909 VLKADALKTKAEAL
+909 VLKAEALKTKAEAL
-923 LEIAAAVG
+923 LELAAAVG
-931 ILALSMTLLATI
+931 IIALAMTLLATL
-943 KDDDLKSV
+943 KGNDLKAAV
-951 LINLAIALGAIAAMA
+951 INLSIAVATIGAMA
-966 TVVALIGKMSPSFAG
+966 AVAAVINKTSATFGG
-981 AFMSLLGLSIA
+981 AFMSLLGLSIS
-992 LAVVTKM
+992 LIVVTKM
-999 ITDLSVK
+999 ITNLSEQ
-1006 LDEFDISATQFLKTA
+1006 LDQFDISAARFISTA
-1021 GLVGGIM
+1021 GIVGAVM

-1035 AIMGL
+1035 LIMGAQL
-1040 EIRAGG
+1040 HFGG
-1046 LTISNNLKGVAAYMI
+1046 VTISSNLKGVAAYMI
-1061 AFAAGLYVFAAAMGR
+1061 AFTAGLYVFAEALDR
-1076 LTKIRDAMDPKVAV
+1076 LAKVQDVMNPGVAF
-1090 QFVGLM
+1090 QLVGFM
-1096 GAMVLMLKLLSG
+1096 GAMVLMLKALSG
-1108 PANMYVDKAGLAL
+1108 RGNRYVAKAGIAL
-1121 LAVSGAML
+1121 LAISASML
-1129 ILFKLLHDMPTAMET
+1129 ILFRLLHNMPQVGETA
-1144 TDWLKSLLSIAALT
+1144 DWLKSLLSIAALT

-1181 GLLGFSAAL
+1181 GLLGFSTAL

-1207 LRKGLKAVVVIG
+1207 LNKGLWAVGVIG
-1219 GVFAGLIAVSKL
+1219 VIFAGLIAVSKL

-1236 AKAGITLLA
+1236 AKAGVTLLA

-1253 TAAIAALG
+1253 TAVVAALG

-1271 VAAIG
+1271 IKAVGRIGILFAA
-1276 VIGAVFALL
+1276 L
-1285 EGLSKLAADATKS
+1285 EGLSYLAKDAKNS

-1304 VFAAM
+1304 VFAVM
-1309 AAALAILSSGLI
+1309 ATSLAILSSDLI
-1321 DSSKLES
+1321 DTDKLI
-1328 AAKSLSLL
+1328 AATDGLKTL
-1336 MGVFTAM
+1336 MFSFTVLYGV
-1343 YAKIA
+1343 IA
-1348 NTRTIRPRSLSGIWN
+1348 ASHGIRRRALAGIWN
-1363 MVGIVG
+1363 MVGVAAALSVLVG
-1369 VFTVLIGA
+1369 V
-1377 ISAIESKFG
+1377 ISAIPASRDTVSLIVSISG
-1386 IRTSLTTVAGIST
+1386 IAA
-1399 LMLALSAAIT
+1399 LMMALSHAMVT
-1409 IISKS
+1409 ISKT
-1414 SVIAPGVM
+1414 APLATGVLPQ
-1422 SKVWIMVGVTAALG
+1422 VWVMYGLVAALG

-1444 LETKFGLSTSIE
+1444 LETTLGLSTSIE
-1456 TIGSLSLLL
+1456 TVGSISLLL
-1465 VALSGAMIL
+1465 IALSGAMVV
-1474 VSFASK
+1474 VSLASK
-1480 IGGSIKA
+1480 LTGG
-1487 ILAVVGGFLA
+1487 
-1497 FIAGMAVVIGA
+1497 IAGIVAGVAGFVIFVAAMATLLGALGA
-1508 IGAITNEFGDL
+1508 IVNEFGDL
-1519 KDFETGVEVLG
+1519 KNYETAIEVFNYVGEALG
-1530 YIGEGLGKLI
+1530 TLCSSYYVGLI
-1540 SKFTAGLL
+1540 SGLSEIGNILSQFMTNVQGFL
-1548 AGLPD
+1548 AGLD
-1553 IATYIGQFIIN
+1553 
-1564 MKGVK
+1564 
-1569 TELEGFDTE
+1569 GFDDE
-1578 TADSVSNLVDA
+1578 SANAVANLVSI
-1589 LGNLF
+1589 LGQLF
-1594 AGKFKIKDAEQNAKM
+1594 AGKFKIKDAEKNAEM
-1609 YTRISENM
+1609 YARLTANM

-1623 LIAFAE
+1623 LIAFA
-1629 DCRAINTQGL
+1629 DNCKDINTEGL
-1639 DSGCKAIGALVDAST
+1639 DAGCKAIEALVTAST

-1659 GGLAGL
+1659 GGLFGGIV
-1665 FAGNNDWTTFGTG
+1665 GNNDWATFGKGLADLGSAIKSFSESGTGIDETG
-1678 LAAFGTALKDFSI
+1678 LDNA
-1691 SCADINTDGIDLGCK
+1691 CK
-1706 AIESLV
+1706 A
-1712 VSSKDIPNSGGIA
+1712 
-1725 GIFAG
+1725 
-1730 ENDWVT
+1730 
-1736 FGSGLAAFGTAL
+1736 
-1748 KDFSISCVD
+1748 
-1757 INTQGLEKGCKGT
+1757 T
-1770 VELAKA
+1770 VALAKA
-1776 ADEIP
+1776 SDEIP
-1781 NSGGELAKWVGDNTW
+1781 NSGGALAVFIGDNTW
-1796 SDMEEGL
+1796 SDMENGL
-1803 VSYGAALAAFSIAV
+1803 VSYGEALVAFSNAV
-1817 TGVKKNNV
+1817 AGVKKANV
-1825 GQGAW
+1825 SQGAW

-1846 GLLADFLGD
+1846 GKLAEWLGD

-1870 ALKRFSDYASSVSVD
+1870 ALLKFSMFASGVSVEAVTKGKD
-1885 SIKNGKEAT
+1885 ATGLLKDAYEVIKKVKKAGQWS
-1894 VLLGEA
+1894 L
-1900 YSVVQGIPT
+1900 
-1909 SGYWQQ
+1909 
-1915 IYTGLGEYGRI
+1915 IYTGLEEYGDK
-1926 LKWFNDDVEG
+1926 LKDFNDNVEG
-1936 INTDQLL
+1936 IDTDRLL

-1955 MIKIKEGKLDKNE
+1955 MIKIKEGKLDKND
-1968 IEWDTV
+1968 IKWDKV

-1987 DVVRLAQTVSD
+1987 DVNLLAQTVND

-2005 KIKTY
+2005 KIKSY
-2010 MFEIKESFKA
+2010 MFEIKEAFKA
-2020 ITGISESDIQAYSD
+2020 ITGISESDIRAYSD

-2062 KNVGKDMFD
+2062 KNVGQDMFD

-2078 DDSVIKSIVQTTA
+2078 DDSVIKSVVQTTA
-2091 DSILSNFRLYLGI
+2091 DSILSNFRKYLGI
-2104 PTNSETG
+2104 PTNSESG
-2111 ASSGSFKMKAYGKQM
+2111 ASTGSFKMKVYGKQM
-2126 VAGFIAGIDEDTKI
+2126 VTGFIAGIDENTKI
-2140 GSDAMRLFAQKMLK
+2140 GSDAMTLFAQKMLK

-2162 SEANDAGKAV
+2162 SEANDAGKSV
-2172 GEGYVEGVASVTG
+2172 GEAYIDGVATVTT
-2185 SAAKSGSMT
+2185 STAKSGGMT
-2194 DEVEG
+2194 GEVEG

-2204 GKTADAAAEAGMDT
+2204 GKTADTATKAGMDT
-2218 AQSWFDSITDSLR
+2218 AQNWFDSTIDTIK
-2231 TGTAGA
+2231 TGAAGA
-2237 KDRITGW
+2237 KDKIAGW
-2244 IDGLLNGGSQGL
+2244 INGVFNGGSQGIL
-2256 LSNLGIDINSLLLGD
+2256 DNLGIDINSLLLGD
-2271 TEIGDSDITSYFSG
+2271 ASINDSDLSKYFKDLNKDVKGYSF
-2285 LGTEID
+2285 
-2291 GAAIDSK
+2291 DSK
-2298 LQQAKDEYD
+2298 LQQAKDEFD
-2307 ALIESYKQGKINQ
+2307 ALLESYKQGKIDQ
-2320 AEYDRQYTSLLKT
+2320 AEYDRQYTALLRK
-2333 YTTEQVGLI
+2333 YTSEQVGLVA
-2342 SYAQGKM
+2342 YAQEKM
-2349 KEYVEDTFKD
+2349 KKHVEDTFKD
-2359 INSDFEKQI
+2359 INKDFEKQI

-2379 DNVTKPMEEAFTVK
+2379 NNVTKPMEEAFTVK

-2400 EKMQEY
+2400 EKMKEY
-2406 QNRIDELTAKKEE
+2406 QNRIDELTEKKDK
-2419 LIKQYG
+2419 LIEKYG
-2425 EEHMWVKQ
+2425 EEHMFVKQ

-2460 DEQMAK
+2460 DAKMAE
-2466 YAANLEKLEKKK
+2466 YAANLVKLEKKK
-2478 SRLVKRY
+2478 SRVIKRY
-2485 GEESQAVHQV
+2485 GEESQAAHQV

-2500 KVNAEMEK
+2500 KVNTEMEK

-2517 DEDIASVDYAE
+2517 DEDIASVNYAE

-2558 MLAGETDIKKAAG
+2558 MLAGEKDIKKAAG
-2571 IADYLNSL
+2571 IADYLNNL
-2579 SDAELKAI
+2579 SDAELKAL

-2610 ENAVLD
+2610 ENAVLN
-2616 YTNSIISTMNTLPE
+2616 YTNNVISTMNTLPE

-2637 NMVAGLA
+2637 NMIAGLT

-2677 PSRVMKEEIGYNL
+2677 PSKVMREEIGYNL

-2717 GISADDSMID
+2717 GLSADDSMID

-2745 LDMQPTITPVLD
+2745 LDAQPTITPVLD

-2768 QTKVNMQTPT
+2768 QTKINMQTPT

-2813 PINAISTL
+2813 PINAIGTL
-2821 DTNVTTGIS
+2821 DANVTTGIS

-2836 SGMTVVLDTG
+2836 SGMTVILDTG
-2846 ALVGEISA
+2846 TLVGEISA